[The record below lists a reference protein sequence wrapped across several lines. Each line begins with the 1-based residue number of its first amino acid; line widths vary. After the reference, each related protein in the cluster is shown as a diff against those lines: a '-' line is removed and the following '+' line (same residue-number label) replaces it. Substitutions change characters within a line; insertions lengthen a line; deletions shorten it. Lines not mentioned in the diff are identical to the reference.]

1 MGNKSI
7 QKFFADQNSVIDL
20 SSLGNAKGA
29 KVSLS
34 GPDMNITTPRGSV
47 IIVNGALYSS
57 IKGNNLAVK
66 FKDKT
71 ITGAK
76 ILGSVDLKDIQ
87 LERIDSSLVDSAQV
101 EKKGNGKRR
110 NKKEEEELKKQ
121 LDDAENA
128 KKEADKAKEEAEKA
142 KEAAEK
148 ALNEAFEVQNSSK
161 QIEEMLQNFLAD
173 NVAKDNLAQQSDASQ
188 QNTQAKA
195 TQASKQNDAEK
206 VLPQPINKN
215 TSTGK
220 SNSSKNEE
228 NKLDAESV
236 KEPLKVTL
244 ALAAESNSGSKD
256 DSITN
261 FTKPQFVGSTA
272 PNATVI
278 IKINGI
284 AVGQAVADSLG
295 NFTFTAP
302 ETLTDGTYN
311 LEAEAKTAD
320 GSGSAKLV
328 ITIDSVTDKPTFEL
342 SPESSV
348 SGHKGLT
355 PTLTPSI
362 VGTAEENAKVDIYV
376 DNKLVASV
384 DVDKDGNWSYEFK
397 DNELSEGE
405 NSIKVVAVDK
415 AGNKNETTDSIIT
428 DTIAPEKPTIELDDS
443 SDSGIKND
451 NITNSTL
458 PTFIGVAEP
467 GSTVSIYLGL
477 KHLGEVIVAKDGT
490 WSYTLT
496 TPLKDGEYN
505 ITATAT
511 DIAGH
516 TSATANLPF
525 TIDTRIS
532 YFSAEIET
540 TNDSGIVGDNV
551 TNNTR
556 PTFTGKT
563 EPNAIIS
570 VINSETGE
578 EVIFK
583 ANDKGEWTF
592 NFTSD
597 SVEGINNL
605 TFTVEDVAG
614 NKKDFSFSYVIDT
627 IAPVPPTVS
636 LEDYVVLP
644 NGIILSGN
652 DLPAL
657 VGTAEPKSTILLM
670 RDGKLYDS
678 IEVDSNGTW
687 NYQFS
692 NKFLQGAYDIEI
704 ISQDAAGNKSSTVK
718 YSFTIQTEV
727 VPPKAELDASDDS
740 GAKGDWITNKHNALT
755 LLGTAD
761 RFATVNIL
769 IDGKTI
775 GVTTAD
781 ADGNWNFDISRN
793 LSDNVYKITVESID
807 PLGRTSSVDYQL
819 TIDSFTPIPTVM
831 LHDSADS
838 GVKGDMIT
846 KINTPLFTGMAEA
859 NAKVS
864 IYVDGVL
871 SGEAIAGDDGVWN
884 FQFTT
889 ALSDGSHDVTVKVE
903 DIAGNTASSSAYNFQ
918 IVTQTQKPTIELVND
933 TGVDN
938 TDHIINEKNPALT
951 GTAAPYSTVKLYID
965 GALIAEVRTNKDGRW
980 EYTLKA
986 DQGLVDGDHRITA
999 SVEDIAGNIAHSDPF
1014 LISVDT
1020 AISIPIVSLSPDSDS
1035 GISDD
1040 NLTNIVKPTLHLK
1053 DIDPD
1058 IISVQVWDAMSD
1070 TQIGVATQQPDGSW
1084 AYTFTSDLT
1093 EGLHQ
1098 VYVKVE
1104 DIAGNKANSAIFD
1117 FTIDTTV
1124 STPVISLLSKDDTG
1138 VTGDNLTNINKPGF
1152 AISGVDADA
1161 HRVVVQVMHNGVSE
1175 EIELSHLNGSW
1186 LFIPGNT
1193 WADGSYTLTVK
1204 VEDKAGNTNYSAPLT
1219 VVIDTQIAIDGVEL
1233 VNDSGVKG
1241 DNMTNDDRPH
1251 FRVTVPTDVNEVR
1264 LSIDGGNSW
1273 VQATPGVAGS
1283 WEYIWPTDLADGQ
1296 YTLTVEATDKAGNTV
1311 TKTIDFAVDTTLSV
1325 PVIVLDSADDT
1336 GIQGD
1341 NMTNSTQPTFAL
1353 QHIDDDAV
1361 RVTVSVEHGGVTTT
1375 FDATKGTGGWTFT
1388 PPTSWADG
1396 DYTLSVSVED
1406 KAGNTSHS
1414 ASLTVTVDTQI
1425 AINNIELVNDS
1436 GIPDDNLTNN
1446 VRPHFQVTVP
1456 TDVNV
1461 VRLSIDGGKTWFN
1474 ATQSAT
1480 PGVWDYIWPDDVAD
1494 GGYTLTVEA
1503 TDEAGNKATQTL
1515 DFTIDTTLSVP
1526 TLSLDSADDSGIAG
1540 DNITNVK
1547 TPGFTLNNI
1556 DTDVSRVIVEVM
1568 HNGIKQEVP
1577 LVQTGGQW
1585 RFAPTSD
1592 WADGDYILTVK
1603 VEDRAGNVKQSA
1615 PLTVTVDTHIAID
1628 RIELVNDSGIPG
1640 DNLTNEA
1647 RPHFQVT
1654 VPADVNGVRLSIDGG
1669 KTWFDATQSAT
1680 SGVWD
1685 YTWLTNVANGPHTLM
1700 VEASDKAGNKTTQKL
1715 DFTIDTILSE
1725 PTITLDSA
1733 DDSAAGDN
1741 ITNVKMPGFTLGN
1754 IDADVTKVVV
1764 TVAHDGKNQQIELIK
1779 NGGVW
1784 RFTPGAAWTDGDYT
1798 LTVKVEDKA
1807 GNTNYSAPL
1816 TVTID
1821 TQTSIDRIE
1830 LLNDTGIVG
1839 DNLTNEA
1846 RPQFHIT
1853 VPTDVNSVQLSLD
1866 GGINW
1871 VNATLTSDGV
1881 WEYIWPTDLVE
1892 NTYTLTVKATDVA
1905 GNTATETL
1913 NFIIDTT
1920 LSTPTITLDSADDS
1934 GTANDNKTN
1943 VKTPGF
1949 IIGGIDSDVTQVV
1962 VQVMRDGHSEEVELT
1977 QTNGQ
1982 WRFVPG
1988 SAWTDGD
1995 YTLTVT
2001 VKDEAGNI
2009 RHSAPLTVTIDTQ
2022 ITIDHI
2028 ELVNDSGIPDDNLT
2042 NNVRPHFQVTVP
2054 TDVNVVRLSIDG
2066 GKTWF
2071 NATQSATPGVWD
2083 YTWLA
2088 DVGEGKHTLTVEAT
2102 DKAGNK
2108 TTQQLDFIIDT
2119 LLSEPTI
2126 VLDNTDDSGTK
2137 GDHLTNVN
2145 KPTFLLG
2152 NIDADARY
2160 VTVEVQ
2166 HGGTKEVLT
2175 ATKDATGNWSV
2186 TPTGTWADGDYTL
2199 TVRVED
2205 EAGNEKHSASLTV
2218 TVDTQITIDVIE
2230 LVNDNGIP
2238 GDNMTNDAHPQFR
2251 VTVPGDVNEVSLS
2264 IDGGVTWVKA
2274 TQSATPGVWNY
2285 TWPGTVPDGD
2295 YTLNVK
2301 ATDNAGNTV
2310 TETLHFTIDTTLS
2323 TPVIVLDSAD
2333 DSGVHGDNMT
2343 NHTQPTFALQHI
2355 DDDAVRVTVSVEHGG
2370 VTTTFDATK
2379 DAGGWTF
2386 TPTGA
2391 WADGDYTLSVSV
2403 EDKAGNTSH
2412 SASLTVTVDT
2422 QIAINNIELVN
2433 DSGIPDDNLT
2443 NNVRPHFQVTVPTDV
2458 NVVRLSID
2466 GGKTWFNA
2474 TQSATPGVWDYI
2486 WPDDVADG
2494 GYTLTVEATDEAG
2507 NKATQTLDF
2516 TIDTTLSVPTLSLD
2530 SADDS
2535 GIAGDN
2541 ITNVKTPGFTLNN
2554 IDTDVSRVIVEVMHN
2569 GIKQEVPLVQTG
2581 GQWRFAPTSDWADGD
2596 YILTVKV
2603 EDRAGNVKQ
2612 SAPLTVTVDTHIA
2625 IDRIE
2630 LVNDSGIPG
2639 DNLTNE
2645 ARPHFQVT
2653 VPADV
2658 NGVRLSIDGGKTWF
2672 DATQSATSGVWDY
2685 TWLTNV
2691 ANGPHTLMVEASDKA
2706 GNKTTQKL
2714 DFTIDTIL
2722 SEPTITLDSADDS
2735 AAGDNITNVKMP
2747 GFTLGNIDADVTKV
2761 VVTVA
2766 HDGKNQQIEL
2776 IKNGGVWRFTPGAA
2790 WTDGDYTLTVKVE
2803 DKAGNTNYSAPL
2815 TVTIDTQTSIDRIE
2829 LLNDTGI
2836 VGDNLTNE
2844 ARPQFHITV
2853 PTDVN
2858 SVQLSLDGGI
2868 NWVNATLTSDG
2879 VWEYIWPTDLVENT
2893 YTLTV
2898 KATDVAG
2905 NTATETLNFIIDTTL
2920 STPTI
2925 TLDSADDS
2933 GTANDNKTN
2942 VKTPGFIIGGID
2954 SDVTQVVVQVMRDGH
2969 SEEVELTQTNGQ
2981 WRFVPGSAWTDGDYT
2996 LTVTVKDEA
3005 GNIRHSAPLTVTID
3019 TQITIDHIELVN
3031 DSGIPDDNLTNNVRP
3046 HFQVTV
3052 PTDVN
3057 VVRLSIDGG
3066 KTWFNATQSAT
3077 PGVWDYTWLADVG
3090 EGKHT
3095 LTVEATDKAGNKTT
3109 QQLDFI
3115 IDTLLSEPTIVL
3127 DNTDDSGTKGDN
3139 LTNVNKP
3146 TFLLGN
3152 IDADAR
3158 YVTVEVQ
3165 HGGTKEVLTATKGAT
3180 GIWSV
3185 TPTGTWADGD
3195 YTLTVRVEDDAGN
3208 VKYSAPLTVTVDTQ
3222 ITIDVIE
3229 LVNDN
3234 GIPGDNLTNDVRPH
3248 FRVTVPG
3255 DVNEVRLSIDG
3266 GNTWVRATQGTA
3278 GIWDYTW
3285 PKDVTDGL
3293 HTLTVE
3299 ATDKA
3304 GNKTTQT
3311 LDFTID
3317 TRLSTPTIAMDSRD
3331 DTGAIGDHITS
3342 VKRPGFTI
3350 GNIDADA
3357 HSVILR
3363 ITQGGNSQEV
3373 TLTQVGGQWRF
3384 TPDADWAD
3392 GSYTLTVEVTDNAG
3406 NVRQSTPLVVTV
3418 DTQTSITDITLVNDH
3433 GVPDDNLTNSTRPQF
3448 EITVPADVN
3457 SVQLSIDGGAN
3468 WVSATQGI
3476 EGVWGYT
3483 WPTDMGDGKHTLTVM
3498 VTDRAGNTATQTLE
3512 FFIDT
3517 RLSTPTIALDSTDDT
3532 GTPGDDMTNRTRP
3545 TFILQNIDSD
3555 VINVTV
3561 SVTHNGTT
3569 TSFTATQGAG
3579 GWSFTPPAPWGDGD
3593 YTLTV
3598 TVEDRAGNTRP
3609 STPLTVT
3616 VDTQIAIDRIEL
3628 VNDSGVPGD
3637 NVTKHVRPQFQISV
3651 PDDVEKVLL
3660 SIDGG
3665 TTWVTAIKSS
3675 TAGIWDYTWPT
3686 DMPEGQH
3693 TLTVEVTDG
3702 AGNKMTETLNFTIDI
3717 TLLTPTI
3724 ELAPDQ
3730 DTGQN
3735 KNDNLTSVTQP
3746 VFVLGSIDKD
3756 VRHVELSIE
3765 HNGTFKTVVLTESAD
3780 GWRYRPDSALA
3791 DGSYTFTVT
3800 VTDVAGNQ
3808 QTSAPL
3814 KVTIDGTLTTPVI
3827 ELAAGE
3833 DSGTV
3838 GDRLTNHDRPV
3849 FDIHQVDSDVTR
3861 VMVKV
3866 TYNGK
3871 THEEAAVF
3879 TNGQWR
3885 FTPSASW
3892 ADGSYQ
3898 LAVVVEDL
3906 AGNVKE
3912 SAPFEV
3918 RIDTTTTINN
3928 IVLLNDTGVQNDQL
3942 TNVAKP
3948 SFRIDVPG
3956 DVVQVRVTLDGGAN
3970 WNVIRKNADG
3980 QWIFDSPNTLV
3991 DGTYTLRVE
4000 ATDEAGNIANKDL
4013 VFNIDTNIQVPTIA
4027 LDAGQDTGANTA
4039 DNITNISRPTFTI
4052 GNVDPDVIKVVV
4064 TIDGHDYNATKVGAG
4079 WQFTPGNAIP
4089 DGSYNITVTVEDKAG
4104 NTATSKPLPVV
4115 IDTTAEIESVTLV
4128 TDSGDSDVDNIT
4140 KVDKPQF
4147 SIVTAD
4153 DITHVRVK
4161 IDNAANWI
4169 ELTKGGDGR
4178 WIFNVGSALPDGQHT
4193 LLVDVTDIAGN
4204 VAQETLQFT
4213 IDTTLREP
4221 TIVLD
4226 PTHDTGDDTNDNLTR
4241 INKPVFIIGNVDNDV
4256 SHIVVHID
4264 GRDYTI
4270 ENTGGNLTFTP
4281 DQPLSDGQHTISV
4294 TVTDI
4299 AGNTKTSAE
4308 LRIEIDTQVQIDS
4321 VTLTTDSGVNDHDN
4335 VTNATRP
4342 SFEIATPDDVT
4353 SVLVS
4358 FDGVNWTPIS
4368 KNAAGQWEFT
4378 AGSALPDG
4386 HYTLHVQA
4394 TDRAGNTANS
4404 TLGFTVDT
4412 QIDGLSV
4419 VMLDDA
4425 GKDSTDGITNITSP
4439 RFEISAREPLQ
4450 SVTVILNGKSSTLT
4464 QGAGNKWLFTPD
4476 TPLVDGTYKIE
4487 IVAEDIAGNKIS
4499 KEVSFTIDTI
4509 VSDPSIDLLD
4519 ADDTGESAVDNITSV
4534 TTPRFVIGN
4543 VPADIDTVV
4552 IRINGVS
4559 YSVTANGNNLW
4570 EFQVPVALNDGVYE
4584 AVVVFR
4590 DIAGNTSETKLP
4602 FTIDTTTS
4610 VSVRMEPAS
4619 DTGNSNSDNLTNK
4632 QNPKFEGTAEPNAK
4646 LVITIVD
4653 DKSGREVLKQTI
4665 TVGADGNWS
4674 VTPNILPDG
4683 MYTINVVATDVA
4695 GNTAQTQERFTID
4708 TVTID
4713 PTIRLSDPSI
4723 DDQHEATSLRPEFK
4737 GFAEAFSTIMI
4748 QWDGKVVG
4756 SANANANGEWSWT
4769 PPSVLAPGSYVVS
4782 IVAKD
4787 KAGNESSQV
4796 DFPVVIPV
4804 IDVTPPTIKLS
4815 EESDSG
4821 ALGDFTTNNKTPTLI
4836 GSTLPNT
4843 IVSIYVD
4850 GVKVGEATADT
4861 AGRYTF
4867 QLSEMKDGHYV
4878 VQVGIVNPRDN
4889 SELRSTAVD
4898 VTIDTEVA
4906 ELVWNISGM
4915 HEGGYINTVTP
4926 EIGGTSEPNSK
4937 ITIFVNGVE
4946 KAIAYTTGA
4955 GHWGVVLPALGN
4967 DGNYELTFKVED
4979 VAGNIRE
4986 FGPQNVI
4993 LDTVISPL
5001 TVVLREADDS
5011 GKVGDWITNKSHVTI
5026 DGTAEAGST
5035 LTIRNPQGVV
5045 IATLVV
5051 GNDGRWSAE
5060 LDLREGSN
5068 AFVVVSEDKAGNSQQ
5083 KEILIEHDTQIE
5095 ISDISLSRDTN
5106 SGDKYDLITNNKS
5119 PVLVAM
5125 TDPGATVQVYINGVL
5140 QGTVEASSSGN
5151 ISYTMPAN
5159 SADGEYQVQFVATD
5173 TAGNRVES
5181 AITTVTI
5188 DSQIA
5193 VFDIDEDSLP
5203 ALSNNRA
5210 LSVSGVGEA
5219 GSQVSIF
5226 VDGKLVNVVMVEAD
5240 GTWRAP
5246 ILLQD
5251 DGTFNIHFS
5260 ITDVAGNTEVSKDYS
5275 VDVDSSTDFPTLNL
5289 EDASNSGSLDD
5300 LITNH
5305 NKPVL
5310 VGTAEAGATI
5320 HIYVDEKIVANV
5332 LVLEDGTWSYQFDNA
5347 LKDGEYSIRVVAE
5360 DPAGNTAE
5368 SPRLLVTI
5376 DTSTFIDN
5384 PAMVAGSDNGIFSN
5398 DSITS
5403 QTRPTFSIFGEMN
5416 QSVQIFIDG
5425 VLVDTITVTDR
5436 NQVYRPESPLGD
5448 GSHSIYYVITDKAG
5462 NTATSK
5468 TLNFTI
5474 DTFNT
5479 TPVAIDSIG
5488 GQTLAEM
5495 TGSDG
5500 KIYITDTTRNL
5511 LFSGSA
5517 EPNSKIEIIINGLNV
5532 GEVWVNEKGHWQ
5544 MPVNPLYFTEG
5555 QLDITVK
5562 STDRAGNVNQE
5573 KYSIWVDTHI
5583 KVFTSELDDNKS
5595 SSKTEWWSNSDLITM
5610 RGTGEIGATVSL
5622 IVAGVTL
5629 ATAVVAATGRWEL
5642 STDKLPEGTYDISL
5656 VIEDSAG
5663 NRWEDVREIFIDRTP
5678 PNAPVVTYSDIV
5690 NDLIIMQ
5697 GTAEAKSQLIITDS
5711 EGNTYTLT
5719 VPDNGKWS
5727 MAIPYPS
5734 EGKFTI
5740 TSVDAIGNRSDDVP
5754 LDIMKEVPVISL
5766 SPDSDSGTV
5775 GDNITRDKQP
5785 TFIIGNLESDV
5796 VVVQVDI
5803 NGTVYNAEKNA
5814 DGVWFFTPGTPLAD
5828 GSYTIS
5834 VIASDAAGNQKNS
5847 LPITVTIDSTLT
5859 VPEIA
5864 LAAGED
5870 NGASDSDNVTNH
5882 TQPKFTLQHIDADV
5896 TGVTVNVTHNG
5907 VTDIYQATQGADGW
5921 TFTPPAAW
5929 NDGNYTLSVTV
5940 VDRAGNSQQ
5949 SASLAVTV
5957 DSTVTV
5963 TADSQHDDASDDA
5976 TATAVTPP
5984 ESETVNAESA
5994 THLRTEPSAAE
6005 ESVVKVTAYSITLLN
6020 ADSGDEIDRSIS
6032 QTPSFEISVPENIVN
6047 VSIMFEGEEFTLPI
6061 TNQKAIFEVPL
6072 SLEDGEYTM
6081 DVKFIDKDNDFLI
6094 KEKTFSVDHS
6104 SADIVNA
6111 MNVRGKTE
6119 DDINDSPS
6127 TSSVGHNN
6135 NGAIDVFAVN
6145 EVTLPVDNQEE
6156 HA

>member
-1 MGNKSI
+1 
-7 QKFFADQNSVIDL
+7 
-20 SSLGNAKGA
+20 
-29 KVSLS
+29 
-34 GPDMNITTPRGSV
+34 MNITTPRGSV

-2126 VLDNTDDSGTK
+2126 VLDSTDDSGTK

-2422 QIAINNIELVN
+2422 QIAINN
-2433 DSGIPDDNLT
+2433 
-2443 NNVRPHFQVTVPTDV
+2443 
-2458 NVVRLSID
+2458 
-2466 GGKTWFNA
+2466 
-2474 TQSATPGVWDYI
+2474 
-2486 WPDDVADG
+2486 
-2494 GYTLTVEATDEAG
+2494 
-2507 NKATQTLDF
+2507 
-2516 TIDTTLSVPTLSLD
+2516 
-2530 SADDS
+2530 
-2535 GIAGDN
+2535 
-2541 ITNVKTPGFTLNN
+2541 
-2554 IDTDVSRVIVEVMHN
+2554 
-2569 GIKQEVPLVQTG
+2569 
-2581 GQWRFAPTSDWADGD
+2581 
-2596 YILTVKV
+2596 
-2603 EDRAGNVKQ
+2603 
-2612 SAPLTVTVDTHIA
+2612 
-2625 IDRIE
+2625 
-2630 LVNDSGIPG
+2630 
-2639 DNLTNE
+2639 
-2645 ARPHFQVT
+2645 
-2653 VPADV
+2653 
-2658 NGVRLSIDGGKTWF
+2658 
-2672 DATQSATSGVWDY
+2672 
-2685 TWLTNV
+2685 
-2691 ANGPHTLMVEASDKA
+2691 
-2706 GNKTTQKL
+2706 
-2714 DFTIDTIL
+2714 
-2722 SEPTITLDSADDS
+2722 
-2735 AAGDNITNVKMP
+2735 
-2747 GFTLGNIDADVTKV
+2747 
-2761 VVTVA
+2761 
-2766 HDGKNQQIEL
+2766 
-2776 IKNGGVWRFTPGAA
+2776 
-2790 WTDGDYTLTVKVE
+2790 
-2803 DKAGNTNYSAPL
+2803 
-2815 TVTIDTQTSIDRIE
+2815 
-2829 LLNDTGI
+2829 
-2836 VGDNLTNE
+2836 
-2844 ARPQFHITV
+2844 
-2853 PTDVN
+2853 
-2858 SVQLSLDGGI
+2858 
-2868 NWVNATLTSDG
+2868 
-2879 VWEYIWPTDLVENT
+2879 
-2893 YTLTV
+2893 
-2898 KATDVAG
+2898 
-2905 NTATETLNFIIDTTL
+2905 
-2920 STPTI
+2920 
-2925 TLDSADDS
+2925 
-2933 GTANDNKTN
+2933 
-2942 VKTPGFIIGGID
+2942 
-2954 SDVTQVVVQVMRDGH
+2954 
-2969 SEEVELTQTNGQ
+2969 
-2981 WRFVPGSAWTDGDYT
+2981 
-2996 LTVTVKDEA
+2996 
-3005 GNIRHSAPLTVTID
+3005 
-3019 TQITIDHIELVN
+3019 IELVN

-4270 ENTGGNLTFTP
+4270 ENTGENLTFTP

-4559 YSVTANGNNLW
+4559 YPVTANGNNLW

>member
-2126 VLDNTDDSGTK
+2126 VLDSTDDSGTK

-2474 TQSATPGVWDYI
+2474 TQS
-2486 WPDDVADG
+2486 
-2494 GYTLTVEATDEAG
+2494 
-2507 NKATQTLDF
+2507 
-2516 TIDTTLSVPTLSLD
+2516 S
-2530 SADDS
+2530 
-2535 GIAGDN
+2535 
-2541 ITNVKTPGFTLNN
+2541 
-2554 IDTDVSRVIVEVMHN
+2554 
-2569 GIKQEVPLVQTG
+2569 
-2581 GQWRFAPTSDWADGD
+2581 
-2596 YILTVKV
+2596 
-2603 EDRAGNVKQ
+2603 
-2612 SAPLTVTVDTHIA
+2612 
-2625 IDRIE
+2625 
-2630 LVNDSGIPG
+2630 
-2639 DNLTNE
+2639 
-2645 ARPHFQVT
+2645 
-2653 VPADV
+2653 
-2658 NGVRLSIDGGKTWF
+2658 
-2672 DATQSATSGVWDY
+2672 
-2685 TWLTNV
+2685 
-2691 ANGPHTLMVEASDKA
+2691 
-2706 GNKTTQKL
+2706 
-2714 DFTIDTIL
+2714 
-2722 SEPTITLDSADDS
+2722 
-2735 AAGDNITNVKMP
+2735 
-2747 GFTLGNIDADVTKV
+2747 
-2761 VVTVA
+2761 
-2766 HDGKNQQIEL
+2766 
-2776 IKNGGVWRFTPGAA
+2776 
-2790 WTDGDYTLTVKVE
+2790 
-2803 DKAGNTNYSAPL
+2803 
-2815 TVTIDTQTSIDRIE
+2815 
-2829 LLNDTGI
+2829 
-2836 VGDNLTNE
+2836 
-2844 ARPQFHITV
+2844 
-2853 PTDVN
+2853 
-2858 SVQLSLDGGI
+2858 
-2868 NWVNATLTSDG
+2868 
-2879 VWEYIWPTDLVENT
+2879 
-2893 YTLTV
+2893 
-2898 KATDVAG
+2898 
-2905 NTATETLNFIIDTTL
+2905 
-2920 STPTI
+2920 
-2925 TLDSADDS
+2925 
-2933 GTANDNKTN
+2933 
-2942 VKTPGFIIGGID
+2942 
-2954 SDVTQVVVQVMRDGH
+2954 
-2969 SEEVELTQTNGQ
+2969 
-2981 WRFVPGSAWTDGDYT
+2981 
-2996 LTVTVKDEA
+2996 
-3005 GNIRHSAPLTVTID
+3005 
-3019 TQITIDHIELVN
+3019 
-3031 DSGIPDDNLTNNVRP
+3031 
-3046 HFQVTV
+3046 
-3052 PTDVN
+3052 
-3057 VVRLSIDGG
+3057 
-3066 KTWFNATQSAT
+3066 T

-4559 YSVTANGNNLW
+4559 YPVTANGNNLW

>member
-428 DTIAPEKPTIELDDS
+428 DTIPPEKPTIELDDS

-451 NITNSTL
+451 NVTNSTL

-540 TNDSGIVGDNV
+540 TDDSGIVGDNV

-597 SVEGINNL
+597 SVEGVNNL

-627 IAPVPPTVS
+627 VAPVPPTVS
-636 LEDYVVLP
+636 LEDFVVLP

-1035 GISDD
+1035 GIADD

-1104 DIAGNKANSAIFD
+1104 DIAGNKANSAVFD

-1186 LFIPGNT
+1186 LFTPGNT

-1204 VEDKAGNTNYSAPLT
+1204 VEDKAGNTSYSAPLT

-1325 PVIVLDSADDT
+1325 PVIVLNSADDT
-1336 GIQGD
+1336 GVQGD
-1341 NMTNSTQPTFAL
+1341 NMTNRTQPTFAL

-1436 GIPDDNLTNN
+1436 GIPNDNLTNN

-1480 PGVWDYIWPDDVAD
+1480 TGVWDYIWPDDVAD

-1700 VEASDKAGNKTTQKL
+1700 VEATDKAGNKTTQKL
-1715 DFTIDTILSE
+1715 DFIIDTLLSE

-2022 ITIDHI
+2022 I
-2028 ELVNDSGIPDDNLT
+2028 
-2042 NNVRPHFQVTVP
+2042 
-2054 TDVNVVRLSIDG
+2054 
-2066 GKTWF
+2066 
-2071 NATQSATPGVWD
+2071 A
-2083 YTWLA
+2083 
-2088 DVGEGKHTLTVEAT
+2088 
-2102 DKAGNK
+2102 
-2108 TTQQLDFIIDT
+2108 
-2119 LLSEPTI
+2119 
-2126 VLDNTDDSGTK
+2126 
-2137 GDHLTNVN
+2137 
-2145 KPTFLLG
+2145 
-2152 NIDADARY
+2152 
-2160 VTVEVQ
+2160 
-2166 HGGTKEVLT
+2166 
-2175 ATKDATGNWSV
+2175 
-2186 TPTGTWADGDYTL
+2186 
-2199 TVRVED
+2199 
-2205 EAGNEKHSASLTV
+2205 
-2218 TVDTQITIDVIE
+2218 
-2230 LVNDNGIP
+2230 
-2238 GDNMTNDAHPQFR
+2238 
-2251 VTVPGDVNEVSLS
+2251 
-2264 IDGGVTWVKA
+2264 
-2274 TQSATPGVWNY
+2274 
-2285 TWPGTVPDGD
+2285 
-2295 YTLNVK
+2295 
-2301 ATDNAGNTV
+2301 
-2310 TETLHFTIDTTLS
+2310 
-2323 TPVIVLDSAD
+2323 
-2333 DSGVHGDNMT
+2333 
-2343 NHTQPTFALQHI
+2343 
-2355 DDDAVRVTVSVEHGG
+2355 
-2370 VTTTFDATK
+2370 
-2379 DAGGWTF
+2379 
-2386 TPTGA
+2386 
-2391 WADGDYTLSVSV
+2391 
-2403 EDKAGNTSH
+2403 
-2412 SASLTVTVDT
+2412 
-2422 QIAINNIELVN
+2422 
-2433 DSGIPDDNLT
+2433 
-2443 NNVRPHFQVTVPTDV
+2443 
-2458 NVVRLSID
+2458 
-2466 GGKTWFNA
+2466 
-2474 TQSATPGVWDYI
+2474 
-2486 WPDDVADG
+2486 
-2494 GYTLTVEATDEAG
+2494 
-2507 NKATQTLDF
+2507 
-2516 TIDTTLSVPTLSLD
+2516 
-2530 SADDS
+2530 
-2535 GIAGDN
+2535 
-2541 ITNVKTPGFTLNN
+2541 
-2554 IDTDVSRVIVEVMHN
+2554 
-2569 GIKQEVPLVQTG
+2569 
-2581 GQWRFAPTSDWADGD
+2581 
-2596 YILTVKV
+2596 
-2603 EDRAGNVKQ
+2603 
-2612 SAPLTVTVDTHIA
+2612 
-2625 IDRIE
+2625 
-2630 LVNDSGIPG
+2630 
-2639 DNLTNE
+2639 
-2645 ARPHFQVT
+2645 
-2653 VPADV
+2653 
-2658 NGVRLSIDGGKTWF
+2658 
-2672 DATQSATSGVWDY
+2672 
-2685 TWLTNV
+2685 
-2691 ANGPHTLMVEASDKA
+2691 
-2706 GNKTTQKL
+2706 
-2714 DFTIDTIL
+2714 
-2722 SEPTITLDSADDS
+2722 
-2735 AAGDNITNVKMP
+2735 
-2747 GFTLGNIDADVTKV
+2747 
-2761 VVTVA
+2761 
-2766 HDGKNQQIEL
+2766 
-2776 IKNGGVWRFTPGAA
+2776 
-2790 WTDGDYTLTVKVE
+2790 
-2803 DKAGNTNYSAPL
+2803 
-2815 TVTIDTQTSIDRIE
+2815 
-2829 LLNDTGI
+2829 
-2836 VGDNLTNE
+2836 
-2844 ARPQFHITV
+2844 
-2853 PTDVN
+2853 
-2858 SVQLSLDGGI
+2858 
-2868 NWVNATLTSDG
+2868 
-2879 VWEYIWPTDLVENT
+2879 
-2893 YTLTV
+2893 
-2898 KATDVAG
+2898 
-2905 NTATETLNFIIDTTL
+2905 
-2920 STPTI
+2920 
-2925 TLDSADDS
+2925 
-2933 GTANDNKTN
+2933 
-2942 VKTPGFIIGGID
+2942 
-2954 SDVTQVVVQVMRDGH
+2954 
-2969 SEEVELTQTNGQ
+2969 
-2981 WRFVPGSAWTDGDYT
+2981 
-2996 LTVTVKDEA
+2996 
-3005 GNIRHSAPLTVTID
+3005 
-3019 TQITIDHIELVN
+3019 IDHIELVN

-3165 HGGTKEVLTATKGAT
+3165 HGGTKEVLTATKDATGNWSVTPTGTWADGDYTLTVRVEDDAGNEKHSASLTVTVDTQITIDVIELVNDNGIPGDNMTNDAHPQFRVTVPGDVNEVSLSIDGGVTWVKATQSATPGVWNYTWPGTVPDGDYTLNVKATDNAGNTVTETLHFTIDTTLSVPVIVLNSADDTGVQGDNMTNSTQPTFALQHIDDDAVRVTVSVEHGGVTTTFDATKGVGGWSFTPTGAWADGDYTLSVSVEDKAGNTSHSASLTVTVDTQIAINNIELVNDSGIPDDNLTNNVRPHFQVKVPTDVNEVRLSIDGGKTWFNATQSATPGVWDYTWLADVGEGKHTLTVEATDKAGNQTTQKLDFIIDTMLSEPTIVLDSTDDSGTKGDNLTNANKPTFILGNIDADARYVTVEVQYGGTKEVLTATKGAT

-3195 YTLTVRVEDDAGN
+3195 YMLTVRVEDDAGN

-3317 TRLSTPTIAMDSRD
+3317 TRLSTPTITMDSRD

-3350 GNIDADA
+3350 GNIDSDA
-3357 HSVILR
+3357 QSVILR

-3392 GSYTLTVEVTDNAG
+3392 GSYTLTVEVMDNAG
-3406 NVRQSTPLVVTV
+3406 NVRQSTPLIVTV

-3468 WVSATQGI
+3468 WVSAAQGI

-3616 VDTQIAIDRIEL
+3616 VDTQIAIDHIEL

-3717 TLLTPTI
+3717 TLMTPTI

-3849 FDIHQVDSDVTR
+3849 FDIRQVDSDVTR

-4308 LRIEIDTQVQIDS
+4308 LKIEIDTQVQIDS

-4519 ADDTGESAVDNITSV
+4519 ADDTGESTVDNITSV
-4534 TTPRFVIGN
+4534 TKPRFVIGN

-4559 YSVTANGNNLW
+4559 YPVTANGNNLW

-5001 TVVLREADDS
+5001 TVVLLEADDS

-5583 KVFTSELDDNKS
+5583 QVFTSELDDNKS
-5595 SSKTEWWSNSDLITM
+5595 SSKTDWWSNSSTITM
-5610 RGTGEIGATVSL
+5610 RGMGEIGATVSL

-5629 ATAVVAATGRWEL
+5629 ATAVVAANGQWEL
-5642 STDKLPEGTYDISL
+5642 STDQLPEGKYDITLS
-5656 VIEDSAG
+5656 IEDNAG
-5663 NRWEDVREIFIDRTP
+5663 NRKEEVHEIFIDRTP

-5711 EGNTYTLT
+5711 NGNTYTLT

-5870 NGASDSDNVTNH
+5870 NGASGSDNVTNH

-5896 TGVTVNVTHNG
+5896 TGVTVNVTHNS
-5907 VTDIYQATQGADGW
+5907 VTDTYQATQGADGW

-5994 THLRTEPSAAE
+5994 TYLRTVPSAAE
-6005 ESVVKVTAYSITLLN
+6005 ESVVKETAYSITLLN

-6111 MNVRGKTE
+6111 MNARGKTE

>member
-428 DTIAPEKPTIELDDS
+428 DTIPPEKPTIELDDS

-652 DLPAL
+652 NLPAL

-1058 IISVQVWDAMSD
+1058 IISVQVWDAASD

-1104 DIAGNKANSAIFD
+1104 DIAGNKANSAVFD

-1375 FDATKGTGGWTFT
+1375 FDATKGTGGWSFT
-1388 PPTSWADG
+1388 PTGAWADG

-1436 GIPDDNLTNN
+1436 GIPNDNLTNN

-1480 PGVWDYIWPDDVAD
+1480 PGAWDYIWPDDVAD

-1503 TDEAGNKATQTL
+1503 TDKAGNKTTQEL

-2022 ITIDHI
+2022 IAIDHI

-2042 NNVRPHFQVTVP
+2042 NEARPHFQVTVP

-2119 LLSEPTI
+2119 MLSEPTI

-2137 GDHLTNVN
+2137 GDNLTNVN

-2218 TVDTQITIDVIE
+2218 TVDTQITIDAIE

-2323 TPVIVLDSAD
+2323 VPVIVLNSAD
-2333 DSGVHGDNMT
+2333 DTGVQGDNMT
-2343 NHTQPTFALQHI
+2343 NSSQPTFALQHI

-2379 DAGGWTF
+2379 GVGGWSF

-2443 NNVRPHFQVTVPTDV
+2443 NNVRPHFQVKVPTDV
-2458 NVVRLSID
+2458 N
-2466 GGKTWFNA
+2466 
-2474 TQSATPGVWDYI
+2474 
-2486 WPDDVADG
+2486 
-2494 GYTLTVEATDEAG
+2494 E
-2507 NKATQTLDF
+2507 
-2516 TIDTTLSVPTLSLD
+2516 
-2530 SADDS
+2530 
-2535 GIAGDN
+2535 
-2541 ITNVKTPGFTLNN
+2541 
-2554 IDTDVSRVIVEVMHN
+2554 
-2569 GIKQEVPLVQTG
+2569 
-2581 GQWRFAPTSDWADGD
+2581 
-2596 YILTVKV
+2596 
-2603 EDRAGNVKQ
+2603 
-2612 SAPLTVTVDTHIA
+2612 
-2625 IDRIE
+2625 
-2630 LVNDSGIPG
+2630 
-2639 DNLTNE
+2639 
-2645 ARPHFQVT
+2645 
-2653 VPADV
+2653 
-2658 NGVRLSIDGGKTWF
+2658 
-2672 DATQSATSGVWDY
+2672 
-2685 TWLTNV
+2685 
-2691 ANGPHTLMVEASDKA
+2691 
-2706 GNKTTQKL
+2706 
-2714 DFTIDTIL
+2714 
-2722 SEPTITLDSADDS
+2722 
-2735 AAGDNITNVKMP
+2735 
-2747 GFTLGNIDADVTKV
+2747 
-2761 VVTVA
+2761 
-2766 HDGKNQQIEL
+2766 
-2776 IKNGGVWRFTPGAA
+2776 
-2790 WTDGDYTLTVKVE
+2790 
-2803 DKAGNTNYSAPL
+2803 
-2815 TVTIDTQTSIDRIE
+2815 
-2829 LLNDTGI
+2829 
-2836 VGDNLTNE
+2836 
-2844 ARPQFHITV
+2844 
-2853 PTDVN
+2853 
-2858 SVQLSLDGGI
+2858 
-2868 NWVNATLTSDG
+2868 
-2879 VWEYIWPTDLVENT
+2879 
-2893 YTLTV
+2893 
-2898 KATDVAG
+2898 
-2905 NTATETLNFIIDTTL
+2905 
-2920 STPTI
+2920 
-2925 TLDSADDS
+2925 
-2933 GTANDNKTN
+2933 
-2942 VKTPGFIIGGID
+2942 
-2954 SDVTQVVVQVMRDGH
+2954 
-2969 SEEVELTQTNGQ
+2969 
-2981 WRFVPGSAWTDGDYT
+2981 
-2996 LTVTVKDEA
+2996 
-3005 GNIRHSAPLTVTID
+3005 
-3019 TQITIDHIELVN
+3019 
-3031 DSGIPDDNLTNNVRP
+3031 
-3046 HFQVTV
+3046 
-3052 PTDVN
+3052 
-3057 VVRLSIDGG
+3057 VRLSIDGG

-3095 LTVEATDKAGNKTT
+3095 LTVEATDKAGNQTT
-3109 QQLDFI
+3109 QKLDFI
-3115 IDTLLSEPTIVL
+3115 IDTMLSEPTIVL
-3127 DNTDDSGTKGDN
+3127 DSTDDSGTKGDN
-3139 LTNVNKP
+3139 LTNANKP
-3146 TFLLGN
+3146 TFILGN

-3165 HGGTKEVLTATKGAT
+3165 YGGTKEVLTATKGAT

-3195 YTLTVRVEDDAGN
+3195 YMLTVRVEDDAGN

-3317 TRLSTPTIAMDSRD
+3317 TRLSTPTITMDSRD

-3350 GNIDADA
+3350 GNIDSDA
-3357 HSVILR
+3357 QSVILR

-3406 NVRQSTPLVVTV
+3406 NVRQSTPLIVTV

-3468 WVSATQGI
+3468 WVSAAQGI

-3616 VDTQIAIDRIEL
+3616 VDTQIAIDHIEL

-3717 TLLTPTI
+3717 TLMTPTI

-4308 LRIEIDTQVQIDS
+4308 LKIEIDTQVQIDS

-4464 QGAGNKWLFTPD
+4464 QGADNKWLFTPD

-4534 TTPRFVIGN
+4534 TKPRFVIGN

-4559 YSVTANGNNLW
+4559 YPVTANGNNLW

-4898 VTIDTEVA
+4898 LTIDTEVA

-5300 LITNH
+5300 LITSH

-5384 PAMVAGSDNGIFSN
+5384 PVMMAGSDNGIFSN

-5403 QTRPTFSIFGEMN
+5403 QTRPAFSIYGEMN

-5474 DTFNT
+5474 DTLNT

-5583 KVFTSELDDNKS
+5583 QVFTSELDDNKS
-5595 SSKTEWWSNSDLITM
+5595 SSKTDWWSNSSTITM
-5610 RGTGEIGATVSL
+5610 RGMGEIGATVSL

-5629 ATAVVAATGRWEL
+5629 ATAVVAANGQWEL
-5642 STDKLPEGTYDISL
+5642 STDQLPEGKYDITLS
-5656 VIEDSAG
+5656 IEDNAG
-5663 NRWEDVREIFIDRTP
+5663 NRKEEVHEIFIDRTP

-5711 EGNTYTLT
+5711 NGNTYTLT

-5740 TSVDAIGNRSDDVP
+5740 TSVDAIGNRSDDVS

-5870 NGASDSDNVTNH
+5870 NGVSDSDNVTNH

-5907 VTDIYQATQGADGW
+5907 VTDTYQATQGADGW

-5929 NDGNYTLSVTV
+5929 NDGTYTLSVTV

-5976 TATAVTPP
+5976 TPTAVTPL
-5984 ESETVNAESA
+5984 ESETVNAESD
-5994 THLRTEPSAAE
+5994 THLRTVPSAAE
-6005 ESVVKVTAYSITLLN
+6005 ESVVKETAYSITLLN

-6047 VSIMFEGEEFTLPI
+6047 VSVMFEGEEFTLPI

-6111 MNVRGKTE
+6111 MNARGKAE

>member
-121 LDDAENA
+121 LDEAENA

-161 QIEEMLQNFLAD
+161 QMEEMLQEFLAD

-451 NITNSTL
+451 SITNSTL

-540 TNDSGIVGDNV
+540 TDDSGIVGDNV

-597 SVEGINNL
+597 SVEGVNNL

-627 IAPVPPTVS
+627 VAPVPPTVS
-636 LEDYVVLP
+636 LEDFVVLP

-1035 GISDD
+1035 GIADD

-1104 DIAGNKANSAIFD
+1104 DIAGNKANSAVFD

-1186 LFIPGNT
+1186 LFTPGNT

-1264 LSIDGGNSW
+1264 LCIDGGNSW

-1375 FDATKGTGGWTFT
+1375 FDATKGTGGWSFT
-1388 PPTSWADG
+1388 PTGAWADG

-1436 GIPDDNLTNN
+1436 GIPNDNLTNN

-1480 PGVWDYIWPDDVAD
+1480 PGAWDYIWPDDVAD

-1503 TDEAGNKATQTL
+1503 TDKAGNKTTQEL

-1556 DTDVSRVIVEVM
+1556 DTDVSRVTVEVM

-1680 SGVWD
+1680 PGVWD

-1715 DFTIDTILSE
+1715 DFIIDTMLSE

-2022 ITIDHI
+2022 IAIDHI

-2042 NNVRPHFQVTVP
+2042 N
-2054 TDVNVVRLSIDG
+2054 
-2066 GKTWF
+2066 
-2071 NATQSATPGVWD
+2071 
-2083 YTWLA
+2083 
-2088 DVGEGKHTLTVEAT
+2088 EA
-2102 DKAGNK
+2102 
-2108 TTQQLDFIIDT
+2108 
-2119 LLSEPTI
+2119 
-2126 VLDNTDDSGTK
+2126 
-2137 GDHLTNVN
+2137 
-2145 KPTFLLG
+2145 
-2152 NIDADARY
+2152 
-2160 VTVEVQ
+2160 
-2166 HGGTKEVLT
+2166 
-2175 ATKDATGNWSV
+2175 
-2186 TPTGTWADGDYTL
+2186 
-2199 TVRVED
+2199 
-2205 EAGNEKHSASLTV
+2205 
-2218 TVDTQITIDVIE
+2218 
-2230 LVNDNGIP
+2230 
-2238 GDNMTNDAHPQFR
+2238 
-2251 VTVPGDVNEVSLS
+2251 
-2264 IDGGVTWVKA
+2264 
-2274 TQSATPGVWNY
+2274 
-2285 TWPGTVPDGD
+2285 
-2295 YTLNVK
+2295 
-2301 ATDNAGNTV
+2301 
-2310 TETLHFTIDTTLS
+2310 
-2323 TPVIVLDSAD
+2323 
-2333 DSGVHGDNMT
+2333 
-2343 NHTQPTFALQHI
+2343 
-2355 DDDAVRVTVSVEHGG
+2355 
-2370 VTTTFDATK
+2370 
-2379 DAGGWTF
+2379 
-2386 TPTGA
+2386 
-2391 WADGDYTLSVSV
+2391 
-2403 EDKAGNTSH
+2403 
-2412 SASLTVTVDT
+2412 
-2422 QIAINNIELVN
+2422 
-2433 DSGIPDDNLT
+2433 
-2443 NNVRPHFQVTVPTDV
+2443 
-2458 NVVRLSID
+2458 
-2466 GGKTWFNA
+2466 
-2474 TQSATPGVWDYI
+2474 
-2486 WPDDVADG
+2486 
-2494 GYTLTVEATDEAG
+2494 
-2507 NKATQTLDF
+2507 
-2516 TIDTTLSVPTLSLD
+2516 
-2530 SADDS
+2530 
-2535 GIAGDN
+2535 
-2541 ITNVKTPGFTLNN
+2541 
-2554 IDTDVSRVIVEVMHN
+2554 
-2569 GIKQEVPLVQTG
+2569 
-2581 GQWRFAPTSDWADGD
+2581 
-2596 YILTVKV
+2596 
-2603 EDRAGNVKQ
+2603 
-2612 SAPLTVTVDTHIA
+2612 
-2625 IDRIE
+2625 
-2630 LVNDSGIPG
+2630 
-2639 DNLTNE
+2639 
-2645 ARPHFQVT
+2645 
-2653 VPADV
+2653 
-2658 NGVRLSIDGGKTWF
+2658 
-2672 DATQSATSGVWDY
+2672 
-2685 TWLTNV
+2685 
-2691 ANGPHTLMVEASDKA
+2691 
-2706 GNKTTQKL
+2706 
-2714 DFTIDTIL
+2714 
-2722 SEPTITLDSADDS
+2722 
-2735 AAGDNITNVKMP
+2735 
-2747 GFTLGNIDADVTKV
+2747 
-2761 VVTVA
+2761 
-2766 HDGKNQQIEL
+2766 
-2776 IKNGGVWRFTPGAA
+2776 
-2790 WTDGDYTLTVKVE
+2790 
-2803 DKAGNTNYSAPL
+2803 
-2815 TVTIDTQTSIDRIE
+2815 
-2829 LLNDTGI
+2829 
-2836 VGDNLTNE
+2836 
-2844 ARPQFHITV
+2844 
-2853 PTDVN
+2853 
-2858 SVQLSLDGGI
+2858 
-2868 NWVNATLTSDG
+2868 
-2879 VWEYIWPTDLVENT
+2879 
-2893 YTLTV
+2893 
-2898 KATDVAG
+2898 
-2905 NTATETLNFIIDTTL
+2905 
-2920 STPTI
+2920 
-2925 TLDSADDS
+2925 
-2933 GTANDNKTN
+2933 
-2942 VKTPGFIIGGID
+2942 
-2954 SDVTQVVVQVMRDGH
+2954 
-2969 SEEVELTQTNGQ
+2969 
-2981 WRFVPGSAWTDGDYT
+2981 
-2996 LTVTVKDEA
+2996 
-3005 GNIRHSAPLTVTID
+3005 
-3019 TQITIDHIELVN
+3019 
-3031 DSGIPDDNLTNNVRP
+3031 RP

-3165 HGGTKEVLTATKGAT
+3165 HGGTKEVLTATKDATGNWSVTPTGTWADGDYTLTVRVEDEAGNEKHSASLTVTVDTQITIDAIELVNDNGIPGDNMTNDAHPQFRVTVPGDVNEVSLSIDGGVTWVKATQSATPGVWNYTWPGTVPDGDYTLNVKATDNAGNTVTETLHFTIDTTLSTPVIVLDSADDTGIQGDNMTNRTQPTFNLQHIDDDAVRVTVSVEHGGVTTTFDATKGVGGWTFTPPTSWGAGDYTLSVSVEDKAGNTSHSASLTVTVDTQIAINNIELVNDSGIPDDNLTNNVRPQFQVKVPTDVNEVRLSIDGGKTWFNATQSATPGVWDYTWLADVGEGKHTLTVEATDKAGNQTTQKLDFIIDTLLSEPTIVLDSTDDSGTKGDNLTNANKPTFLLGNIDADARYVTVEVQHGSTKEVLTATKGAT

-3195 YTLTVRVEDDAGN
+3195 YTLTVRVEDEAGN

-3222 ITIDVIE
+3222 ITIDAIE

-3317 TRLSTPTIAMDSRD
+3317 TRLSTPTITMDSRD

-3350 GNIDADA
+3350 GNIDSDA
-3357 HSVILR
+3357 QSVILR

-3406 NVRQSTPLVVTV
+3406 NVRQSTPLIVTV

-3468 WVSATQGI
+3468 WVSAAQGI

-3483 WPTDMGDGKHTLTVM
+3483 WPTDMGDGKHILTVM

-3616 VDTQIAIDRIEL
+3616 VDTQIAIDHIEL

-3693 TLTVEVTDG
+3693 TLIVEVTDG
-3702 AGNKMTETLNFTIDI
+3702 AGNKMTGTLDFTIDI

-3746 VFVLGSIDKD
+3746 IFVLGSIDKD

-3849 FDIHQVDSDVTR
+3849 FDIRQVDSDVTR

-3956 DVVQVRVTLDGGAN
+3956 DVIQVRVTLDGGAN

-4000 ATDEAGNIANKDL
+4000 ATDQAGNIANKDL

-4178 WIFNVGSALPDGQHT
+4178 WIFNVGSALPDGKHT

-4308 LRIEIDTQVQIDS
+4308 LQIEIDTQVQIDS

-4534 TTPRFVIGN
+4534 TKPRFVIGN

-4559 YSVTANGNNLW
+4559 YPVTANGNNLW

-4619 DTGNSNSDNLTNK
+4619 DTGSSNSDNLTNK

-4653 DKSGREVLKQTI
+4653 DKSGREVLKHTI

-4723 DDQHEATSLRPEFK
+4723 DDQYEATSLRPEFK
-4737 GFAEAFSTIMI
+4737 GLAEAFSTIMI

-4821 ALGDFTTNNKTPTLI
+4821 ALGDFTTNNKTPTLV
-4836 GSTLPNT
+4836 GNTLPNA

-4967 DGNYELTFKVED
+4967 DGNYVLTFKVED

-5083 KEILIEHDTQIE
+5083 KDILIEHDTQIE

-5300 LITNH
+5300 LITSH

-5384 PAMVAGSDNGIFSN
+5384 PVMMAGSDNGIFSN

-5403 QTRPTFSIFGEMN
+5403 QTRPAFSIYGEMN

-5532 GEVWVNEKGHWQ
+5532 GEVWVNDKGHWQ

-5583 KVFTSELDDNKS
+5583 QVFTSELDDNKS
-5595 SSKTEWWSNSDLITM
+5595 SSKTDWWSNSSTITM
-5610 RGTGEIGATVSL
+5610 RGMGEIGATVSL

-5629 ATAVVAATGRWEL
+5629 ATAVVAANGQWEL
-5642 STDKLPEGTYDISL
+5642 STDQLPEGKYDITLS
-5656 VIEDSAG
+5656 IEDNAG
-5663 NRWEDVREIFIDRTP
+5663 NRKEEVHEIFIDRTP

-5711 EGNTYTLT
+5711 NGNTYTLT

-5754 LDIMKEVPVISL
+5754 LDIMKETPVISL

-5775 GDNITRDKQP
+5775 GDNITRDNQP

-5864 LAAGED
+5864 LAAGEG
-5870 NGASDSDNVTNH
+5870 NGASDSDNVTNHNH

-5929 NDGNYTLSVTV
+5929 NDGTYTLSVTV
-5940 VDRAGNSQQ
+5940 VDRAGNSLQ
-5949 SASLAVTV
+5949 SASLEVTV

-5994 THLRTEPSAAE
+5994 THLRTVPSAAE
-6005 ESVVKVTAYSITLLN
+6005 ESVVKETAYSITLLN

-6047 VSIMFEGEEFTLPI
+6047 VSVMFEGEEFTLPI

-6081 DVKFIDKDNDFLI
+6081 DVKFIDKDDDFLI

-6111 MNVRGKTE
+6111 MNARGKTE

>member
-244 ALAAESNSGSKD
+244 ALATESNSGSKD

-627 IAPVPPTVS
+627 VAPVPPTVS
-636 LEDYVVLP
+636 LEDFVVLP

-1035 GISDD
+1035 GVSDD

-1058 IISVQVWDAMSD
+1058 IISVQVWDAASD

-1104 DIAGNKANSAIFD
+1104 DIAGNKANSAVFD

-1204 VEDKAGNTNYSAPLT
+1204 VEDKAGNTSYSAPLT

-1233 VNDSGVKG
+1233 VNDRGVKG

-1375 FDATKGTGGWTFT
+1375 FDATKGTGGWSFT
-1388 PPTSWADG
+1388 PTGAWADG

-1436 GIPDDNLTNN
+1436 GIPNDNLTNN

-1480 PGVWDYIWPDDVAD
+1480 PGAWDYIWPDDVAD

-1503 TDEAGNKATQTL
+1503 TDKAGNKTTQEL

-2126 VLDNTDDSGTK
+2126 VLDSTDDSGTK
-2137 GDHLTNVN
+2137 GDNLTNVN

-2323 TPVIVLDSAD
+2323 VPVIVLNSAD
-2333 DSGVHGDNMT
+2333 DTGVQGDNMT
-2343 NHTQPTFALQHI
+2343 NSTQPTFALQHI

-2379 DAGGWTF
+2379 GTGGWSF

-2443 NNVRPHFQVTVPTDV
+2443 NNVRPHFQVKVPMDV
-2458 NVVRLSID
+2458 N
-2466 GGKTWFNA
+2466 
-2474 TQSATPGVWDYI
+2474 
-2486 WPDDVADG
+2486 
-2494 GYTLTVEATDEAG
+2494 E
-2507 NKATQTLDF
+2507 
-2516 TIDTTLSVPTLSLD
+2516 
-2530 SADDS
+2530 
-2535 GIAGDN
+2535 
-2541 ITNVKTPGFTLNN
+2541 
-2554 IDTDVSRVIVEVMHN
+2554 
-2569 GIKQEVPLVQTG
+2569 
-2581 GQWRFAPTSDWADGD
+2581 
-2596 YILTVKV
+2596 
-2603 EDRAGNVKQ
+2603 
-2612 SAPLTVTVDTHIA
+2612 
-2625 IDRIE
+2625 
-2630 LVNDSGIPG
+2630 
-2639 DNLTNE
+2639 
-2645 ARPHFQVT
+2645 
-2653 VPADV
+2653 
-2658 NGVRLSIDGGKTWF
+2658 
-2672 DATQSATSGVWDY
+2672 
-2685 TWLTNV
+2685 
-2691 ANGPHTLMVEASDKA
+2691 
-2706 GNKTTQKL
+2706 
-2714 DFTIDTIL
+2714 
-2722 SEPTITLDSADDS
+2722 
-2735 AAGDNITNVKMP
+2735 
-2747 GFTLGNIDADVTKV
+2747 
-2761 VVTVA
+2761 
-2766 HDGKNQQIEL
+2766 
-2776 IKNGGVWRFTPGAA
+2776 
-2790 WTDGDYTLTVKVE
+2790 
-2803 DKAGNTNYSAPL
+2803 
-2815 TVTIDTQTSIDRIE
+2815 
-2829 LLNDTGI
+2829 
-2836 VGDNLTNE
+2836 
-2844 ARPQFHITV
+2844 
-2853 PTDVN
+2853 
-2858 SVQLSLDGGI
+2858 
-2868 NWVNATLTSDG
+2868 
-2879 VWEYIWPTDLVENT
+2879 
-2893 YTLTV
+2893 
-2898 KATDVAG
+2898 
-2905 NTATETLNFIIDTTL
+2905 
-2920 STPTI
+2920 
-2925 TLDSADDS
+2925 
-2933 GTANDNKTN
+2933 
-2942 VKTPGFIIGGID
+2942 
-2954 SDVTQVVVQVMRDGH
+2954 
-2969 SEEVELTQTNGQ
+2969 
-2981 WRFVPGSAWTDGDYT
+2981 
-2996 LTVTVKDEA
+2996 
-3005 GNIRHSAPLTVTID
+3005 
-3019 TQITIDHIELVN
+3019 
-3031 DSGIPDDNLTNNVRP
+3031 
-3046 HFQVTV
+3046 
-3052 PTDVN
+3052 
-3057 VVRLSIDGG
+3057 VRLSIDGG

-3095 LTVEATDKAGNKTT
+3095 LTVEATDKAGNQTT
-3109 QQLDFI
+3109 QKLDFI

-3127 DNTDDSGTKGDN
+3127 DSTDDSGTKGDN
-3139 LTNVNKP
+3139 LTNANKP
-3146 TFLLGN
+3146 TFILGN

-3165 HGGTKEVLTATKGAT
+3165 YGGTKEVLTATKGAT

-3317 TRLSTPTIAMDSRD
+3317 TRLSTPTITMDSRD

-3350 GNIDADA
+3350 GNIDSDA
-3357 HSVILR
+3357 QSVILR

-3406 NVRQSTPLVVTV
+3406 NVRQSTPLIVTV

-3468 WVSATQGI
+3468 WVSAAQGI

-3616 VDTQIAIDRIEL
+3616 VDTQIAIDHIEL

-3717 TLLTPTI
+3717 TLMTPTI

-3849 FDIHQVDSDVTR
+3849 FDIRQVDSDVTR

-4534 TTPRFVIGN
+4534 TKPRFVIGN

-4559 YSVTANGNNLW
+4559 YPVTANGNNLW

-4821 ALGDFTTNNKTPTLI
+4821 ALGDFTTNNKTPTLV
-4836 GSTLPNT
+4836 GNTLPNA

-4967 DGNYELTFKVED
+4967 DGNYVLTFKVED

-5300 LITNH
+5300 LITSH

-5384 PAMVAGSDNGIFSN
+5384 PVMMAGSDNGIFSN

-5403 QTRPTFSIFGEMN
+5403 QTRPAFSIYGEMN

-5474 DTFNT
+5474 DTLNT

-5532 GEVWVNEKGHWQ
+5532 GEVWVNDKGHWQ

-5583 KVFTSELDDNKS
+5583 QVFTSELDDNKS
-5595 SSKTEWWSNSDLITM
+5595 SSKTDWWSNSSTITM
-5610 RGTGEIGATVSL
+5610 RGMGEIGATVSL

-5629 ATAVVAATGRWEL
+5629 ATAVVAANGQWEL
-5642 STDKLPEGTYDISL
+5642 STDQLPEGKYDITLS
-5656 VIEDSAG
+5656 IEDNAG
-5663 NRWEDVREIFIDRTP
+5663 NRKEEVHEIFIDRTP

-5711 EGNTYTLT
+5711 NGNTYTLT

-5740 TSVDAIGNRSDDVP
+5740 TSVDAIGNRSDDVS

-5870 NGASDSDNVTNH
+5870 NGVSDSDNVTNH

-5907 VTDIYQATQGADGW
+5907 VTDTYQATQGADGW

-5929 NDGNYTLSVTV
+5929 NDGTYTLSVTV

-5994 THLRTEPSAAE
+5994 THLRTVPSAAE
-6005 ESVVKVTAYSITLLN
+6005 ESVVKETAYSITLLN

-6111 MNVRGKTE
+6111 MNARGKTE

>member
-302 ETLTDGTYN
+302 ETLTDGAYN

-428 DTIAPEKPTIELDDS
+428 DTIPPEKPTIELDDS

-636 LEDYVVLP
+636 LEDFVVLP

-1035 GISDD
+1035 GIADD

-1104 DIAGNKANSAIFD
+1104 DIAGNKANSAVFD

-1186 LFIPGNT
+1186 LFTPGNT

-1204 VEDKAGNTNYSAPLT
+1204 VEDKAGNTSYSAPLT

-1325 PVIVLDSADDT
+1325 PVIVLNSADDT
-1336 GIQGD
+1336 GVQGD
-1341 NMTNSTQPTFAL
+1341 NMTNRTQPTFAL

-1480 PGVWDYIWPDDVAD
+1480 PGAWDYIWPDDVAD

-1503 TDEAGNKATQTL
+1503 TDKAGNKTTQEL

-1715 DFTIDTILSE
+1715 DFIIDTLLSE

-2102 DKAGNK
+2102 DKAGNQ
-2108 TTQQLDFIIDT
+2108 TTQKLDFIIDT
-2119 LLSEPTI
+2119 MLSEPTI
-2126 VLDNTDDSGTK
+2126 VLDSTDDSGTK
-2137 GDHLTNVN
+2137 GDNLTNAN
-2145 KPTFLLG
+2145 KPTFILG

-2166 HGGTKEVLT
+2166 
-2175 ATKDATGNWSV
+2175 
-2186 TPTGTWADGDYTL
+2186 Y
-2199 TVRVED
+2199 
-2205 EAGNEKHSASLTV
+2205 
-2218 TVDTQITIDVIE
+2218 
-2230 LVNDNGIP
+2230 
-2238 GDNMTNDAHPQFR
+2238 
-2251 VTVPGDVNEVSLS
+2251 
-2264 IDGGVTWVKA
+2264 
-2274 TQSATPGVWNY
+2274 
-2285 TWPGTVPDGD
+2285 
-2295 YTLNVK
+2295 
-2301 ATDNAGNTV
+2301 
-2310 TETLHFTIDTTLS
+2310 
-2323 TPVIVLDSAD
+2323 
-2333 DSGVHGDNMT
+2333 
-2343 NHTQPTFALQHI
+2343 
-2355 DDDAVRVTVSVEHGG
+2355 
-2370 VTTTFDATK
+2370 
-2379 DAGGWTF
+2379 
-2386 TPTGA
+2386 
-2391 WADGDYTLSVSV
+2391 
-2403 EDKAGNTSH
+2403 
-2412 SASLTVTVDT
+2412 
-2422 QIAINNIELVN
+2422 
-2433 DSGIPDDNLT
+2433 
-2443 NNVRPHFQVTVPTDV
+2443 
-2458 NVVRLSID
+2458 
-2466 GGKTWFNA
+2466 
-2474 TQSATPGVWDYI
+2474 
-2486 WPDDVADG
+2486 
-2494 GYTLTVEATDEAG
+2494 
-2507 NKATQTLDF
+2507 
-2516 TIDTTLSVPTLSLD
+2516 
-2530 SADDS
+2530 
-2535 GIAGDN
+2535 
-2541 ITNVKTPGFTLNN
+2541 
-2554 IDTDVSRVIVEVMHN
+2554 
-2569 GIKQEVPLVQTG
+2569 
-2581 GQWRFAPTSDWADGD
+2581 
-2596 YILTVKV
+2596 
-2603 EDRAGNVKQ
+2603 
-2612 SAPLTVTVDTHIA
+2612 
-2625 IDRIE
+2625 
-2630 LVNDSGIPG
+2630 
-2639 DNLTNE
+2639 
-2645 ARPHFQVT
+2645 
-2653 VPADV
+2653 
-2658 NGVRLSIDGGKTWF
+2658 
-2672 DATQSATSGVWDY
+2672 
-2685 TWLTNV
+2685 
-2691 ANGPHTLMVEASDKA
+2691 
-2706 GNKTTQKL
+2706 
-2714 DFTIDTIL
+2714 
-2722 SEPTITLDSADDS
+2722 
-2735 AAGDNITNVKMP
+2735 
-2747 GFTLGNIDADVTKV
+2747 
-2761 VVTVA
+2761 
-2766 HDGKNQQIEL
+2766 
-2776 IKNGGVWRFTPGAA
+2776 
-2790 WTDGDYTLTVKVE
+2790 
-2803 DKAGNTNYSAPL
+2803 
-2815 TVTIDTQTSIDRIE
+2815 
-2829 LLNDTGI
+2829 
-2836 VGDNLTNE
+2836 
-2844 ARPQFHITV
+2844 
-2853 PTDVN
+2853 
-2858 SVQLSLDGGI
+2858 
-2868 NWVNATLTSDG
+2868 
-2879 VWEYIWPTDLVENT
+2879 
-2893 YTLTV
+2893 
-2898 KATDVAG
+2898 
-2905 NTATETLNFIIDTTL
+2905 
-2920 STPTI
+2920 
-2925 TLDSADDS
+2925 
-2933 GTANDNKTN
+2933 
-2942 VKTPGFIIGGID
+2942 
-2954 SDVTQVVVQVMRDGH
+2954 
-2969 SEEVELTQTNGQ
+2969 
-2981 WRFVPGSAWTDGDYT
+2981 
-2996 LTVTVKDEA
+2996 
-3005 GNIRHSAPLTVTID
+3005 
-3019 TQITIDHIELVN
+3019 
-3031 DSGIPDDNLTNNVRP
+3031 
-3046 HFQVTV
+3046 
-3052 PTDVN
+3052 
-3057 VVRLSIDGG
+3057 
-3066 KTWFNATQSAT
+3066 
-3077 PGVWDYTWLADVG
+3077 
-3090 EGKHT
+3090 
-3095 LTVEATDKAGNKTT
+3095 
-3109 QQLDFI
+3109 
-3115 IDTLLSEPTIVL
+3115 
-3127 DNTDDSGTKGDN
+3127 
-3139 LTNVNKP
+3139 
-3146 TFLLGN
+3146 
-3152 IDADAR
+3152 
-3158 YVTVEVQ
+3158 
-3165 HGGTKEVLTATKGAT
+3165 GGTKEVLTATKGAT

-3234 GIPGDNLTNDVRPH
+3234 GIPGDNLTNDDRPH

-3317 TRLSTPTIAMDSRD
+3317 TRLSTPTITMDSRD

-3350 GNIDADA
+3350 GNIDSDA
-3357 HSVILR
+3357 QSVILR

-3406 NVRQSTPLVVTV
+3406 NVRQSTPLIVTV

-3468 WVSATQGI
+3468 WVSAAQGI

-3616 VDTQIAIDRIEL
+3616 VDTQIAIDHIEL

-3717 TLLTPTI
+3717 TLMTPTI

-3849 FDIHQVDSDVTR
+3849 FDIRQVDSDVTR

-4308 LRIEIDTQVQIDS
+4308 LKIEIDTQVQIDS

-4534 TTPRFVIGN
+4534 TKPRFVIGN

-4559 YSVTANGNNLW
+4559 YPVTANGNNLW

-4821 ALGDFTTNNKTPTLI
+4821 ALGDFTTNNKTPTLV
-4836 GSTLPNT
+4836 GNTLPNA

-4967 DGNYELTFKVED
+4967 DGNYVLTFKVED

-5035 LTIRNPQGVV
+5035 LTIRSPQGVV

-5083 KEILIEHDTQIE
+5083 KDILIEHDTQIE

-5332 LVLEDGTWSYQFDNA
+5332 LVLEDGTWSYQFDNV

-5403 QTRPTFSIFGEMN
+5403 QTRPTFSISGEMN

-5583 KVFTSELDDNKS
+5583 QVFTSELDDNKS
-5595 SSKTEWWSNSDLITM
+5595 SSKTDWWSNSSTITM
-5610 RGTGEIGATVSL
+5610 RGMGEIGATVSL

-5629 ATAVVAATGRWEL
+5629 ATAVVAANGQWEL
-5642 STDKLPEGTYDISL
+5642 STDQLPEGKYDITLS
-5656 VIEDSAG
+5656 IEDNAG
-5663 NRWEDVREIFIDRTP
+5663 NRKEEVHEIFIDRTP

-5711 EGNTYTLT
+5711 NGNTYTLT

-5740 TSVDAIGNRSDDVP
+5740 TSVDAIGNRSDDVS

-5870 NGASDSDNVTNH
+5870 NGVSDSDNVTNH

-5907 VTDIYQATQGADGW
+5907 VTDTYQATQGADGW

-5929 NDGNYTLSVTV
+5929 NDGTYTLSVTV

-5994 THLRTEPSAAE
+5994 THLRTVPSAAE
-6005 ESVVKVTAYSITLLN
+6005 ESVVKETAYSITLLN

-6111 MNVRGKTE
+6111 MNARGKTE

>member
-161 QIEEMLQNFLAD
+161 QMEEMLQEFLAD

-428 DTIAPEKPTIELDDS
+428 DTIPPEKPTIELDDS

-451 NITNSTL
+451 NVTNSTL

-636 LEDYVVLP
+636 LEDFVVLP

-1035 GISDD
+1035 GIADD

-1058 IISVQVWDAMSD
+1058 IISVQVWDAASD

-1104 DIAGNKANSAIFD
+1104 DIAGNKANSAVFD

-1186 LFIPGNT
+1186 LFTPGNT

-1204 VEDKAGNTNYSAPLT
+1204 VEDKAGNTSYSAPLT

-1325 PVIVLDSADDT
+1325 PVIVLNSADDT
-1336 GIQGD
+1336 GVQGD
-1341 NMTNSTQPTFAL
+1341 NMTNRTQPTFAL

-1388 PPTSWADG
+1388 PTGAWADG

-1461 VRLSIDGGKTWFN
+1461 VRLSIDGGKTWVT
-1474 ATQSAT
+1474 AAQKAA
-1480 PGVWDYIWPDDVAD
+1480 GVWEYIWPDDVTD
-1494 GGYTLTVEA
+1494 GSHTLTVEA

-1628 RIELVNDSGIPG
+1628 RIELVNDSGIPD

-1700 VEASDKAGNKTTQKL
+1700 VEATDKAGNKTTQKL
-1715 DFTIDTILSE
+1715 DFIIDTLLSE

-2022 ITIDHI
+2022 IAIDHI

-2108 TTQQLDFIIDT
+2108 TTQKLDFIIDT

-2126 VLDNTDDSGTK
+2126 VLDSTDDSGTK
-2137 GDHLTNVN
+2137 GDNLTNVN

-2205 EAGNEKHSASLTV
+2205 DAGNVKYSASLTV

-2230 LVNDNGIP
+2230 LVNDSGTR
-2238 GDNMTNDAHPQFR
+2238 GDNLTNDANPHFR
-2251 VTVPGDVNEVSLS
+2251 ITVPGDVNEVSLS

-2274 TQSATPGVWNY
+2274 TQSVTPGVWNY

-2343 NHTQPTFALQHI
+2343 NRTQPTFALQHI

-2443 NNVRPHFQVTVPTDV
+2443 NNVRPHFQVKVPTDV
-2458 NVVRLSID
+2458 N
-2466 GGKTWFNA
+2466 
-2474 TQSATPGVWDYI
+2474 
-2486 WPDDVADG
+2486 
-2494 GYTLTVEATDEAG
+2494 E
-2507 NKATQTLDF
+2507 
-2516 TIDTTLSVPTLSLD
+2516 
-2530 SADDS
+2530 
-2535 GIAGDN
+2535 
-2541 ITNVKTPGFTLNN
+2541 
-2554 IDTDVSRVIVEVMHN
+2554 
-2569 GIKQEVPLVQTG
+2569 
-2581 GQWRFAPTSDWADGD
+2581 
-2596 YILTVKV
+2596 
-2603 EDRAGNVKQ
+2603 
-2612 SAPLTVTVDTHIA
+2612 
-2625 IDRIE
+2625 
-2630 LVNDSGIPG
+2630 
-2639 DNLTNE
+2639 
-2645 ARPHFQVT
+2645 
-2653 VPADV
+2653 
-2658 NGVRLSIDGGKTWF
+2658 
-2672 DATQSATSGVWDY
+2672 
-2685 TWLTNV
+2685 
-2691 ANGPHTLMVEASDKA
+2691 
-2706 GNKTTQKL
+2706 
-2714 DFTIDTIL
+2714 
-2722 SEPTITLDSADDS
+2722 
-2735 AAGDNITNVKMP
+2735 
-2747 GFTLGNIDADVTKV
+2747 
-2761 VVTVA
+2761 
-2766 HDGKNQQIEL
+2766 
-2776 IKNGGVWRFTPGAA
+2776 
-2790 WTDGDYTLTVKVE
+2790 
-2803 DKAGNTNYSAPL
+2803 
-2815 TVTIDTQTSIDRIE
+2815 
-2829 LLNDTGI
+2829 
-2836 VGDNLTNE
+2836 
-2844 ARPQFHITV
+2844 
-2853 PTDVN
+2853 
-2858 SVQLSLDGGI
+2858 
-2868 NWVNATLTSDG
+2868 
-2879 VWEYIWPTDLVENT
+2879 
-2893 YTLTV
+2893 
-2898 KATDVAG
+2898 
-2905 NTATETLNFIIDTTL
+2905 
-2920 STPTI
+2920 
-2925 TLDSADDS
+2925 
-2933 GTANDNKTN
+2933 
-2942 VKTPGFIIGGID
+2942 
-2954 SDVTQVVVQVMRDGH
+2954 
-2969 SEEVELTQTNGQ
+2969 
-2981 WRFVPGSAWTDGDYT
+2981 
-2996 LTVTVKDEA
+2996 
-3005 GNIRHSAPLTVTID
+3005 
-3019 TQITIDHIELVN
+3019 
-3031 DSGIPDDNLTNNVRP
+3031 
-3046 HFQVTV
+3046 
-3052 PTDVN
+3052 
-3057 VVRLSIDGG
+3057 VRLSIDGG

-3095 LTVEATDKAGNKTT
+3095 LTVEATDKAGNQTT
-3109 QQLDFI
+3109 QKLDFI
-3115 IDTLLSEPTIVL
+3115 IDTMLSEPTIVL
-3127 DNTDDSGTKGDN
+3127 DSTDDSGTKGDN
-3139 LTNVNKP
+3139 LTNANKP
-3146 TFLLGN
+3146 TFILGN

-3165 HGGTKEVLTATKGAT
+3165 YGGTKEVLTATKGAT

-3195 YTLTVRVEDDAGN
+3195 YMLTVRVEDDAGN

-3317 TRLSTPTIAMDSRD
+3317 TRLSTPTITMDSRD

-3350 GNIDADA
+3350 GNIDSDA
-3357 HSVILR
+3357 QSVILR

-3406 NVRQSTPLVVTV
+3406 NVRQSTPLIVTV

-3468 WVSATQGI
+3468 WVSAAQGI

-3693 TLTVEVTDG
+3693 TLIVEVTDG
-3702 AGNKMTETLNFTIDI
+3702 AGNKMTGTLDFTIDI

-3746 VFVLGSIDKD
+3746 IFVLGSIDKD

-3849 FDIHQVDSDVTR
+3849 FDIRQVDSDVTR

-4153 DITHVRVK
+4153 DITQVRVK

-4308 LRIEIDTQVQIDS
+4308 LKIEIDTQVQIDS

-4358 FDGVNWTPIS
+4358 FDGVNWTPVS
-4368 KNAAGQWEFT
+4368 KNAAGQWQFT
-4378 AGSALPDG
+4378 AGSALSDG

-4499 KEVSFTIDTI
+4499 KEVSFTIDTV
-4509 VSDPSIDLLD
+4509 VSDPRIDLLD

-4534 TTPRFVIGN
+4534 TKPRFVIGN

-4559 YSVTANGNNLW
+4559 YPVTANGNNLW

-4619 DTGNSNSDNLTNK
+4619 DTGSSNSDNLTNK

-4653 DKSGREVLKQTI
+4653 DKSGREVLKHTI

-4723 DDQHEATSLRPEFK
+4723 DDQYEATSLRPEFK
-4737 GFAEAFSTIMI
+4737 GLAEAFSTIMI

-4821 ALGDFTTNNKTPTLI
+4821 ALGDFTTNNKTPTLV
-4836 GSTLPNT
+4836 GNTLPNA

-5083 KEILIEHDTQIE
+5083 KDILIEHDTQIE

-5251 DGTFNIHFS
+5251 DGKFNIHFS

-5300 LITNH
+5300 LITSH

-5384 PAMVAGSDNGIFSN
+5384 PVMMAGSDNGIFSN

-5403 QTRPTFSIFGEMN
+5403 QTRPAFSIFGEMN

-5532 GEVWVNEKGHWQ
+5532 GEVWVNDKGHWQ

-5583 KVFTSELDDNKS
+5583 QVFTSELDDNKS
-5595 SSKTEWWSNSDLITM
+5595 SSKTDWWSNSSTITM
-5610 RGTGEIGATVSL
+5610 RGMGEIGATVSL

-5629 ATAVVAATGRWEL
+5629 ATAVVAANGQWEL
-5642 STDKLPEGTYDISL
+5642 STDQLPEGKYDITLS
-5656 VIEDSAG
+5656 IEDNAG
-5663 NRWEDVREIFIDRTP
+5663 NRKEEVHEIFIDRTP

-5697 GTAEAKSQLIITDS
+5697 GAAEAKSQLIITDS
-5711 EGNTYTLT
+5711 NGNTYTLT

-5882 TQPKFTLQHIDADV
+5882 NHTQPKFTLQHIDADV

-5907 VTDIYQATQGADGW
+5907 VTDTYQATQGADGW

-5929 NDGNYTLSVTV
+5929 NDGTYTLSVTV
-5940 VDRAGNSQQ
+5940 VDRAGNSLQ
-5949 SASLAVTV
+5949 SASLEVTV

-5976 TATAVTPP
+5976 TPTAVTPP

-5994 THLRTEPSAAE
+5994 THLRTVASAAE
-6005 ESVVKVTAYSITLLN
+6005 ESVVKETAYSITLLN

-6047 VSIMFEGEEFTLPI
+6047 VSVMFEGEEFTLPI

-6081 DVKFIDKDNDFLI
+6081 DVKFIDKDDDFLI

-6111 MNVRGKTE
+6111 MNARGKTE

>member
-1 MGNKSI
+1 
-7 QKFFADQNSVIDL
+7 QNSVIDL

-428 DTIAPEKPTIELDDS
+428 DTIPPEKPTIELDDS

-636 LEDYVVLP
+636 LEDFVVLP

-1035 GISDD
+1035 GIADD

-1104 DIAGNKANSAIFD
+1104 DIAGNKANSAVFD

-1186 LFIPGNT
+1186 LFTPGNT

-1204 VEDKAGNTNYSAPLT
+1204 VEDKAGNTSYSAPLT

-1325 PVIVLDSADDT
+1325 PVIVLNSADDT
-1336 GIQGD
+1336 GVQGD
-1341 NMTNSTQPTFAL
+1341 NMTNRTQPTFAL

-1480 PGVWDYIWPDDVAD
+1480 PGAWDYIWPDDVAD

-1503 TDEAGNKATQTL
+1503 TDKAGNKTTQEL

-1715 DFTIDTILSE
+1715 DFIIDTLLSE

-2126 VLDNTDDSGTK
+2126 VLDSTDDSGTK
-2137 GDHLTNVN
+2137 GDNLTNVN

-2323 TPVIVLDSAD
+2323 VPVIVLNSAD
-2333 DSGVHGDNMT
+2333 DTGVQGDNMT
-2343 NHTQPTFALQHI
+2343 NSTQPTFALQHI

-2379 DAGGWTF
+2379 GVGGWSF

-2443 NNVRPHFQVTVPTDV
+2443 NNVRPHFQVKVPTDV
-2458 NVVRLSID
+2458 N
-2466 GGKTWFNA
+2466 
-2474 TQSATPGVWDYI
+2474 
-2486 WPDDVADG
+2486 
-2494 GYTLTVEATDEAG
+2494 E
-2507 NKATQTLDF
+2507 
-2516 TIDTTLSVPTLSLD
+2516 
-2530 SADDS
+2530 
-2535 GIAGDN
+2535 
-2541 ITNVKTPGFTLNN
+2541 
-2554 IDTDVSRVIVEVMHN
+2554 
-2569 GIKQEVPLVQTG
+2569 
-2581 GQWRFAPTSDWADGD
+2581 
-2596 YILTVKV
+2596 
-2603 EDRAGNVKQ
+2603 
-2612 SAPLTVTVDTHIA
+2612 
-2625 IDRIE
+2625 
-2630 LVNDSGIPG
+2630 
-2639 DNLTNE
+2639 
-2645 ARPHFQVT
+2645 
-2653 VPADV
+2653 
-2658 NGVRLSIDGGKTWF
+2658 
-2672 DATQSATSGVWDY
+2672 
-2685 TWLTNV
+2685 
-2691 ANGPHTLMVEASDKA
+2691 
-2706 GNKTTQKL
+2706 
-2714 DFTIDTIL
+2714 
-2722 SEPTITLDSADDS
+2722 
-2735 AAGDNITNVKMP
+2735 
-2747 GFTLGNIDADVTKV
+2747 
-2761 VVTVA
+2761 
-2766 HDGKNQQIEL
+2766 
-2776 IKNGGVWRFTPGAA
+2776 
-2790 WTDGDYTLTVKVE
+2790 
-2803 DKAGNTNYSAPL
+2803 
-2815 TVTIDTQTSIDRIE
+2815 
-2829 LLNDTGI
+2829 
-2836 VGDNLTNE
+2836 
-2844 ARPQFHITV
+2844 
-2853 PTDVN
+2853 
-2858 SVQLSLDGGI
+2858 
-2868 NWVNATLTSDG
+2868 
-2879 VWEYIWPTDLVENT
+2879 
-2893 YTLTV
+2893 
-2898 KATDVAG
+2898 
-2905 NTATETLNFIIDTTL
+2905 
-2920 STPTI
+2920 
-2925 TLDSADDS
+2925 
-2933 GTANDNKTN
+2933 
-2942 VKTPGFIIGGID
+2942 
-2954 SDVTQVVVQVMRDGH
+2954 
-2969 SEEVELTQTNGQ
+2969 
-2981 WRFVPGSAWTDGDYT
+2981 
-2996 LTVTVKDEA
+2996 
-3005 GNIRHSAPLTVTID
+3005 
-3019 TQITIDHIELVN
+3019 
-3031 DSGIPDDNLTNNVRP
+3031 
-3046 HFQVTV
+3046 
-3052 PTDVN
+3052 
-3057 VVRLSIDGG
+3057 VRLSIDGG

-3095 LTVEATDKAGNKTT
+3095 LTVEATDKAGNQTT
-3109 QQLDFI
+3109 QKLDFI
-3115 IDTLLSEPTIVL
+3115 IDTMLSEPTIVL
-3127 DNTDDSGTKGDN
+3127 DSTDDSGTKGDN
-3139 LTNVNKP
+3139 LTNANKP
-3146 TFLLGN
+3146 TFILGN

-3165 HGGTKEVLTATKGAT
+3165 YGGTKEVLTATKGAT

-3317 TRLSTPTIAMDSRD
+3317 TRLSTPTITMDSRD

-3350 GNIDADA
+3350 GNIDSDA
-3357 HSVILR
+3357 QSVILR

-3406 NVRQSTPLVVTV
+3406 NVRQSTPLIVTV

-3468 WVSATQGI
+3468 WVSAAQGI

-3616 VDTQIAIDRIEL
+3616 VDTQIAIDHIEL

-3717 TLLTPTI
+3717 TLMTPTI

-3849 FDIHQVDSDVTR
+3849 FDIRQVDSDVTR

-4308 LRIEIDTQVQIDS
+4308 LKIEIDTQVQIDS

-4534 TTPRFVIGN
+4534 TKPRFVIGN

-4559 YSVTANGNNLW
+4559 YPVTANGNNLW

-4821 ALGDFTTNNKTPTLI
+4821 ALGDFTTNNKTPTLV
-4836 GSTLPNT
+4836 GNTLPNA

-4967 DGNYELTFKVED
+4967 DGNYVLTFKVED

-5035 LTIRNPQGVV
+5035 LTIRSPQGVV

-5083 KEILIEHDTQIE
+5083 KDILIEHDTQIE

-5332 LVLEDGTWSYQFDNA
+5332 LVLEDGTWSYQFDNV

-5403 QTRPTFSIFGEMN
+5403 QTRPTFSISGEMN

-5583 KVFTSELDDNKS
+5583 QVFTSELDDNKS
-5595 SSKTEWWSNSDLITM
+5595 SSKTDWWSNSSTITM
-5610 RGTGEIGATVSL
+5610 RGMGEIGATVSL

-5629 ATAVVAATGRWEL
+5629 ATAVVAANGQWEL
-5642 STDKLPEGTYDISL
+5642 STDQLPEGKYDITLS
-5656 VIEDSAG
+5656 IEDNAG
-5663 NRWEDVREIFIDRTP
+5663 NRKEEVHEIFIDRTP

-5711 EGNTYTLT
+5711 NGNTYTLT

-5740 TSVDAIGNRSDDVP
+5740 TSVDAIGNRSDDVS

-5870 NGASDSDNVTNH
+5870 NGVSDSDNVTNH

-5907 VTDIYQATQGADGW
+5907 VTDTYQATQGADGW

-5929 NDGNYTLSVTV
+5929 NDGTYTLSVTV

-5994 THLRTEPSAAE
+5994 THLRTVPSAAE
-6005 ESVVKVTAYSITLLN
+6005 ESVVKETAYSITLLN

-6111 MNVRGKTE
+6111 MNARGKTE

-6145 EVTLPVDNQEE
+6145 EVTLPVDN
-6156 HA
+6156 

>member
-34 GPDMNITTPRGSV
+34 GPDMNITTPHGSV

-540 TNDSGIVGDNV
+540 TDDSGIVGDNV

-597 SVEGINNL
+597 SVEGVNNL

-627 IAPVPPTVS
+627 VAPVPPTVS
-636 LEDYVVLP
+636 LEDFVVLP

-692 NKFLQGAYDIEI
+692 NKFLQGSYDIEI

-1035 GISDD
+1035 GIADD

-1104 DIAGNKANSAIFD
+1104 DIAGNKANSAVFD

-1186 LFIPGNT
+1186 LFTPGNT

-1204 VEDKAGNTNYSAPLT
+1204 VEDKAGNTSYSAPLT

-1375 FDATKGTGGWTFT
+1375 FDATKGTGGWSFT
-1388 PPTSWADG
+1388 PTGAWADG

-1436 GIPDDNLTNN
+1436 GIPNDNLTNN

-1480 PGVWDYIWPDDVAD
+1480 PGAWDYIWPDDVAD

-1503 TDEAGNKATQTL
+1503 TDKAGNKTTQEL

-1577 LVQTGGQW
+1577 LVQTGGQ
-1585 RFAPTSD
+1585 
-1592 WADGDYILTVK
+1592 
-1603 VEDRAGNVKQSA
+1603 
-1615 PLTVTVDTHIAID
+1615 
-1628 RIELVNDSGIPG
+1628 
-1640 DNLTNEA
+1640 
-1647 RPHFQVT
+1647 
-1654 VPADVNGVRLSIDGG
+1654 
-1669 KTWFDATQSAT
+1669 
-1680 SGVWD
+1680 
-1685 YTWLTNVANGPHTLM
+1685 
-1700 VEASDKAGNKTTQKL
+1700 
-1715 DFTIDTILSE
+1715 
-1725 PTITLDSA
+1725 
-1733 DDSAAGDN
+1733 
-1741 ITNVKMPGFTLGN
+1741 
-1754 IDADVTKVVV
+1754 
-1764 TVAHDGKNQQIELIK
+1764 
-1779 NGGVW
+1779 W

-2126 VLDNTDDSGTK
+2126 VLDSTDDSGTK

-2323 TPVIVLDSAD
+2323 VPVIVLNSAD
-2333 DSGVHGDNMT
+2333 DTGVQGDNMT
-2343 NHTQPTFALQHI
+2343 NSTQPTFALQHI

-2379 DAGGWTF
+2379 GVGGWSF

-2443 NNVRPHFQVTVPTDV
+2443 NNVRPHFQVKVPTDV
-2458 NVVRLSID
+2458 N
-2466 GGKTWFNA
+2466 
-2474 TQSATPGVWDYI
+2474 
-2486 WPDDVADG
+2486 
-2494 GYTLTVEATDEAG
+2494 E
-2507 NKATQTLDF
+2507 
-2516 TIDTTLSVPTLSLD
+2516 
-2530 SADDS
+2530 
-2535 GIAGDN
+2535 
-2541 ITNVKTPGFTLNN
+2541 
-2554 IDTDVSRVIVEVMHN
+2554 
-2569 GIKQEVPLVQTG
+2569 
-2581 GQWRFAPTSDWADGD
+2581 
-2596 YILTVKV
+2596 
-2603 EDRAGNVKQ
+2603 
-2612 SAPLTVTVDTHIA
+2612 
-2625 IDRIE
+2625 
-2630 LVNDSGIPG
+2630 
-2639 DNLTNE
+2639 
-2645 ARPHFQVT
+2645 
-2653 VPADV
+2653 
-2658 NGVRLSIDGGKTWF
+2658 
-2672 DATQSATSGVWDY
+2672 
-2685 TWLTNV
+2685 
-2691 ANGPHTLMVEASDKA
+2691 
-2706 GNKTTQKL
+2706 
-2714 DFTIDTIL
+2714 
-2722 SEPTITLDSADDS
+2722 
-2735 AAGDNITNVKMP
+2735 
-2747 GFTLGNIDADVTKV
+2747 
-2761 VVTVA
+2761 
-2766 HDGKNQQIEL
+2766 
-2776 IKNGGVWRFTPGAA
+2776 
-2790 WTDGDYTLTVKVE
+2790 
-2803 DKAGNTNYSAPL
+2803 
-2815 TVTIDTQTSIDRIE
+2815 
-2829 LLNDTGI
+2829 
-2836 VGDNLTNE
+2836 
-2844 ARPQFHITV
+2844 
-2853 PTDVN
+2853 
-2858 SVQLSLDGGI
+2858 
-2868 NWVNATLTSDG
+2868 
-2879 VWEYIWPTDLVENT
+2879 
-2893 YTLTV
+2893 
-2898 KATDVAG
+2898 
-2905 NTATETLNFIIDTTL
+2905 
-2920 STPTI
+2920 
-2925 TLDSADDS
+2925 
-2933 GTANDNKTN
+2933 
-2942 VKTPGFIIGGID
+2942 
-2954 SDVTQVVVQVMRDGH
+2954 
-2969 SEEVELTQTNGQ
+2969 
-2981 WRFVPGSAWTDGDYT
+2981 
-2996 LTVTVKDEA
+2996 
-3005 GNIRHSAPLTVTID
+3005 
-3019 TQITIDHIELVN
+3019 
-3031 DSGIPDDNLTNNVRP
+3031 
-3046 HFQVTV
+3046 
-3052 PTDVN
+3052 
-3057 VVRLSIDGG
+3057 VRLSIDGG

-3095 LTVEATDKAGNKTT
+3095 LTVEATDKAGNQTT
-3109 QQLDFI
+3109 QKLDFI
-3115 IDTLLSEPTIVL
+3115 IDTMLSEPTIVL
-3127 DNTDDSGTKGDN
+3127 DSTDDSGTKGDN
-3139 LTNVNKP
+3139 LTNANKP
-3146 TFLLGN
+3146 TFILGN

-3165 HGGTKEVLTATKGAT
+3165 YGGTKEVLTATKGAT

-3392 GSYTLTVEVTDNAG
+3392 GSYTLTVEVQDNAG

-3517 RLSTPTIALDSTDDT
+3517 RLSTPTIELDSTDDT

-3717 TLLTPTI
+3717 TLMTPTI

-3849 FDIHQVDSDVTR
+3849 FDIRQVDSDVTR

-4308 LRIEIDTQVQIDS
+4308 LKIEIDTQVQIDS

-4534 TTPRFVIGN
+4534 TKPRFVIGN

-4559 YSVTANGNNLW
+4559 YPVTANGNNLW

-4821 ALGDFTTNNKTPTLI
+4821 ALGDFTTNNKTPTLV
-4836 GSTLPNT
+4836 GNTLPNA

-4967 DGNYELTFKVED
+4967 DGNYVLTFKVED

-5035 LTIRNPQGVV
+5035 LTIRSPQGVV

-5083 KEILIEHDTQIE
+5083 KDILIEHDTQIE

-5403 QTRPTFSIFGEMN
+5403 QTRPTFSISGEMN

-5583 KVFTSELDDNKS
+5583 QVFTSELDDNKS
-5595 SSKTEWWSNSDLITM
+5595 SSKTDWWSNSSTITM
-5610 RGTGEIGATVSL
+5610 RGMGEIGATVSL

-5629 ATAVVAATGRWEL
+5629 ATAVVAANGQWEL
-5642 STDKLPEGTYDISL
+5642 STDQLPEGKYDITLS
-5656 VIEDSAG
+5656 IEDNAG
-5663 NRWEDVREIFIDRTP
+5663 NRKEEVHEIFIDRTP

-5711 EGNTYTLT
+5711 NGNTYTLT

-5814 DGVWFFTPGTPLAD
+5814 DGVWFFTPGTPLTD

-5929 NDGNYTLSVTV
+5929 NDGTYTLSVTV

-5994 THLRTEPSAAE
+5994 THLRTVPSAAE
-6005 ESVVKVTAYSITLLN
+6005 ESVVKETAYSITLLN

-6047 VSIMFEGEEFTLPI
+6047 VSVMFEGEEFTLPI

>member
-2126 VLDNTDDSGTK
+2126 VLDSTDDSGTK

-2422 QIAINNIELVN
+2422 QIAINN
-2433 DSGIPDDNLT
+2433 
-2443 NNVRPHFQVTVPTDV
+2443 
-2458 NVVRLSID
+2458 
-2466 GGKTWFNA
+2466 
-2474 TQSATPGVWDYI
+2474 
-2486 WPDDVADG
+2486 
-2494 GYTLTVEATDEAG
+2494 
-2507 NKATQTLDF
+2507 
-2516 TIDTTLSVPTLSLD
+2516 
-2530 SADDS
+2530 
-2535 GIAGDN
+2535 
-2541 ITNVKTPGFTLNN
+2541 
-2554 IDTDVSRVIVEVMHN
+2554 
-2569 GIKQEVPLVQTG
+2569 
-2581 GQWRFAPTSDWADGD
+2581 
-2596 YILTVKV
+2596 
-2603 EDRAGNVKQ
+2603 
-2612 SAPLTVTVDTHIA
+2612 
-2625 IDRIE
+2625 
-2630 LVNDSGIPG
+2630 
-2639 DNLTNE
+2639 
-2645 ARPHFQVT
+2645 
-2653 VPADV
+2653 
-2658 NGVRLSIDGGKTWF
+2658 
-2672 DATQSATSGVWDY
+2672 
-2685 TWLTNV
+2685 
-2691 ANGPHTLMVEASDKA
+2691 
-2706 GNKTTQKL
+2706 
-2714 DFTIDTIL
+2714 
-2722 SEPTITLDSADDS
+2722 
-2735 AAGDNITNVKMP
+2735 
-2747 GFTLGNIDADVTKV
+2747 
-2761 VVTVA
+2761 
-2766 HDGKNQQIEL
+2766 
-2776 IKNGGVWRFTPGAA
+2776 
-2790 WTDGDYTLTVKVE
+2790 
-2803 DKAGNTNYSAPL
+2803 
-2815 TVTIDTQTSIDRIE
+2815 
-2829 LLNDTGI
+2829 
-2836 VGDNLTNE
+2836 
-2844 ARPQFHITV
+2844 
-2853 PTDVN
+2853 
-2858 SVQLSLDGGI
+2858 
-2868 NWVNATLTSDG
+2868 
-2879 VWEYIWPTDLVENT
+2879 
-2893 YTLTV
+2893 
-2898 KATDVAG
+2898 
-2905 NTATETLNFIIDTTL
+2905 
-2920 STPTI
+2920 
-2925 TLDSADDS
+2925 
-2933 GTANDNKTN
+2933 
-2942 VKTPGFIIGGID
+2942 
-2954 SDVTQVVVQVMRDGH
+2954 
-2969 SEEVELTQTNGQ
+2969 
-2981 WRFVPGSAWTDGDYT
+2981 
-2996 LTVTVKDEA
+2996 
-3005 GNIRHSAPLTVTID
+3005 
-3019 TQITIDHIELVN
+3019 IELVN

-4559 YSVTANGNNLW
+4559 YPVTANGNNLW

-6047 VSIMFEGEEFTLPI
+6047 VSIMFEGEEFTLPM

>member
-34 GPDMNITTPRGSV
+34 GPDMNITTPHGSV

-121 LDDAENA
+121 LDEAENA

-451 NITNSTL
+451 SITNSTL

-540 TNDSGIVGDNV
+540 TDDSGIVGDNV

-627 IAPVPPTVS
+627 VAPVPPTIS

-1058 IISVQVWDAMSD
+1058 IISVQVWDAASD

-1104 DIAGNKANSAIFD
+1104 DIAGNKANSAVFD

-1186 LFIPGNT
+1186 LFTPGNT

-1325 PVIVLDSADDT
+1325 PVIVLNSADDT
-1336 GIQGD
+1336 GVQGD

-1375 FDATKGTGGWTFT
+1375 FDATKGVGGWSFT
-1388 PPTSWADG
+1388 PTGAWADG

-1436 GIPDDNLTNN
+1436 GIPNDNLTNN

-1474 ATQSAT
+1474 ATQNAT

-1503 TDEAGNKATQTL
+1503 TDEAGNKTTQTL

-1556 DTDVSRVIVEVM
+1556 DTDVSRVTVEVM

-1715 DFTIDTILSE
+1715 DFIIDTMLSE

-2022 ITIDHI
+2022 IAIDHI
-2028 ELVNDSGIPDDNLT
+2028 ELVNDSGIPNDNLT

-2119 LLSEPTI
+2119 MLSEPTI

-2137 GDHLTNVN
+2137 GDNLTNVN

-2218 TVDTQITIDVIE
+2218 TVDTQITIDAIE

-2295 YTLNVK
+2295 YSLNVK

-2333 DSGVHGDNMT
+2333 DTGIQGDNMT
-2343 NHTQPTFALQHI
+2343 NRTQPTFNLQHI

-2379 DAGGWTF
+2379 GVGGWTF
-2386 TPTGA
+2386 TPPTSWGA
-2391 WADGDYTLSVSV
+2391 GDYTLSVSV

-2443 NNVRPHFQVTVPTDV
+2443 NSVRPQFQVKVPTDV
-2458 NVVRLSID
+2458 N
-2466 GGKTWFNA
+2466 
-2474 TQSATPGVWDYI
+2474 
-2486 WPDDVADG
+2486 
-2494 GYTLTVEATDEAG
+2494 E
-2507 NKATQTLDF
+2507 
-2516 TIDTTLSVPTLSLD
+2516 
-2530 SADDS
+2530 
-2535 GIAGDN
+2535 
-2541 ITNVKTPGFTLNN
+2541 
-2554 IDTDVSRVIVEVMHN
+2554 
-2569 GIKQEVPLVQTG
+2569 
-2581 GQWRFAPTSDWADGD
+2581 
-2596 YILTVKV
+2596 
-2603 EDRAGNVKQ
+2603 
-2612 SAPLTVTVDTHIA
+2612 
-2625 IDRIE
+2625 
-2630 LVNDSGIPG
+2630 
-2639 DNLTNE
+2639 
-2645 ARPHFQVT
+2645 
-2653 VPADV
+2653 
-2658 NGVRLSIDGGKTWF
+2658 
-2672 DATQSATSGVWDY
+2672 
-2685 TWLTNV
+2685 
-2691 ANGPHTLMVEASDKA
+2691 
-2706 GNKTTQKL
+2706 
-2714 DFTIDTIL
+2714 
-2722 SEPTITLDSADDS
+2722 
-2735 AAGDNITNVKMP
+2735 
-2747 GFTLGNIDADVTKV
+2747 
-2761 VVTVA
+2761 
-2766 HDGKNQQIEL
+2766 
-2776 IKNGGVWRFTPGAA
+2776 
-2790 WTDGDYTLTVKVE
+2790 
-2803 DKAGNTNYSAPL
+2803 
-2815 TVTIDTQTSIDRIE
+2815 
-2829 LLNDTGI
+2829 
-2836 VGDNLTNE
+2836 
-2844 ARPQFHITV
+2844 
-2853 PTDVN
+2853 
-2858 SVQLSLDGGI
+2858 
-2868 NWVNATLTSDG
+2868 
-2879 VWEYIWPTDLVENT
+2879 
-2893 YTLTV
+2893 
-2898 KATDVAG
+2898 
-2905 NTATETLNFIIDTTL
+2905 
-2920 STPTI
+2920 
-2925 TLDSADDS
+2925 
-2933 GTANDNKTN
+2933 
-2942 VKTPGFIIGGID
+2942 
-2954 SDVTQVVVQVMRDGH
+2954 
-2969 SEEVELTQTNGQ
+2969 
-2981 WRFVPGSAWTDGDYT
+2981 
-2996 LTVTVKDEA
+2996 
-3005 GNIRHSAPLTVTID
+3005 
-3019 TQITIDHIELVN
+3019 
-3031 DSGIPDDNLTNNVRP
+3031 
-3046 HFQVTV
+3046 
-3052 PTDVN
+3052 
-3057 VVRLSIDGG
+3057 VRLSIDGG

-3095 LTVEATDKAGNKTT
+3095 LTVEATDKAGNQTT
-3109 QQLDFI
+3109 QKLDFI

-3127 DNTDDSGTKGDN
+3127 DSTDDSGTKGDN
-3139 LTNVNKP
+3139 LTNANKP

-3165 HGGTKEVLTATKGAT
+3165 HGSTKEVLTATKGAT

-3195 YTLTVRVEDDAGN
+3195 YTLTVRVEDEAGN

-3317 TRLSTPTIAMDSRD
+3317 TRLSTPTITMDSRD

-3392 GSYTLTVEVTDNAG
+3392 GSYTLTVEVQDNAG
-3406 NVRQSTPLVVTV
+3406 NVRQSTPLIVTV

-3468 WVSATQGI
+3468 WVSAAQGI

-3616 VDTQIAIDRIEL
+3616 VDTQIAIDHIEL

-3693 TLTVEVTDG
+3693 TLIVEVTDG
-3702 AGNKMTETLNFTIDI
+3702 AGNKMTGTLDFTIDI

-3849 FDIHQVDSDVTR
+3849 FDIRQVDSDVTR

-3912 SAPFEV
+3912 SAPLEV

-3956 DVVQVRVTLDGGAN
+3956 DVIQVRVTLDGGAN

-4178 WIFNVGSALPDGQHT
+4178 WIFNVGSALPDGKHT

-4308 LRIEIDTQVQIDS
+4308 LQIEIDTQVQIDS

-4425 GKDSTDGITNITSP
+4425 GEDSTDGITNITSP

-4534 TTPRFVIGN
+4534 TKPRFVIGN

-4559 YSVTANGNNLW
+4559 YPVTANGNNLW

-4619 DTGNSNSDNLTNK
+4619 DTGSSNSDNLTNK

-4653 DKSGREVLKQTI
+4653 DKSGREVLKHTI

-4723 DDQHEATSLRPEFK
+4723 DDQYEATSLRPEFK
-4737 GFAEAFSTIMI
+4737 GLAEAFSTIMI

-4821 ALGDFTTNNKTPTLI
+4821 ALGDFTTNNKTPTLV
-4836 GSTLPNT
+4836 GNTLPNA

-4967 DGNYELTFKVED
+4967 DGNYVLTFKVED

-5083 KEILIEHDTQIE
+5083 KDILIEHDTQIE

-5300 LITNH
+5300 LITSH

-5384 PAMVAGSDNGIFSN
+5384 PVMMAGSDNGIFSN

-5403 QTRPTFSIFGEMN
+5403 QTRPAFSIYGEMN

-5500 KIYITDTTRNL
+5500 KIYITDTTRSL

-5532 GEVWVNEKGHWQ
+5532 GEVWVNDKGHWQ

-5583 KVFTSELDDNKS
+5583 QVFTSELDDNKS
-5595 SSKTEWWSNSDLITM
+5595 SSKTDWWSNSSTITM
-5610 RGTGEIGATVSL
+5610 RGMGEIGATVSL

-5629 ATAVVAATGRWEL
+5629 ATAVVAANGQWEL
-5642 STDKLPEGTYDISL
+5642 STDQLPEGKYDITLS
-5656 VIEDSAG
+5656 IEDNAG
-5663 NRWEDVREIFIDRTP
+5663 NRKEEVHEIFIDRTP

-5711 EGNTYTLT
+5711 NGNTYTLT

-5754 LDIMKEVPVISL
+5754 LDIMKETPVISL

-5775 GDNITRDKQP
+5775 GDNITRDNQP

-5828 GSYTIS
+5828 GSYTVS

-5864 LAAGED
+5864 LAAGEG
-5870 NGASDSDNVTNH
+5870 NGASDSDNVTNHNH

-5929 NDGNYTLSVTV
+5929 NDGTYTLSVTV
-5940 VDRAGNSQQ
+5940 VDRAGNSLQ
-5949 SASLAVTV
+5949 SASLEVTV

-5994 THLRTEPSAAE
+5994 THLRTVPSAAE
-6005 ESVVKVTAYSITLLN
+6005 ESVVKETAYSITLLN

-6047 VSIMFEGEEFTLPI
+6047 VSVMFEGEEFTLPI

-6081 DVKFIDKDNDFLI
+6081 DVKFLDKDDDFLI

-6111 MNVRGKTE
+6111 MNARGKTE

-6135 NGAIDVFAVN
+6135 NGAIEVFAVN

>member
-206 VLPQPINKN
+206 VPPQPINKN

-244 ALAAESNSGSKD
+244 ALATESNSGSKD

-627 IAPVPPTVS
+627 VAPVPPTVS
-636 LEDYVVLP
+636 LEDFVVLP

-1035 GISDD
+1035 GVSDD

-1058 IISVQVWDAMSD
+1058 IISVQVWDAASD

-1104 DIAGNKANSAIFD
+1104 DIAGNKANSAVFD

-1204 VEDKAGNTNYSAPLT
+1204 VEDKAGNTSYSAPLT

-1375 FDATKGTGGWTFT
+1375 FDATKGTGGWSFT
-1388 PPTSWADG
+1388 PTGAWADG

-1436 GIPDDNLTNN
+1436 GIPNDNLTNN

-1480 PGVWDYIWPDDVAD
+1480 PGAWDYIWPDDVAD

-1503 TDEAGNKATQTL
+1503 TDKAGNKTTQEL

-2126 VLDNTDDSGTK
+2126 VLDSTDDSGTK
-2137 GDHLTNVN
+2137 GDNLTNVN

-2323 TPVIVLDSAD
+2323 VPVIVLNSAD
-2333 DSGVHGDNMT
+2333 DTGVQGDNMT
-2343 NHTQPTFALQHI
+2343 NSTQPTFALQHI

-2379 DAGGWTF
+2379 GTGGWSF

-2443 NNVRPHFQVTVPTDV
+2443 NNVRPHFQVKVPMDV
-2458 NVVRLSID
+2458 N
-2466 GGKTWFNA
+2466 
-2474 TQSATPGVWDYI
+2474 
-2486 WPDDVADG
+2486 
-2494 GYTLTVEATDEAG
+2494 E
-2507 NKATQTLDF
+2507 
-2516 TIDTTLSVPTLSLD
+2516 
-2530 SADDS
+2530 
-2535 GIAGDN
+2535 
-2541 ITNVKTPGFTLNN
+2541 
-2554 IDTDVSRVIVEVMHN
+2554 
-2569 GIKQEVPLVQTG
+2569 
-2581 GQWRFAPTSDWADGD
+2581 
-2596 YILTVKV
+2596 
-2603 EDRAGNVKQ
+2603 
-2612 SAPLTVTVDTHIA
+2612 
-2625 IDRIE
+2625 
-2630 LVNDSGIPG
+2630 
-2639 DNLTNE
+2639 
-2645 ARPHFQVT
+2645 
-2653 VPADV
+2653 
-2658 NGVRLSIDGGKTWF
+2658 
-2672 DATQSATSGVWDY
+2672 
-2685 TWLTNV
+2685 
-2691 ANGPHTLMVEASDKA
+2691 
-2706 GNKTTQKL
+2706 
-2714 DFTIDTIL
+2714 
-2722 SEPTITLDSADDS
+2722 
-2735 AAGDNITNVKMP
+2735 
-2747 GFTLGNIDADVTKV
+2747 
-2761 VVTVA
+2761 
-2766 HDGKNQQIEL
+2766 
-2776 IKNGGVWRFTPGAA
+2776 
-2790 WTDGDYTLTVKVE
+2790 
-2803 DKAGNTNYSAPL
+2803 
-2815 TVTIDTQTSIDRIE
+2815 
-2829 LLNDTGI
+2829 
-2836 VGDNLTNE
+2836 
-2844 ARPQFHITV
+2844 
-2853 PTDVN
+2853 
-2858 SVQLSLDGGI
+2858 
-2868 NWVNATLTSDG
+2868 
-2879 VWEYIWPTDLVENT
+2879 
-2893 YTLTV
+2893 
-2898 KATDVAG
+2898 
-2905 NTATETLNFIIDTTL
+2905 
-2920 STPTI
+2920 
-2925 TLDSADDS
+2925 
-2933 GTANDNKTN
+2933 
-2942 VKTPGFIIGGID
+2942 
-2954 SDVTQVVVQVMRDGH
+2954 
-2969 SEEVELTQTNGQ
+2969 
-2981 WRFVPGSAWTDGDYT
+2981 
-2996 LTVTVKDEA
+2996 
-3005 GNIRHSAPLTVTID
+3005 
-3019 TQITIDHIELVN
+3019 
-3031 DSGIPDDNLTNNVRP
+3031 
-3046 HFQVTV
+3046 
-3052 PTDVN
+3052 
-3057 VVRLSIDGG
+3057 VRLSIDGG

-3095 LTVEATDKAGNKTT
+3095 LTVEATDKAGNQTT
-3109 QQLDFI
+3109 QKLDFI

-3127 DNTDDSGTKGDN
+3127 DSTDDSGTKGDN
-3139 LTNVNKP
+3139 LTNANKP
-3146 TFLLGN
+3146 TFILGN

-3165 HGGTKEVLTATKGAT
+3165 YGGTKEVLTATKGAT

-3317 TRLSTPTIAMDSRD
+3317 TRLSTPTITMDSRD

-3350 GNIDADA
+3350 GNIDSDA
-3357 HSVILR
+3357 QSVILR

-3406 NVRQSTPLVVTV
+3406 NVRQSTPLIVTV

-3468 WVSATQGI
+3468 WVSAAQGI

-3616 VDTQIAIDRIEL
+3616 VDTQIAIDHIEL

-3717 TLLTPTI
+3717 TLMTPTI

-3849 FDIHQVDSDVTR
+3849 FDIRQVDSDVTR

-4534 TTPRFVIGN
+4534 TKPRFVIGN

-4559 YSVTANGNNLW
+4559 YPVTANGNNLW

-4821 ALGDFTTNNKTPTLI
+4821 ALGDFTTNNKTPTLV
-4836 GSTLPNT
+4836 GNTLPNA

-4967 DGNYELTFKVED
+4967 DGNYVLTFKVED

-5300 LITNH
+5300 LITSH

-5384 PAMVAGSDNGIFSN
+5384 PVMMAGSDNGIFSN

-5403 QTRPTFSIFGEMN
+5403 QTRPAFSIYGEMN

-5474 DTFNT
+5474 DTLNT

-5532 GEVWVNEKGHWQ
+5532 GEVWVNDKGHWQ

-5583 KVFTSELDDNKS
+5583 QVFTSELDDNKS
-5595 SSKTEWWSNSDLITM
+5595 SSKTDWWSNSSTITM
-5610 RGTGEIGATVSL
+5610 RGMGEIGATVSL

-5629 ATAVVAATGRWEL
+5629 ATAVVAANGQWEL
-5642 STDKLPEGTYDISL
+5642 STDQLPEGKYDITLS
-5656 VIEDSAG
+5656 IEDNAG
-5663 NRWEDVREIFIDRTP
+5663 NRKEEVHEIFIDRTP

-5711 EGNTYTLT
+5711 NGNTYTLT

-5740 TSVDAIGNRSDDVP
+5740 TSVDAIGNRSDDVS

-5870 NGASDSDNVTNH
+5870 NGVSDSDNVTNH

-5907 VTDIYQATQGADGW
+5907 VTDTYQATQGADGW

-5929 NDGNYTLSVTV
+5929 NDGTYTLSVTV

-5994 THLRTEPSAAE
+5994 THLRTVPSAAE
-6005 ESVVKVTAYSITLLN
+6005 ESVVKETAYSITLLN

-6111 MNVRGKTE
+6111 MNARGKTE

>member
-1 MGNKSI
+1 
-7 QKFFADQNSVIDL
+7 QNSVIDL

-428 DTIAPEKPTIELDDS
+428 DTIPPEKPTIELDDS

-636 LEDYVVLP
+636 LEDFVVLP

-1058 IISVQVWDAMSD
+1058 IISVQVWDAASD

-1104 DIAGNKANSAIFD
+1104 DIAGNKANSAVFD

-1375 FDATKGTGGWTFT
+1375 LDATKGTGGWSFT
-1388 PPTSWADG
+1388 PTGAWADG

-1436 GIPDDNLTNN
+1436 GIPNDNLTNN

-1480 PGVWDYIWPDDVAD
+1480 PGAWDYIWPDDVAD

-1503 TDEAGNKATQTL
+1503 TDKAGNKTTQEL

-1628 RIELVNDSGIPG
+1628 RIELVNDSGIPD

-2126 VLDNTDDSGTK
+2126 VLDSTDDSGTK

-2333 DSGVHGDNMT
+2333 DTGIQGDNMT
-2343 NHTQPTFALQHI
+2343 NRTQPTFNLQHI

-2379 DAGGWTF
+2379 GVGGWTF
-2386 TPTGA
+2386 TPPTSWGA
-2391 WADGDYTLSVSV
+2391 GDYTLSVSV

-2443 NNVRPHFQVTVPTDV
+2443 NNVRPHFQVKVPTDV
-2458 NVVRLSID
+2458 N
-2466 GGKTWFNA
+2466 
-2474 TQSATPGVWDYI
+2474 
-2486 WPDDVADG
+2486 
-2494 GYTLTVEATDEAG
+2494 E
-2507 NKATQTLDF
+2507 
-2516 TIDTTLSVPTLSLD
+2516 
-2530 SADDS
+2530 
-2535 GIAGDN
+2535 
-2541 ITNVKTPGFTLNN
+2541 
-2554 IDTDVSRVIVEVMHN
+2554 
-2569 GIKQEVPLVQTG
+2569 
-2581 GQWRFAPTSDWADGD
+2581 
-2596 YILTVKV
+2596 
-2603 EDRAGNVKQ
+2603 
-2612 SAPLTVTVDTHIA
+2612 
-2625 IDRIE
+2625 
-2630 LVNDSGIPG
+2630 
-2639 DNLTNE
+2639 
-2645 ARPHFQVT
+2645 
-2653 VPADV
+2653 
-2658 NGVRLSIDGGKTWF
+2658 
-2672 DATQSATSGVWDY
+2672 
-2685 TWLTNV
+2685 
-2691 ANGPHTLMVEASDKA
+2691 
-2706 GNKTTQKL
+2706 
-2714 DFTIDTIL
+2714 
-2722 SEPTITLDSADDS
+2722 
-2735 AAGDNITNVKMP
+2735 
-2747 GFTLGNIDADVTKV
+2747 
-2761 VVTVA
+2761 
-2766 HDGKNQQIEL
+2766 
-2776 IKNGGVWRFTPGAA
+2776 
-2790 WTDGDYTLTVKVE
+2790 
-2803 DKAGNTNYSAPL
+2803 
-2815 TVTIDTQTSIDRIE
+2815 
-2829 LLNDTGI
+2829 
-2836 VGDNLTNE
+2836 
-2844 ARPQFHITV
+2844 
-2853 PTDVN
+2853 
-2858 SVQLSLDGGI
+2858 
-2868 NWVNATLTSDG
+2868 
-2879 VWEYIWPTDLVENT
+2879 
-2893 YTLTV
+2893 
-2898 KATDVAG
+2898 
-2905 NTATETLNFIIDTTL
+2905 
-2920 STPTI
+2920 
-2925 TLDSADDS
+2925 
-2933 GTANDNKTN
+2933 
-2942 VKTPGFIIGGID
+2942 
-2954 SDVTQVVVQVMRDGH
+2954 
-2969 SEEVELTQTNGQ
+2969 
-2981 WRFVPGSAWTDGDYT
+2981 
-2996 LTVTVKDEA
+2996 
-3005 GNIRHSAPLTVTID
+3005 
-3019 TQITIDHIELVN
+3019 
-3031 DSGIPDDNLTNNVRP
+3031 
-3046 HFQVTV
+3046 
-3052 PTDVN
+3052 
-3057 VVRLSIDGG
+3057 VRLSIDGG

-3095 LTVEATDKAGNKTT
+3095 LTVEATDKAGNQTT
-3109 QQLDFI
+3109 QKLDFI

-3127 DNTDDSGTKGDN
+3127 DSTDDSGTKGDN
-3139 LTNVNKP
+3139 LTNANKP
-3146 TFLLGN
+3146 TFILGN

-3278 GIWDYTW
+3278 GTWDYTW

-3317 TRLSTPTIAMDSRD
+3317 TRLSTPTITMDSRD

-3392 GSYTLTVEVTDNAG
+3392 GSYTLTVEVQDNAG
-3406 NVRQSTPLVVTV
+3406 NVRQSTPLIVTV

-3468 WVSATQGI
+3468 WVSAAQGI

-3616 VDTQIAIDRIEL
+3616 VDTQIAIDHIEL

-3717 TLLTPTI
+3717 TLMTPTI

-3849 FDIHQVDSDVTR
+3849 FDIRQVDSDVTR

-4000 ATDEAGNIANKDL
+4000 ATDEAGNIANKD
-4013 VFNIDTNIQVPTIA
+4013 
-4027 LDAGQDTGANTA
+4027 
-4039 DNITNISRPTFTI
+4039 
-4052 GNVDPDVIKVVV
+4052 
-4064 TIDGHDYNATKVGAG
+4064 
-4079 WQFTPGNAIP
+4079 
-4089 DGSYNITVTVEDKAG
+4089 
-4104 NTATSKPLPVV
+4104 
-4115 IDTTAEIESVTLV
+4115 
-4128 TDSGDSDVDNIT
+4128 
-4140 KVDKPQF
+4140 
-4147 SIVTAD
+4147 
-4153 DITHVRVK
+4153 
-4161 IDNAANWI
+4161 
-4169 ELTKGGDGR
+4169 
-4178 WIFNVGSALPDGQHT
+4178 
-4193 LLVDVTDIAGN
+4193 
-4204 VAQETLQFT
+4204 
-4213 IDTTLREP
+4213 
-4221 TIVLD
+4221 
-4226 PTHDTGDDTNDNLTR
+4226 
-4241 INKPVFIIGNVDNDV
+4241 
-4256 SHIVVHID
+4256 
-4264 GRDYTI
+4264 
-4270 ENTGGNLTFTP
+4270 
-4281 DQPLSDGQHTISV
+4281 
-4294 TVTDI
+4294 
-4299 AGNTKTSAE
+4299 
-4308 LRIEIDTQVQIDS
+4308 
-4321 VTLTTDSGVNDHDN
+4321 
-4335 VTNATRP
+4335 
-4342 SFEIATPDDVT
+4342 
-4353 SVLVS
+4353 
-4358 FDGVNWTPIS
+4358 
-4368 KNAAGQWEFT
+4368 
-4378 AGSALPDG
+4378 
-4386 HYTLHVQA
+4386 
-4394 TDRAGNTANS
+4394 
-4404 TLGFTVDT
+4404 
-4412 QIDGLSV
+4412 
-4419 VMLDDA
+4419 
-4425 GKDSTDGITNITSP
+4425 
-4439 RFEISAREPLQ
+4439 
-4450 SVTVILNGKSSTLT
+4450 
-4464 QGAGNKWLFTPD
+4464 
-4476 TPLVDGTYKIE
+4476 
-4487 IVAEDIAGNKIS
+4487 
-4499 KEVSFTIDTI
+4499 
-4509 VSDPSIDLLD
+4509 
-4519 ADDTGESAVDNITSV
+4519 
-4534 TTPRFVIGN
+4534 
-4543 VPADIDTVV
+4543 
-4552 IRINGVS
+4552 
-4559 YSVTANGNNLW
+4559 
-4570 EFQVPVALNDGVYE
+4570 
-4584 AVVVFR
+4584 
-4590 DIAGNTSETKLP
+4590 
-4602 FTIDTTTS
+4602 
-4610 VSVRMEPAS
+4610 
-4619 DTGNSNSDNLTNK
+4619 
-4632 QNPKFEGTAEPNAK
+4632 
-4646 LVITIVD
+4646 
-4653 DKSGREVLKQTI
+4653 
-4665 TVGADGNWS
+4665 
-4674 VTPNILPDG
+4674 
-4683 MYTINVVATDVA
+4683 
-4695 GNTAQTQERFTID
+4695 
-4708 TVTID
+4708 
-4713 PTIRLSDPSI
+4713 
-4723 DDQHEATSLRPEFK
+4723 
-4737 GFAEAFSTIMI
+4737 
-4748 QWDGKVVG
+4748 
-4756 SANANANGEWSWT
+4756 
-4769 PPSVLAPGSYVVS
+4769 
-4782 IVAKD
+4782 
-4787 KAGNESSQV
+4787 
-4796 DFPVVIPV
+4796 
-4804 IDVTPPTIKLS
+4804 
-4815 EESDSG
+4815 
-4821 ALGDFTTNNKTPTLI
+4821 
-4836 GSTLPNT
+4836 
-4843 IVSIYVD
+4843 
-4850 GVKVGEATADT
+4850 
-4861 AGRYTF
+4861 
-4867 QLSEMKDGHYV
+4867 
-4878 VQVGIVNPRDN
+4878 
-4889 SELRSTAVD
+4889 
-4898 VTIDTEVA
+4898 
-4906 ELVWNISGM
+4906 
-4915 HEGGYINTVTP
+4915 
-4926 EIGGTSEPNSK
+4926 
-4937 ITIFVNGVE
+4937 
-4946 KAIAYTTGA
+4946 
-4955 GHWGVVLPALGN
+4955 
-4967 DGNYELTFKVED
+4967 
-4979 VAGNIRE
+4979 
-4986 FGPQNVI
+4986 
-4993 LDTVISPL
+4993 
-5001 TVVLREADDS
+5001 
-5011 GKVGDWITNKSHVTI
+5011 
-5026 DGTAEAGST
+5026 
-5035 LTIRNPQGVV
+5035 
-5045 IATLVV
+5045 
-5051 GNDGRWSAE
+5051 
-5060 LDLREGSN
+5060 
-5068 AFVVVSEDKAGNSQQ
+5068 
-5083 KEILIEHDTQIE
+5083 
-5095 ISDISLSRDTN
+5095 
-5106 SGDKYDLITNNKS
+5106 
-5119 PVLVAM
+5119 
-5125 TDPGATVQVYINGVL
+5125 
-5140 QGTVEASSSGN
+5140 
-5151 ISYTMPAN
+5151 
-5159 SADGEYQVQFVATD
+5159 
-5173 TAGNRVES
+5173 
-5181 AITTVTI
+5181 
-5188 DSQIA
+5188 
-5193 VFDIDEDSLP
+5193 
-5203 ALSNNRA
+5203 
-5210 LSVSGVGEA
+5210 
-5219 GSQVSIF
+5219 
-5226 VDGKLVNVVMVEAD
+5226 
-5240 GTWRAP
+5240 
-5246 ILLQD
+5246 
-5251 DGTFNIHFS
+5251 
-5260 ITDVAGNTEVSKDYS
+5260 
-5275 VDVDSSTDFPTLNL
+5275 
-5289 EDASNSGSLDD
+5289 
-5300 LITNH
+5300 
-5305 NKPVL
+5305 
-5310 VGTAEAGATI
+5310 
-5320 HIYVDEKIVANV
+5320 
-5332 LVLEDGTWSYQFDNA
+5332 
-5347 LKDGEYSIRVVAE
+5347 
-5360 DPAGNTAE
+5360 
-5368 SPRLLVTI
+5368 
-5376 DTSTFIDN
+5376 
-5384 PAMVAGSDNGIFSN
+5384 
-5398 DSITS
+5398 
-5403 QTRPTFSIFGEMN
+5403 
-5416 QSVQIFIDG
+5416 
-5425 VLVDTITVTDR
+5425 
-5436 NQVYRPESPLGD
+5436 
-5448 GSHSIYYVITDKAG
+5448 
-5462 NTATSK
+5462 
-5468 TLNFTI
+5468 
-5474 DTFNT
+5474 
-5479 TPVAIDSIG
+5479 
-5488 GQTLAEM
+5488 
-5495 TGSDG
+5495 
-5500 KIYITDTTRNL
+5500 
-5511 LFSGSA
+5511 
-5517 EPNSKIEIIINGLNV
+5517 
-5532 GEVWVNEKGHWQ
+5532 
-5544 MPVNPLYFTEG
+5544 
-5555 QLDITVK
+5555 
-5562 STDRAGNVNQE
+5562 
-5573 KYSIWVDTHI
+5573 
-5583 KVFTSELDDNKS
+5583 
-5595 SSKTEWWSNSDLITM
+5595 
-5610 RGTGEIGATVSL
+5610 
-5622 IVAGVTL
+5622 
-5629 ATAVVAATGRWEL
+5629 
-5642 STDKLPEGTYDISL
+5642 
-5656 VIEDSAG
+5656 
-5663 NRWEDVREIFIDRTP
+5663 
-5678 PNAPVVTYSDIV
+5678 
-5690 NDLIIMQ
+5690 
-5697 GTAEAKSQLIITDS
+5697 
-5711 EGNTYTLT
+5711 
-5719 VPDNGKWS
+5719 
-5727 MAIPYPS
+5727 
-5734 EGKFTI
+5734 
-5740 TSVDAIGNRSDDVP
+5740 
-5754 LDIMKEVPVISL
+5754 
-5766 SPDSDSGTV
+5766 
-5775 GDNITRDKQP
+5775 
-5785 TFIIGNLESDV
+5785 
-5796 VVVQVDI
+5796 
-5803 NGTVYNAEKNA
+5803 
-5814 DGVWFFTPGTPLAD
+5814 
-5828 GSYTIS
+5828 
-5834 VIASDAAGNQKNS
+5834 
-5847 LPITVTIDSTLT
+5847 
-5859 VPEIA
+5859 
-5864 LAAGED
+5864 
-5870 NGASDSDNVTNH
+5870 
-5882 TQPKFTLQHIDADV
+5882 
-5896 TGVTVNVTHNG
+5896 
-5907 VTDIYQATQGADGW
+5907 
-5921 TFTPPAAW
+5921 
-5929 NDGNYTLSVTV
+5929 
-5940 VDRAGNSQQ
+5940 
-5949 SASLAVTV
+5949 
-5957 DSTVTV
+5957 
-5963 TADSQHDDASDDA
+5963 
-5976 TATAVTPP
+5976 
-5984 ESETVNAESA
+5984 
-5994 THLRTEPSAAE
+5994 
-6005 ESVVKVTAYSITLLN
+6005 
-6020 ADSGDEIDRSIS
+6020 
-6032 QTPSFEISVPENIVN
+6032 
-6047 VSIMFEGEEFTLPI
+6047 
-6061 TNQKAIFEVPL
+6061 
-6072 SLEDGEYTM
+6072 
-6081 DVKFIDKDNDFLI
+6081 
-6094 KEKTFSVDHS
+6094 
-6104 SADIVNA
+6104 
-6111 MNVRGKTE
+6111 
-6119 DDINDSPS
+6119 
-6127 TSSVGHNN
+6127 
-6135 NGAIDVFAVN
+6135 
-6145 EVTLPVDNQEE
+6145 
-6156 HA
+6156 

>member
-34 GPDMNITTPRGSV
+34 GPDMNITTPHGSV

-148 ALNEAFEVQNSSK
+148 ALNETFEVQNSSK

-540 TNDSGIVGDNV
+540 TDDSGIVGDNV

-597 SVEGINNL
+597 SVEGVNNL

-627 IAPVPPTVS
+627 VAPVPPTVS
-636 LEDYVVLP
+636 LEDFVVLP

-692 NKFLQGAYDIEI
+692 NKFLQGSYDIEI

-1035 GISDD
+1035 GIADD

-1104 DIAGNKANSAIFD
+1104 DIAGNKANSAVFD

-1186 LFIPGNT
+1186 LFTPGNT

-1204 VEDKAGNTNYSAPLT
+1204 VEDKAGNTSYSAPLT

-1375 FDATKGTGGWTFT
+1375 FDATKGTGGWSFT
-1388 PPTSWADG
+1388 PTGAWADG

-1436 GIPDDNLTNN
+1436 GIPNDNLTNN

-1480 PGVWDYIWPDDVAD
+1480 PGAWDYIWPDDVAD

-1503 TDEAGNKATQTL
+1503 TDKAGNKTTQEL

-2126 VLDNTDDSGTK
+2126 VLDSTDDSGTK

-2323 TPVIVLDSAD
+2323 VPVIVLNSAD
-2333 DSGVHGDNMT
+2333 DTGVQGDNMT
-2343 NHTQPTFALQHI
+2343 NSTQPTFALQHI

-2379 DAGGWTF
+2379 GVGGWSF

-2443 NNVRPHFQVTVPTDV
+2443 NNVRPHFQVKVPTDV
-2458 NVVRLSID
+2458 N
-2466 GGKTWFNA
+2466 
-2474 TQSATPGVWDYI
+2474 
-2486 WPDDVADG
+2486 
-2494 GYTLTVEATDEAG
+2494 E
-2507 NKATQTLDF
+2507 
-2516 TIDTTLSVPTLSLD
+2516 
-2530 SADDS
+2530 
-2535 GIAGDN
+2535 
-2541 ITNVKTPGFTLNN
+2541 
-2554 IDTDVSRVIVEVMHN
+2554 
-2569 GIKQEVPLVQTG
+2569 
-2581 GQWRFAPTSDWADGD
+2581 
-2596 YILTVKV
+2596 
-2603 EDRAGNVKQ
+2603 
-2612 SAPLTVTVDTHIA
+2612 
-2625 IDRIE
+2625 
-2630 LVNDSGIPG
+2630 
-2639 DNLTNE
+2639 
-2645 ARPHFQVT
+2645 
-2653 VPADV
+2653 
-2658 NGVRLSIDGGKTWF
+2658 
-2672 DATQSATSGVWDY
+2672 
-2685 TWLTNV
+2685 
-2691 ANGPHTLMVEASDKA
+2691 
-2706 GNKTTQKL
+2706 
-2714 DFTIDTIL
+2714 
-2722 SEPTITLDSADDS
+2722 
-2735 AAGDNITNVKMP
+2735 
-2747 GFTLGNIDADVTKV
+2747 
-2761 VVTVA
+2761 
-2766 HDGKNQQIEL
+2766 
-2776 IKNGGVWRFTPGAA
+2776 
-2790 WTDGDYTLTVKVE
+2790 
-2803 DKAGNTNYSAPL
+2803 
-2815 TVTIDTQTSIDRIE
+2815 
-2829 LLNDTGI
+2829 
-2836 VGDNLTNE
+2836 
-2844 ARPQFHITV
+2844 
-2853 PTDVN
+2853 
-2858 SVQLSLDGGI
+2858 
-2868 NWVNATLTSDG
+2868 
-2879 VWEYIWPTDLVENT
+2879 
-2893 YTLTV
+2893 
-2898 KATDVAG
+2898 
-2905 NTATETLNFIIDTTL
+2905 
-2920 STPTI
+2920 
-2925 TLDSADDS
+2925 
-2933 GTANDNKTN
+2933 
-2942 VKTPGFIIGGID
+2942 
-2954 SDVTQVVVQVMRDGH
+2954 
-2969 SEEVELTQTNGQ
+2969 
-2981 WRFVPGSAWTDGDYT
+2981 
-2996 LTVTVKDEA
+2996 
-3005 GNIRHSAPLTVTID
+3005 
-3019 TQITIDHIELVN
+3019 
-3031 DSGIPDDNLTNNVRP
+3031 
-3046 HFQVTV
+3046 
-3052 PTDVN
+3052 
-3057 VVRLSIDGG
+3057 VRLSIDGG

-3095 LTVEATDKAGNKTT
+3095 LTVEATDKAGNQTT
-3109 QQLDFI
+3109 QKLDFI
-3115 IDTLLSEPTIVL
+3115 IDTMLSEPTIVL
-3127 DNTDDSGTKGDN
+3127 DSTDDSGTKGDN
-3139 LTNVNKP
+3139 LTNANKP
-3146 TFLLGN
+3146 TFILGN

-3165 HGGTKEVLTATKGAT
+3165 YGGTKEVLTATKGAT

-3392 GSYTLTVEVTDNAG
+3392 GSYTLTVEVQDNAG

-3517 RLSTPTIALDSTDDT
+3517 RLSTPTIELDSTDDT

-3717 TLLTPTI
+3717 TLMTPTI

-3849 FDIHQVDSDVTR
+3849 FDIRQVDSDVTR

-4308 LRIEIDTQVQIDS
+4308 LKIEIDTQVQIDS

-4534 TTPRFVIGN
+4534 TKPRFVIGN

-4559 YSVTANGNNLW
+4559 YPVTANGNNLW

-4821 ALGDFTTNNKTPTLI
+4821 ALGDFTTNNKTPTLV
-4836 GSTLPNT
+4836 GNTLPNA

-4967 DGNYELTFKVED
+4967 DGNYVLTFKVED

-5035 LTIRNPQGVV
+5035 LTIRSPQGVV

-5083 KEILIEHDTQIE
+5083 KDILIEHDTQIE

-5403 QTRPTFSIFGEMN
+5403 QTRPTFSISGEMN

-5583 KVFTSELDDNKS
+5583 QVFTSELDDNKS
-5595 SSKTEWWSNSDLITM
+5595 SSKTDWWSNSSTITM
-5610 RGTGEIGATVSL
+5610 RGMGEIGATVSL

-5629 ATAVVAATGRWEL
+5629 ATAVVAANGQWEL
-5642 STDKLPEGTYDISL
+5642 STDQLPEGKYDITLS
-5656 VIEDSAG
+5656 IEDNAG
-5663 NRWEDVREIFIDRTP
+5663 NRKEEVHEIFIDRTP

-5711 EGNTYTLT
+5711 NGNTYTLT

-5814 DGVWFFTPGTPLAD
+5814 DGVWFFTPGTPLTD

-5929 NDGNYTLSVTV
+5929 NDGTYTLSVTV

-5994 THLRTEPSAAE
+5994 THLRTVPSAAE
-6005 ESVVKVTAYSITLLN
+6005 ESVVKETAYSITLLN

-6047 VSIMFEGEEFTLPI
+6047 VSVMFEGEEFTLPI

>member
-34 GPDMNITTPRGSV
+34 GPDMNITTPHGSV

-451 NITNSTL
+451 SITNSTL

-540 TNDSGIVGDNV
+540 TDDSGIVGDNV

-597 SVEGINNL
+597 SVEGVNNL

-627 IAPVPPTVS
+627 VAPVPPTVS
-636 LEDYVVLP
+636 LEDFVVLP

-1058 IISVQVWDAMSD
+1058 IISVQVWDAASD

-1104 DIAGNKANSAIFD
+1104 DIAGNKANSAVFD

-1375 FDATKGTGGWTFT
+1375 FDATKGTGGWSFT
-1388 PPTSWADG
+1388 PTGAWADG

-1436 GIPDDNLTNN
+1436 GIPNDNLTNN

-1480 PGVWDYIWPDDVAD
+1480 PGAWDYIWPDDVAD

-1503 TDEAGNKATQTL
+1503 TDKAGNKTTQEL

-1628 RIELVNDSGIPG
+1628 L
-1640 DNLTNEA
+1640 
-1647 RPHFQVT
+1647 
-1654 VPADVNGVRLSIDGG
+1654 
-1669 KTWFDATQSAT
+1669 
-1680 SGVWD
+1680 
-1685 YTWLTNVANGPHTLM
+1685 
-1700 VEASDKAGNKTTQKL
+1700 
-1715 DFTIDTILSE
+1715 
-1725 PTITLDSA
+1725 
-1733 DDSAAGDN
+1733 
-1741 ITNVKMPGFTLGN
+1741 
-1754 IDADVTKVVV
+1754 
-1764 TVAHDGKNQQIELIK
+1764 
-1779 NGGVW
+1779 
-1784 RFTPGAAWTDGDYT
+1784 
-1798 LTVKVEDKA
+1798 
-1807 GNTNYSAPL
+1807 
-1816 TVTID
+1816 
-1821 TQTSIDRIE
+1821 
-1830 LLNDTGIVG
+1830 
-1839 DNLTNEA
+1839 
-1846 RPQFHIT
+1846 
-1853 VPTDVNSVQLSLD
+1853 
-1866 GGINW
+1866 
-1871 VNATLTSDGV
+1871 
-1881 WEYIWPTDLVE
+1881 
-1892 NTYTLTVKATDVA
+1892 
-1905 GNTATETL
+1905 
-1913 NFIIDTT
+1913 
-1920 LSTPTITLDSADDS
+1920 
-1934 GTANDNKTN
+1934 
-1943 VKTPGF
+1943 
-1949 IIGGIDSDVTQVV
+1949 
-1962 VQVMRDGHSEEVELT
+1962 
-1977 QTNGQ
+1977 
-1982 WRFVPG
+1982 
-1988 SAWTDGD
+1988 
-1995 YTLTVT
+1995 
-2001 VKDEAGNI
+2001 
-2009 RHSAPLTVTIDTQ
+2009 
-2022 ITIDHI
+2022 I
-2028 ELVNDSGIPDDNLT
+2028 ELVNDSGIPD
-2042 NNVRPHFQVTVP
+2042 
-2054 TDVNVVRLSIDG
+2054 
-2066 GKTWF
+2066 
-2071 NATQSATPGVWD
+2071 
-2083 YTWLA
+2083 
-2088 DVGEGKHTLTVEAT
+2088 
-2102 DKAGNK
+2102 
-2108 TTQQLDFIIDT
+2108 
-2119 LLSEPTI
+2119 
-2126 VLDNTDDSGTK
+2126 
-2137 GDHLTNVN
+2137 
-2145 KPTFLLG
+2145 
-2152 NIDADARY
+2152 
-2160 VTVEVQ
+2160 
-2166 HGGTKEVLT
+2166 
-2175 ATKDATGNWSV
+2175 
-2186 TPTGTWADGDYTL
+2186 
-2199 TVRVED
+2199 
-2205 EAGNEKHSASLTV
+2205 
-2218 TVDTQITIDVIE
+2218 
-2230 LVNDNGIP
+2230 
-2238 GDNMTNDAHPQFR
+2238 
-2251 VTVPGDVNEVSLS
+2251 
-2264 IDGGVTWVKA
+2264 
-2274 TQSATPGVWNY
+2274 
-2285 TWPGTVPDGD
+2285 
-2295 YTLNVK
+2295 
-2301 ATDNAGNTV
+2301 
-2310 TETLHFTIDTTLS
+2310 
-2323 TPVIVLDSAD
+2323 
-2333 DSGVHGDNMT
+2333 
-2343 NHTQPTFALQHI
+2343 
-2355 DDDAVRVTVSVEHGG
+2355 
-2370 VTTTFDATK
+2370 
-2379 DAGGWTF
+2379 
-2386 TPTGA
+2386 
-2391 WADGDYTLSVSV
+2391 
-2403 EDKAGNTSH
+2403 
-2412 SASLTVTVDT
+2412 
-2422 QIAINNIELVN
+2422 
-2433 DSGIPDDNLT
+2433 
-2443 NNVRPHFQVTVPTDV
+2443 
-2458 NVVRLSID
+2458 
-2466 GGKTWFNA
+2466 
-2474 TQSATPGVWDYI
+2474 
-2486 WPDDVADG
+2486 
-2494 GYTLTVEATDEAG
+2494 
-2507 NKATQTLDF
+2507 
-2516 TIDTTLSVPTLSLD
+2516 
-2530 SADDS
+2530 
-2535 GIAGDN
+2535 
-2541 ITNVKTPGFTLNN
+2541 
-2554 IDTDVSRVIVEVMHN
+2554 
-2569 GIKQEVPLVQTG
+2569 
-2581 GQWRFAPTSDWADGD
+2581 
-2596 YILTVKV
+2596 
-2603 EDRAGNVKQ
+2603 
-2612 SAPLTVTVDTHIA
+2612 
-2625 IDRIE
+2625 
-2630 LVNDSGIPG
+2630 

-3165 HGGTKEVLTATKGAT
+3165 HGGTKEVLTATKDATGNWSVTPTGTWADGDYTLTVRVEDEAGNEKHSASLTVTVDTQITIDAIELVNDNGIPGDNMTNDAHPQFRVTVPGDVNEVSLSIDGGVTWVKATQSATPGVWNYTWPGTVPDGDYTLNVKATDNAGNTVTETLHFTIDTTLSTPVIVLDSADDTGIQGDNMTNRTQPTFALQHIDDDAVRVTVSVEHGGVTSTFDATKGVGGWTFTPPTSWGAGDYTLSVSVEDKAGNTSHSASLTVTVDTQIAINNIELVNDSGIPDDNLTNNVRPHFQVKVPTDVNEVRLSIDGGKTWFNATQSATPGVWDYTWLADVGEGKHTLTVEATDKAGNQTTQKLDFIIDTLLSEPTIVLDSTDDSGTKGDNLTNANKPTFILGNIDADARYVTVEVQHGGTKEVLTATKGAT

-3350 GNIDADA
+3350 GNIDSDA
-3357 HSVILR
+3357 QSVILR

-3406 NVRQSTPLVVTV
+3406 NVRQSTPLIVTV

-3468 WVSATQGI
+3468 WVSAAQGI

-3616 VDTQIAIDRIEL
+3616 VDTQIAIDHIEL

-3702 AGNKMTETLNFTIDI
+3702 AGNKMTGTLDFTIDI

-3849 FDIHQVDSDVTR
+3849 FDIRQVDSDVTR

-4064 TIDGHDYNATKVGAG
+4064 TIDGHNYNATKVGAG
-4079 WQFTPGNAIP
+4079 WQFTPGNTIP
-4089 DGSYNITVTVEDKAG
+4089 DGTYNITVTVEDKAG

-4178 WIFNVGSALPDGQHT
+4178 WIFNVGSALPDGKHT

-4308 LRIEIDTQVQIDS
+4308 LQIEIDTQVQIDS

-4534 TTPRFVIGN
+4534 TKPRFVIGN

-4559 YSVTANGNNLW
+4559 YPVTANGNNLW

-4898 VTIDTEVA
+4898 LTIDTEVA

-5300 LITNH
+5300 LITSH

-5384 PAMVAGSDNGIFSN
+5384 PVMMAGSDNGIFSN

-5403 QTRPTFSIFGEMN
+5403 QTRPAFSIYGEMN

-5474 DTFNT
+5474 DTLNT

-5532 GEVWVNEKGHWQ
+5532 GEVWVNDKGHWQ

-5583 KVFTSELDDNKS
+5583 QVFTSELDDNKS
-5595 SSKTEWWSNSDLITM
+5595 SSKTDWWSNSSTITM
-5610 RGTGEIGATVSL
+5610 RGMGEIGATVSL

-5629 ATAVVAATGRWEL
+5629 ATAVVAANGQWEL
-5642 STDKLPEGTYDISL
+5642 STDQLPEGKYDITLS
-5656 VIEDSAG
+5656 IEDNAG
-5663 NRWEDVREIFIDRTP
+5663 NRKEEVHEIFIDRTP

-5711 EGNTYTLT
+5711 NGNTYTLT

-5907 VTDIYQATQGADGW
+5907 VTDTYQATQGADGW

-5929 NDGNYTLSVTV
+5929 NDGTYTLSVTVVDRAGNSQQSALLEVTVDSTLTVPEIALAAGEDNGASDSDNVTNHTQPKFTLQHIDADVTGVTVNVTHNGVTDIHQATQGADGWTFTPPAAWSNGNYTLSVTV

-5963 TADSQHDDASDDA
+5963 TADSQHNDASDDA
-5976 TATAVTPP
+5976 TAIAVTPP
-5984 ESETVNAESA
+5984 ESETVNAESD
-5994 THLRTEPSAAE
+5994 THLRTVPSAAE
-6005 ESVVKVTAYSITLLN
+6005 ESVVKETAYSITLLN

-6047 VSIMFEGEEFTLPI
+6047 VSVMFEGEEFTLPI

-6081 DVKFIDKDNDFLI
+6081 DVKFIDKDDDFLI

-6111 MNVRGKTE
+6111 MNARGKTE

>member
-540 TNDSGIVGDNV
+540 TDDSGIVGDNV

-597 SVEGINNL
+597 SVEGVNNL

-627 IAPVPPTVS
+627 VAPVPPTVS
-636 LEDYVVLP
+636 LEDFVVLP

-1035 GISDD
+1035 GIADD

-1104 DIAGNKANSAIFD
+1104 DIAGNKANSAVFD

-1186 LFIPGNT
+1186 LFTPGNT

-1204 VEDKAGNTNYSAPLT
+1204 VEDKAGNTSYSAPLT

-1375 FDATKGTGGWTFT
+1375 FDATKGVGGWSFT
-1388 PPTSWADG
+1388 PTGAWADG

-1436 GIPDDNLTNN
+1436 GIPNDNLTNN

-1480 PGVWDYIWPDDVAD
+1480 PGAWDYIWPDDVAD

-1503 TDEAGNKATQTL
+1503 TDKAGNKTTQEL

-1881 WEYIWPTDLVE
+1881 WEYIWPTDLIE

-2022 ITIDHI
+2022 I
-2028 ELVNDSGIPDDNLT
+2028 
-2042 NNVRPHFQVTVP
+2042 
-2054 TDVNVVRLSIDG
+2054 
-2066 GKTWF
+2066 
-2071 NATQSATPGVWD
+2071 A
-2083 YTWLA
+2083 
-2088 DVGEGKHTLTVEAT
+2088 
-2102 DKAGNK
+2102 
-2108 TTQQLDFIIDT
+2108 
-2119 LLSEPTI
+2119 
-2126 VLDNTDDSGTK
+2126 
-2137 GDHLTNVN
+2137 
-2145 KPTFLLG
+2145 
-2152 NIDADARY
+2152 
-2160 VTVEVQ
+2160 
-2166 HGGTKEVLT
+2166 
-2175 ATKDATGNWSV
+2175 
-2186 TPTGTWADGDYTL
+2186 
-2199 TVRVED
+2199 
-2205 EAGNEKHSASLTV
+2205 
-2218 TVDTQITIDVIE
+2218 
-2230 LVNDNGIP
+2230 
-2238 GDNMTNDAHPQFR
+2238 
-2251 VTVPGDVNEVSLS
+2251 
-2264 IDGGVTWVKA
+2264 
-2274 TQSATPGVWNY
+2274 
-2285 TWPGTVPDGD
+2285 
-2295 YTLNVK
+2295 
-2301 ATDNAGNTV
+2301 
-2310 TETLHFTIDTTLS
+2310 
-2323 TPVIVLDSAD
+2323 
-2333 DSGVHGDNMT
+2333 
-2343 NHTQPTFALQHI
+2343 
-2355 DDDAVRVTVSVEHGG
+2355 
-2370 VTTTFDATK
+2370 
-2379 DAGGWTF
+2379 
-2386 TPTGA
+2386 
-2391 WADGDYTLSVSV
+2391 
-2403 EDKAGNTSH
+2403 
-2412 SASLTVTVDT
+2412 
-2422 QIAINNIELVN
+2422 
-2433 DSGIPDDNLT
+2433 
-2443 NNVRPHFQVTVPTDV
+2443 
-2458 NVVRLSID
+2458 
-2466 GGKTWFNA
+2466 
-2474 TQSATPGVWDYI
+2474 
-2486 WPDDVADG
+2486 
-2494 GYTLTVEATDEAG
+2494 
-2507 NKATQTLDF
+2507 
-2516 TIDTTLSVPTLSLD
+2516 
-2530 SADDS
+2530 
-2535 GIAGDN
+2535 
-2541 ITNVKTPGFTLNN
+2541 
-2554 IDTDVSRVIVEVMHN
+2554 
-2569 GIKQEVPLVQTG
+2569 
-2581 GQWRFAPTSDWADGD
+2581 
-2596 YILTVKV
+2596 
-2603 EDRAGNVKQ
+2603 
-2612 SAPLTVTVDTHIA
+2612 
-2625 IDRIE
+2625 
-2630 LVNDSGIPG
+2630 
-2639 DNLTNE
+2639 
-2645 ARPHFQVT
+2645 
-2653 VPADV
+2653 
-2658 NGVRLSIDGGKTWF
+2658 
-2672 DATQSATSGVWDY
+2672 
-2685 TWLTNV
+2685 
-2691 ANGPHTLMVEASDKA
+2691 
-2706 GNKTTQKL
+2706 
-2714 DFTIDTIL
+2714 
-2722 SEPTITLDSADDS
+2722 
-2735 AAGDNITNVKMP
+2735 
-2747 GFTLGNIDADVTKV
+2747 
-2761 VVTVA
+2761 
-2766 HDGKNQQIEL
+2766 
-2776 IKNGGVWRFTPGAA
+2776 
-2790 WTDGDYTLTVKVE
+2790 
-2803 DKAGNTNYSAPL
+2803 
-2815 TVTIDTQTSIDRIE
+2815 
-2829 LLNDTGI
+2829 
-2836 VGDNLTNE
+2836 
-2844 ARPQFHITV
+2844 
-2853 PTDVN
+2853 
-2858 SVQLSLDGGI
+2858 
-2868 NWVNATLTSDG
+2868 
-2879 VWEYIWPTDLVENT
+2879 
-2893 YTLTV
+2893 
-2898 KATDVAG
+2898 
-2905 NTATETLNFIIDTTL
+2905 
-2920 STPTI
+2920 
-2925 TLDSADDS
+2925 
-2933 GTANDNKTN
+2933 
-2942 VKTPGFIIGGID
+2942 
-2954 SDVTQVVVQVMRDGH
+2954 
-2969 SEEVELTQTNGQ
+2969 
-2981 WRFVPGSAWTDGDYT
+2981 
-2996 LTVTVKDEA
+2996 
-3005 GNIRHSAPLTVTID
+3005 
-3019 TQITIDHIELVN
+3019 IDHIELVN

-3165 HGGTKEVLTATKGAT
+3165 HGGTKEVLTATKDATGNWSVTPTGTWADGDYTLTVRVEDEAGNEKHSASLTVTVDTQITIDAIELVNDNGIPGDNMTNDAHPQFRVTVPGDVNEVSLSIDGGVTWVKATQSATPGVWNYTWPGTVPDGDYTLNVKATDNAGNTVTETLHFTIDTTLSVPVIVLNSADDTGVQGDNMTNSTQPTFALQHIDDDAVRVTVSVEHGGVTTTFDATKGTGGWSFTPTGAWADGDYTLSVSVEDKAGNTSHSASLTVTVDTQIAINNIELVNDSGIPDDNLTNNVRPHFQVKVPTDVNEVRLSIDGGKTWFNATQSATPGVWDYTWLADVGEGKHTLTVEATDKAGNQTTQKLDFIIDTMLSEPTIVLDSTDDSGTKGDNLTNANKPTFILGNIDADARYVTVEVQYGGTKEVLTATKGAT

-3317 TRLSTPTIAMDSRD
+3317 TRLSTPTITMDSRD

-3350 GNIDADA
+3350 GNIDSDA
-3357 HSVILR
+3357 QSVILR

-3406 NVRQSTPLVVTV
+3406 NVRQSTPLIVTV

-3468 WVSATQGI
+3468 WVSAAQGI

-3616 VDTQIAIDRIEL
+3616 VDTQIAIDHIEL

-3717 TLLTPTI
+3717 TLMTPTI

-3849 FDIHQVDSDVTR
+3849 FDIRQVDSDVTR

-4308 LRIEIDTQVQIDS
+4308 LKIEIDTQVQIDS

-4534 TTPRFVIGN
+4534 TKPRFVIGN

-4559 YSVTANGNNLW
+4559 YPVTANGNNLW

-4821 ALGDFTTNNKTPTLI
+4821 ALGDFTTNNKTPTLV
-4836 GSTLPNT
+4836 GNTLPNA

-4967 DGNYELTFKVED
+4967 DGNYVLTFKVED

-5035 LTIRNPQGVV
+5035 LTIRSPQGVV

-5083 KEILIEHDTQIE
+5083 KDILIEHDTQIE

-5403 QTRPTFSIFGEMN
+5403 QTRPTFSISGEMN

-5583 KVFTSELDDNKS
+5583 QVFTSELDDNKS
-5595 SSKTEWWSNSDLITM
+5595 SSKTDWWSNSSTITM
-5610 RGTGEIGATVSL
+5610 RGMGEIGATVSL

-5629 ATAVVAATGRWEL
+5629 ATAVVAANGQWEL
-5642 STDKLPEGTYDISL
+5642 STDQLPEGKYDITLS
-5656 VIEDSAG
+5656 IEDNAG
-5663 NRWEDVREIFIDRTP
+5663 NRKEEVHEIFIDRTP

-5711 EGNTYTLT
+5711 NGNTYTLT

-5740 TSVDAIGNRSDDVP
+5740 TSVHAIGNRSDDVS

-5870 NGASDSDNVTNH
+5870 NGVSDSDNVTNH

-5907 VTDIYQATQGADGW
+5907 VTDTYQATQGADGW

-5929 NDGNYTLSVTV
+5929 NDGTYTLSVTV

-5994 THLRTEPSAAE
+5994 THLRTVPSAAE
-6005 ESVVKVTAYSITLLN
+6005 ESVVKETAYSITLLN

-6111 MNVRGKTE
+6111 MNARGKTE

>member
-121 LDDAENA
+121 LDEAENA

-161 QIEEMLQNFLAD
+161 QMEEMLQEFLAD

-451 NITNSTL
+451 SITNSTL

-540 TNDSGIVGDNV
+540 TDDSGIVGDNV

-597 SVEGINNL
+597 SVEGVNNL

-627 IAPVPPTVS
+627 VAPVPPTVS
-636 LEDYVVLP
+636 LEDFVVLP

-1035 GISDD
+1035 GIADD

-1104 DIAGNKANSAIFD
+1104 DIAGNKANSAVFD

-1186 LFIPGNT
+1186 LFTPGNT

-1375 FDATKGTGGWTFT
+1375 FDATKGTGGWSFT
-1388 PPTSWADG
+1388 PTGAWADG

-1436 GIPDDNLTNN
+1436 GIPNDNLTNN

-1480 PGVWDYIWPDDVAD
+1480 PGAWDYIWPDDVAD

-1503 TDEAGNKATQTL
+1503 TDKAGNKTTQEL

-1556 DTDVSRVIVEVM
+1556 DTDVSRVTVEVM

-1680 SGVWD
+1680 PGVWD

-1715 DFTIDTILSE
+1715 DFIIDTMLSE

-2022 ITIDHI
+2022 IAIDHI

-2042 NNVRPHFQVTVP
+2042 N
-2054 TDVNVVRLSIDG
+2054 
-2066 GKTWF
+2066 
-2071 NATQSATPGVWD
+2071 
-2083 YTWLA
+2083 
-2088 DVGEGKHTLTVEAT
+2088 EA
-2102 DKAGNK
+2102 
-2108 TTQQLDFIIDT
+2108 
-2119 LLSEPTI
+2119 
-2126 VLDNTDDSGTK
+2126 
-2137 GDHLTNVN
+2137 
-2145 KPTFLLG
+2145 
-2152 NIDADARY
+2152 
-2160 VTVEVQ
+2160 
-2166 HGGTKEVLT
+2166 
-2175 ATKDATGNWSV
+2175 
-2186 TPTGTWADGDYTL
+2186 
-2199 TVRVED
+2199 
-2205 EAGNEKHSASLTV
+2205 
-2218 TVDTQITIDVIE
+2218 
-2230 LVNDNGIP
+2230 
-2238 GDNMTNDAHPQFR
+2238 
-2251 VTVPGDVNEVSLS
+2251 
-2264 IDGGVTWVKA
+2264 
-2274 TQSATPGVWNY
+2274 
-2285 TWPGTVPDGD
+2285 
-2295 YTLNVK
+2295 
-2301 ATDNAGNTV
+2301 
-2310 TETLHFTIDTTLS
+2310 
-2323 TPVIVLDSAD
+2323 
-2333 DSGVHGDNMT
+2333 
-2343 NHTQPTFALQHI
+2343 
-2355 DDDAVRVTVSVEHGG
+2355 
-2370 VTTTFDATK
+2370 
-2379 DAGGWTF
+2379 
-2386 TPTGA
+2386 
-2391 WADGDYTLSVSV
+2391 
-2403 EDKAGNTSH
+2403 
-2412 SASLTVTVDT
+2412 
-2422 QIAINNIELVN
+2422 
-2433 DSGIPDDNLT
+2433 
-2443 NNVRPHFQVTVPTDV
+2443 
-2458 NVVRLSID
+2458 
-2466 GGKTWFNA
+2466 
-2474 TQSATPGVWDYI
+2474 
-2486 WPDDVADG
+2486 
-2494 GYTLTVEATDEAG
+2494 
-2507 NKATQTLDF
+2507 
-2516 TIDTTLSVPTLSLD
+2516 
-2530 SADDS
+2530 
-2535 GIAGDN
+2535 
-2541 ITNVKTPGFTLNN
+2541 
-2554 IDTDVSRVIVEVMHN
+2554 
-2569 GIKQEVPLVQTG
+2569 
-2581 GQWRFAPTSDWADGD
+2581 
-2596 YILTVKV
+2596 
-2603 EDRAGNVKQ
+2603 
-2612 SAPLTVTVDTHIA
+2612 
-2625 IDRIE
+2625 
-2630 LVNDSGIPG
+2630 
-2639 DNLTNE
+2639 
-2645 ARPHFQVT
+2645 
-2653 VPADV
+2653 
-2658 NGVRLSIDGGKTWF
+2658 
-2672 DATQSATSGVWDY
+2672 
-2685 TWLTNV
+2685 
-2691 ANGPHTLMVEASDKA
+2691 
-2706 GNKTTQKL
+2706 
-2714 DFTIDTIL
+2714 
-2722 SEPTITLDSADDS
+2722 
-2735 AAGDNITNVKMP
+2735 
-2747 GFTLGNIDADVTKV
+2747 
-2761 VVTVA
+2761 
-2766 HDGKNQQIEL
+2766 
-2776 IKNGGVWRFTPGAA
+2776 
-2790 WTDGDYTLTVKVE
+2790 
-2803 DKAGNTNYSAPL
+2803 
-2815 TVTIDTQTSIDRIE
+2815 
-2829 LLNDTGI
+2829 
-2836 VGDNLTNE
+2836 
-2844 ARPQFHITV
+2844 
-2853 PTDVN
+2853 
-2858 SVQLSLDGGI
+2858 
-2868 NWVNATLTSDG
+2868 
-2879 VWEYIWPTDLVENT
+2879 
-2893 YTLTV
+2893 
-2898 KATDVAG
+2898 
-2905 NTATETLNFIIDTTL
+2905 
-2920 STPTI
+2920 
-2925 TLDSADDS
+2925 
-2933 GTANDNKTN
+2933 
-2942 VKTPGFIIGGID
+2942 
-2954 SDVTQVVVQVMRDGH
+2954 
-2969 SEEVELTQTNGQ
+2969 
-2981 WRFVPGSAWTDGDYT
+2981 
-2996 LTVTVKDEA
+2996 
-3005 GNIRHSAPLTVTID
+3005 
-3019 TQITIDHIELVN
+3019 
-3031 DSGIPDDNLTNNVRP
+3031 RP

-3165 HGGTKEVLTATKGAT
+3165 HGGTKEVLTATKDATGNWSVTPTGTWADGDYTLTVRVEDEAGNEKHSASLTVTVDTQITIDAIELVNDNGIPGDNMTNDAHPQFRVTVPGDVNEVSLSIDGGVTWVKATQSATPGVWNYTWPGTVPDGDYTLNVKATDNAGNTVTETLHFTIDTTLSTPVIVLDSADDTGIQGDNMTNRTQPTFNLQHIDDDAVRVTVSVEHGGVTTTFDATKGVGGWTFTPPTSWGAGDYTLSVSVEDKAGNTSHSASLTVTVDTQIAINNIELVNDSGIPDDNLTNNVRPQFQVKVPTDVNEVRLSIDGGKTWFNATQSATPGVWDYTWLADVGEGKHTLTVEATDKAGNQTTQKLDFIIDTLLSEPTIVLDSTDDSGTKGDNLTNANKPTFLLGNIDADARYVTVEVQHGSTKEVLTATKGAT

-3195 YTLTVRVEDDAGN
+3195 YTLTVRVEDEAGN

-3222 ITIDVIE
+3222 ITIDAIE

-3317 TRLSTPTIAMDSRD
+3317 TRLSTPTITMDSRD

-3350 GNIDADA
+3350 GNIDSDA
-3357 HSVILR
+3357 QSVILR

-3406 NVRQSTPLVVTV
+3406 NVRQSTPLIVTV

-3468 WVSATQGI
+3468 WVSAAQGI

-3483 WPTDMGDGKHTLTVM
+3483 WPTDMGDGKHILTVM

-3616 VDTQIAIDRIEL
+3616 VDTQIAIDHIEL

-3693 TLTVEVTDG
+3693 TLIVEVTDG
-3702 AGNKMTETLNFTIDI
+3702 AGNKMTGTLDFTIDI

-3746 VFVLGSIDKD
+3746 IFVLGSIDKD

-3849 FDIHQVDSDVTR
+3849 FDIRQVDSDVTR

-3956 DVVQVRVTLDGGAN
+3956 DVIQVRVTLDGGAN

-4000 ATDEAGNIANKDL
+4000 ATDQAGNIANKDL

-4178 WIFNVGSALPDGQHT
+4178 WIFNVGSALPDGKHT

-4308 LRIEIDTQVQIDS
+4308 LQIEIDTQVQIDS

-4534 TTPRFVIGN
+4534 TKPRFVIGN

-4559 YSVTANGNNLW
+4559 YPVTANGNNLW

-4619 DTGNSNSDNLTNK
+4619 DTGSSNSDNLTNK

-4653 DKSGREVLKQTI
+4653 DKSGREVLKHTI

-4723 DDQHEATSLRPEFK
+4723 DDQYEATSLRPEFK
-4737 GFAEAFSTIMI
+4737 GLAEAFSTIMI

-4821 ALGDFTTNNKTPTLI
+4821 ALGDFTTNNKTPTLV
-4836 GSTLPNT
+4836 GNTLPNA

-4967 DGNYELTFKVED
+4967 DGNYVLTFKVED

-5083 KEILIEHDTQIE
+5083 KDILIEHDTQIE

-5300 LITNH
+5300 LITSH

-5384 PAMVAGSDNGIFSN
+5384 PVMMAGSDNGIFSN
-5398 DSITS
+5398 DSI
-5403 QTRPTFSIFGEMN
+5403 
-5416 QSVQIFIDG
+5416 
-5425 VLVDTITVTDR
+5425 
-5436 NQVYRPESPLGD
+5436 
-5448 GSHSIYYVITDKAG
+5448 
-5462 NTATSK
+5462 
-5468 TLNFTI
+5468 
-5474 DTFNT
+5474 
-5479 TPVAIDSIG
+5479 
-5488 GQTLAEM
+5488 
-5495 TGSDG
+5495 
-5500 KIYITDTTRNL
+5500 
-5511 LFSGSA
+5511 
-5517 EPNSKIEIIINGLNV
+5517 
-5532 GEVWVNEKGHWQ
+5532 
-5544 MPVNPLYFTEG
+5544 
-5555 QLDITVK
+5555 
-5562 STDRAGNVNQE
+5562 
-5573 KYSIWVDTHI
+5573 
-5583 KVFTSELDDNKS
+5583 
-5595 SSKTEWWSNSDLITM
+5595 
-5610 RGTGEIGATVSL
+5610 
-5622 IVAGVTL
+5622 
-5629 ATAVVAATGRWEL
+5629 
-5642 STDKLPEGTYDISL
+5642 
-5656 VIEDSAG
+5656 
-5663 NRWEDVREIFIDRTP
+5663 
-5678 PNAPVVTYSDIV
+5678 
-5690 NDLIIMQ
+5690 
-5697 GTAEAKSQLIITDS
+5697 
-5711 EGNTYTLT
+5711 
-5719 VPDNGKWS
+5719 
-5727 MAIPYPS
+5727 
-5734 EGKFTI
+5734 
-5740 TSVDAIGNRSDDVP
+5740 
-5754 LDIMKEVPVISL
+5754 
-5766 SPDSDSGTV
+5766 
-5775 GDNITRDKQP
+5775 
-5785 TFIIGNLESDV
+5785 
-5796 VVVQVDI
+5796 
-5803 NGTVYNAEKNA
+5803 
-5814 DGVWFFTPGTPLAD
+5814 
-5828 GSYTIS
+5828 
-5834 VIASDAAGNQKNS
+5834 
-5847 LPITVTIDSTLT
+5847 
-5859 VPEIA
+5859 
-5864 LAAGED
+5864 
-5870 NGASDSDNVTNH
+5870 
-5882 TQPKFTLQHIDADV
+5882 
-5896 TGVTVNVTHNG
+5896 
-5907 VTDIYQATQGADGW
+5907 
-5921 TFTPPAAW
+5921 
-5929 NDGNYTLSVTV
+5929 
-5940 VDRAGNSQQ
+5940 
-5949 SASLAVTV
+5949 
-5957 DSTVTV
+5957 
-5963 TADSQHDDASDDA
+5963 
-5976 TATAVTPP
+5976 
-5984 ESETVNAESA
+5984 
-5994 THLRTEPSAAE
+5994 
-6005 ESVVKVTAYSITLLN
+6005 
-6020 ADSGDEIDRSIS
+6020 
-6032 QTPSFEISVPENIVN
+6032 
-6047 VSIMFEGEEFTLPI
+6047 
-6061 TNQKAIFEVPL
+6061 
-6072 SLEDGEYTM
+6072 
-6081 DVKFIDKDNDFLI
+6081 
-6094 KEKTFSVDHS
+6094 
-6104 SADIVNA
+6104 
-6111 MNVRGKTE
+6111 
-6119 DDINDSPS
+6119 
-6127 TSSVGHNN
+6127 
-6135 NGAIDVFAVN
+6135 
-6145 EVTLPVDNQEE
+6145 
-6156 HA
+6156 

>member
-34 GPDMNITTPRGSV
+34 GPDMNITTPHGSV

-540 TNDSGIVGDNV
+540 TDDSGIVGDNV

-597 SVEGINNL
+597 SVEGVNNL

-627 IAPVPPTVS
+627 VAPVPPTVS
-636 LEDYVVLP
+636 LEDFVVLP

-1035 GISDD
+1035 GIADD

-1104 DIAGNKANSAIFD
+1104 DIAGNKANSAVFD

-1375 FDATKGTGGWTFT
+1375 FDATKGTGGWSFT
-1388 PPTSWADG
+1388 PTGAWADG

-1436 GIPDDNLTNN
+1436 GIPNDNLTNN

-1480 PGVWDYIWPDDVAD
+1480 PGAWDYIWPDDVAD

-1503 TDEAGNKATQTL
+1503 TDKAGNKTTQEL

-2126 VLDNTDDSGTK
+2126 VLDSTDDSGTK
-2137 GDHLTNVN
+2137 GDNLTNVN

-2323 TPVIVLDSAD
+2323 VPVIVLNSAD
-2333 DSGVHGDNMT
+2333 DTGVQGDNMT
-2343 NHTQPTFALQHI
+2343 NSTQPTFALQHI

-2379 DAGGWTF
+2379 GVGGWSF

-2443 NNVRPHFQVTVPTDV
+2443 NNVRPHFQVKVPTDV
-2458 NVVRLSID
+2458 N
-2466 GGKTWFNA
+2466 
-2474 TQSATPGVWDYI
+2474 
-2486 WPDDVADG
+2486 
-2494 GYTLTVEATDEAG
+2494 E
-2507 NKATQTLDF
+2507 
-2516 TIDTTLSVPTLSLD
+2516 
-2530 SADDS
+2530 
-2535 GIAGDN
+2535 
-2541 ITNVKTPGFTLNN
+2541 
-2554 IDTDVSRVIVEVMHN
+2554 
-2569 GIKQEVPLVQTG
+2569 
-2581 GQWRFAPTSDWADGD
+2581 
-2596 YILTVKV
+2596 
-2603 EDRAGNVKQ
+2603 
-2612 SAPLTVTVDTHIA
+2612 
-2625 IDRIE
+2625 
-2630 LVNDSGIPG
+2630 
-2639 DNLTNE
+2639 
-2645 ARPHFQVT
+2645 
-2653 VPADV
+2653 
-2658 NGVRLSIDGGKTWF
+2658 
-2672 DATQSATSGVWDY
+2672 
-2685 TWLTNV
+2685 
-2691 ANGPHTLMVEASDKA
+2691 
-2706 GNKTTQKL
+2706 
-2714 DFTIDTIL
+2714 
-2722 SEPTITLDSADDS
+2722 
-2735 AAGDNITNVKMP
+2735 
-2747 GFTLGNIDADVTKV
+2747 
-2761 VVTVA
+2761 
-2766 HDGKNQQIEL
+2766 
-2776 IKNGGVWRFTPGAA
+2776 
-2790 WTDGDYTLTVKVE
+2790 
-2803 DKAGNTNYSAPL
+2803 
-2815 TVTIDTQTSIDRIE
+2815 
-2829 LLNDTGI
+2829 
-2836 VGDNLTNE
+2836 
-2844 ARPQFHITV
+2844 
-2853 PTDVN
+2853 
-2858 SVQLSLDGGI
+2858 
-2868 NWVNATLTSDG
+2868 
-2879 VWEYIWPTDLVENT
+2879 
-2893 YTLTV
+2893 
-2898 KATDVAG
+2898 
-2905 NTATETLNFIIDTTL
+2905 
-2920 STPTI
+2920 
-2925 TLDSADDS
+2925 
-2933 GTANDNKTN
+2933 
-2942 VKTPGFIIGGID
+2942 
-2954 SDVTQVVVQVMRDGH
+2954 
-2969 SEEVELTQTNGQ
+2969 
-2981 WRFVPGSAWTDGDYT
+2981 
-2996 LTVTVKDEA
+2996 
-3005 GNIRHSAPLTVTID
+3005 
-3019 TQITIDHIELVN
+3019 
-3031 DSGIPDDNLTNNVRP
+3031 
-3046 HFQVTV
+3046 
-3052 PTDVN
+3052 
-3057 VVRLSIDGG
+3057 VRLSIDGG

-3095 LTVEATDKAGNKTT
+3095 LTVEATDKAGNQTT
-3109 QQLDFI
+3109 QKLDFI
-3115 IDTLLSEPTIVL
+3115 IDTMLSEPTIVL
-3127 DNTDDSGTKGDN
+3127 DSTDDSGTKGDN
-3139 LTNVNKP
+3139 LTNANKP
-3146 TFLLGN
+3146 TFILGN

-3165 HGGTKEVLTATKGAT
+3165 YGGTKEVLTATKGAT

-3248 FRVTVPG
+3248 FSVTVPG

-3317 TRLSTPTIAMDSRD
+3317 TRLSTPTITMDSRD

-3350 GNIDADA
+3350 GNIDSDA
-3357 HSVILR
+3357 QSVILR

-3406 NVRQSTPLVVTV
+3406 NVRQSTPLIVTV

-3468 WVSATQGI
+3468 WVSAAQGI

-3616 VDTQIAIDRIEL
+3616 VDTQIAIDHIEL

-3717 TLLTPTI
+3717 TLMTPTI

-3849 FDIHQVDSDVTR
+3849 FDIRQVDSDVTR

-4270 ENTGGNLTFTP
+4270 ENTGENLTFTP

-4308 LRIEIDTQVQIDS
+4308 LKIEIDTQVQIDS

-4534 TTPRFVIGN
+4534 TKPRFVIGN

-4559 YSVTANGNNLW
+4559 YPVTANGNNLW

-4898 VTIDTEVA
+4898 LTIDTEVA

-5300 LITNH
+5300 LITSH

-5384 PAMVAGSDNGIFSN
+5384 PVMMAGSDNGIFSN

-5403 QTRPTFSIFGEMN
+5403 QTRPAFSIYGEMN

-5474 DTFNT
+5474 DTLNT

-5532 GEVWVNEKGHWQ
+5532 GEVWVNDKGHWQ

-5583 KVFTSELDDNKS
+5583 QVFTSELDDNKS
-5595 SSKTEWWSNSDLITM
+5595 SSKTDWWSNSSTITM
-5610 RGTGEIGATVSL
+5610 RGMGEIGATVSL

-5629 ATAVVAATGRWEL
+5629 ATAVVAANGQWEL
-5642 STDKLPEGTYDISL
+5642 STDQLPEGKYDITLS
-5656 VIEDSAG
+5656 IEDNAG
-5663 NRWEDVREIFIDRTP
+5663 NRKEEVHEIFIDRTP

-5711 EGNTYTLT
+5711 NGNTYTLT

-5929 NDGNYTLSVTV
+5929 NDGTYTLSVTV

-5963 TADSQHDDASDDA
+5963 TADSQHNDASDDA

-5994 THLRTEPSAAE
+5994 THLRTVPSVAE
-6005 ESVVKVTAYSITLLN
+6005 ESVVKETAYSITLLN

-6047 VSIMFEGEEFTLPI
+6047 VSVMFEGEEFTLPI

-6081 DVKFIDKDNDFLI
+6081 DVKFIDKDDDFLI

-6111 MNVRGKTE
+6111 MNARGKAE

>member
-1 MGNKSI
+1 
-7 QKFFADQNSVIDL
+7 QNSVIDL

-428 DTIAPEKPTIELDDS
+428 DTIPPEKPTIELDDS

-1035 GISDD
+1035 GIADD

-1104 DIAGNKANSAIFD
+1104 DIAGNKANSAVFD

-1336 GIQGD
+1336 GVQGD
-1341 NMTNSTQPTFAL
+1341 NMTNRTQPTFAL

-1436 GIPDDNLTNN
+1436 GIPNDNLTNN

-1480 PGVWDYIWPDDVAD
+1480 TGVWDYIWPDDVAD

-2126 VLDNTDDSGTK
+2126 VLDSTDDSGTK
-2137 GDHLTNVN
+2137 GDNLTNVN

-2323 TPVIVLDSAD
+2323 VPVIVLNSAD
-2333 DSGVHGDNMT
+2333 DTGVQGDNMT
-2343 NHTQPTFALQHI
+2343 NSTQPTFALQHI

-2379 DAGGWTF
+2379 GVGGWSF

-2443 NNVRPHFQVTVPTDV
+2443 NNVRPHFQVKVPTDV
-2458 NVVRLSID
+2458 N
-2466 GGKTWFNA
+2466 
-2474 TQSATPGVWDYI
+2474 
-2486 WPDDVADG
+2486 
-2494 GYTLTVEATDEAG
+2494 E
-2507 NKATQTLDF
+2507 
-2516 TIDTTLSVPTLSLD
+2516 
-2530 SADDS
+2530 
-2535 GIAGDN
+2535 
-2541 ITNVKTPGFTLNN
+2541 
-2554 IDTDVSRVIVEVMHN
+2554 
-2569 GIKQEVPLVQTG
+2569 
-2581 GQWRFAPTSDWADGD
+2581 
-2596 YILTVKV
+2596 
-2603 EDRAGNVKQ
+2603 
-2612 SAPLTVTVDTHIA
+2612 
-2625 IDRIE
+2625 
-2630 LVNDSGIPG
+2630 
-2639 DNLTNE
+2639 
-2645 ARPHFQVT
+2645 
-2653 VPADV
+2653 
-2658 NGVRLSIDGGKTWF
+2658 
-2672 DATQSATSGVWDY
+2672 
-2685 TWLTNV
+2685 
-2691 ANGPHTLMVEASDKA
+2691 
-2706 GNKTTQKL
+2706 
-2714 DFTIDTIL
+2714 
-2722 SEPTITLDSADDS
+2722 
-2735 AAGDNITNVKMP
+2735 
-2747 GFTLGNIDADVTKV
+2747 
-2761 VVTVA
+2761 
-2766 HDGKNQQIEL
+2766 
-2776 IKNGGVWRFTPGAA
+2776 
-2790 WTDGDYTLTVKVE
+2790 
-2803 DKAGNTNYSAPL
+2803 
-2815 TVTIDTQTSIDRIE
+2815 
-2829 LLNDTGI
+2829 
-2836 VGDNLTNE
+2836 
-2844 ARPQFHITV
+2844 
-2853 PTDVN
+2853 
-2858 SVQLSLDGGI
+2858 
-2868 NWVNATLTSDG
+2868 
-2879 VWEYIWPTDLVENT
+2879 
-2893 YTLTV
+2893 
-2898 KATDVAG
+2898 
-2905 NTATETLNFIIDTTL
+2905 
-2920 STPTI
+2920 
-2925 TLDSADDS
+2925 
-2933 GTANDNKTN
+2933 
-2942 VKTPGFIIGGID
+2942 
-2954 SDVTQVVVQVMRDGH
+2954 
-2969 SEEVELTQTNGQ
+2969 
-2981 WRFVPGSAWTDGDYT
+2981 
-2996 LTVTVKDEA
+2996 
-3005 GNIRHSAPLTVTID
+3005 
-3019 TQITIDHIELVN
+3019 
-3031 DSGIPDDNLTNNVRP
+3031 
-3046 HFQVTV
+3046 
-3052 PTDVN
+3052 
-3057 VVRLSIDGG
+3057 VRLSIDGG

-3095 LTVEATDKAGNKTT
+3095 LTVEATDKAGNQTT
-3109 QQLDFI
+3109 QKLDFI

-3127 DNTDDSGTKGDN
+3127 DSTDDSGTKGDN
-3139 LTNVNKP
+3139 LTNANKP
-3146 TFLLGN
+3146 TFILGN

-3278 GIWDYTW
+3278 GTWDYTW

-3350 GNIDADA
+3350 GNIDSDA
-3357 HSVILR
+3357 QSVILR

-3406 NVRQSTPLVVTV
+3406 NVRQSTPLIVTV

-3616 VDTQIAIDRIEL
+3616 VDTQIAIDHIEL

-3717 TLLTPTI
+3717 TLMTPTI

-3780 GWRYRPDSALA
+3780 GWRYRPDSALV

-4534 TTPRFVIGN
+4534 TKPRFVIGN

-4559 YSVTANGNNLW
+4559 YPVTANGNNLW

-4898 VTIDTEVA
+4898 LTIDTEVA

-5300 LITNH
+5300 LITSH

-5384 PAMVAGSDNGIFSN
+5384 PVMMAGSDNGIFSN

-5403 QTRPTFSIFGEMN
+5403 QTRPAFSIYGEMN

-5474 DTFNT
+5474 DTLNT

-5532 GEVWVNEKGHWQ
+5532 GEVWVNDKGHWQ

-5583 KVFTSELDDNKS
+5583 QVFTSELDDNKS
-5595 SSKTEWWSNSDLITM
+5595 SSKTDWWSNSSTITM
-5610 RGTGEIGATVSL
+5610 RGMGEIGATVSL

-5629 ATAVVAATGRWEL
+5629 ATAVVAANGQWEL
-5642 STDKLPEGTYDISL
+5642 STDQLPEGKYDITLS
-5656 VIEDSAG
+5656 IEDNAG
-5663 NRWEDVREIFIDRTP
+5663 NRKEEVHEIFIDRTP

-5711 EGNTYTLT
+5711 NGNTYTLT

-5740 TSVDAIGNRSDDVP
+5740 TSVDAIGNRSDDVS

-5870 NGASDSDNVTNH
+5870 NGVSDSDNVTNH

-5907 VTDIYQATQGADGW
+5907 VTDTYQATQGADGW

-5929 NDGNYTLSVTV
+5929 NDGTYTLSVTV

-5976 TATAVTPP
+5976 TPTAVTPL
-5984 ESETVNAESA
+5984 ESETVNAESD
-5994 THLRTEPSAAE
+5994 THLRTVPSAAE
-6005 ESVVKVTAYSITLLN
+6005 ESVVKETAYSITLLN

-6047 VSIMFEGEEFTLPI
+6047 VSVMFEGEEFTLPI

-6111 MNVRGKTE
+6111 MNARGKAE

>member
-2126 VLDNTDDSGTK
+2126 VLDSTDDSGTK

-2422 QIAINNIELVN
+2422 QIAINN
-2433 DSGIPDDNLT
+2433 
-2443 NNVRPHFQVTVPTDV
+2443 
-2458 NVVRLSID
+2458 
-2466 GGKTWFNA
+2466 
-2474 TQSATPGVWDYI
+2474 
-2486 WPDDVADG
+2486 
-2494 GYTLTVEATDEAG
+2494 
-2507 NKATQTLDF
+2507 
-2516 TIDTTLSVPTLSLD
+2516 
-2530 SADDS
+2530 
-2535 GIAGDN
+2535 
-2541 ITNVKTPGFTLNN
+2541 
-2554 IDTDVSRVIVEVMHN
+2554 
-2569 GIKQEVPLVQTG
+2569 
-2581 GQWRFAPTSDWADGD
+2581 
-2596 YILTVKV
+2596 
-2603 EDRAGNVKQ
+2603 
-2612 SAPLTVTVDTHIA
+2612 
-2625 IDRIE
+2625 
-2630 LVNDSGIPG
+2630 
-2639 DNLTNE
+2639 
-2645 ARPHFQVT
+2645 
-2653 VPADV
+2653 
-2658 NGVRLSIDGGKTWF
+2658 
-2672 DATQSATSGVWDY
+2672 
-2685 TWLTNV
+2685 
-2691 ANGPHTLMVEASDKA
+2691 
-2706 GNKTTQKL
+2706 
-2714 DFTIDTIL
+2714 
-2722 SEPTITLDSADDS
+2722 
-2735 AAGDNITNVKMP
+2735 
-2747 GFTLGNIDADVTKV
+2747 
-2761 VVTVA
+2761 
-2766 HDGKNQQIEL
+2766 
-2776 IKNGGVWRFTPGAA
+2776 
-2790 WTDGDYTLTVKVE
+2790 
-2803 DKAGNTNYSAPL
+2803 
-2815 TVTIDTQTSIDRIE
+2815 
-2829 LLNDTGI
+2829 
-2836 VGDNLTNE
+2836 
-2844 ARPQFHITV
+2844 
-2853 PTDVN
+2853 
-2858 SVQLSLDGGI
+2858 
-2868 NWVNATLTSDG
+2868 
-2879 VWEYIWPTDLVENT
+2879 
-2893 YTLTV
+2893 
-2898 KATDVAG
+2898 
-2905 NTATETLNFIIDTTL
+2905 
-2920 STPTI
+2920 
-2925 TLDSADDS
+2925 
-2933 GTANDNKTN
+2933 
-2942 VKTPGFIIGGID
+2942 
-2954 SDVTQVVVQVMRDGH
+2954 
-2969 SEEVELTQTNGQ
+2969 
-2981 WRFVPGSAWTDGDYT
+2981 
-2996 LTVTVKDEA
+2996 
-3005 GNIRHSAPLTVTID
+3005 
-3019 TQITIDHIELVN
+3019 IELVN

-4559 YSVTANGNNLW
+4559 YPVTANGNNLW

-5310 VGTAEAGATI
+5310 VGTAESGATI

>member
-34 GPDMNITTPRGSV
+34 GPDMNITTPHGSV

-540 TNDSGIVGDNV
+540 TDDSGIVGDNV

-597 SVEGINNL
+597 SVEGVNNL

-627 IAPVPPTVS
+627 VAPVPPTVS
-636 LEDYVVLP
+636 LEDFVVLP

-1035 GISDD
+1035 GIADD

-1104 DIAGNKANSAIFD
+1104 DIAGNKANSAVFD

-1241 DNMTNDDRPH
+1241 DNMTNDYRPH

-1375 FDATKGTGGWTFT
+1375 FDATKGTGGWSFT
-1388 PPTSWADG
+1388 PTGAWADG

-1436 GIPDDNLTNN
+1436 GIPNDNLTNN

-1480 PGVWDYIWPDDVAD
+1480 PGAWDYIWPDDVAD

-1503 TDEAGNKATQTL
+1503 TDKAGNKTTQEL

-2126 VLDNTDDSGTK
+2126 VLDSTDDSGTK
-2137 GDHLTNVN
+2137 GDNLTNVN

-2310 TETLHFTIDTTLS
+2310 TKTLHFTIDTTLS
-2323 TPVIVLDSAD
+2323 VPVIVLNSAD
-2333 DSGVHGDNMT
+2333 DTGVQGDNMT
-2343 NHTQPTFALQHI
+2343 NSTQPTFALQHI

-2379 DAGGWTF
+2379 GVGGWSF

-2443 NNVRPHFQVTVPTDV
+2443 NNVRPHFQVKVPTDV
-2458 NVVRLSID
+2458 NEVRLSID
-2466 GGKTWFNA
+2466 GGKTWFN
-2474 TQSATPGVWDYI
+2474 S
-2486 WPDDVADG
+2486 
-2494 GYTLTVEATDEAG
+2494 
-2507 NKATQTLDF
+2507 
-2516 TIDTTLSVPTLSLD
+2516 
-2530 SADDS
+2530 
-2535 GIAGDN
+2535 
-2541 ITNVKTPGFTLNN
+2541 
-2554 IDTDVSRVIVEVMHN
+2554 
-2569 GIKQEVPLVQTG
+2569 
-2581 GQWRFAPTSDWADGD
+2581 
-2596 YILTVKV
+2596 
-2603 EDRAGNVKQ
+2603 
-2612 SAPLTVTVDTHIA
+2612 
-2625 IDRIE
+2625 
-2630 LVNDSGIPG
+2630 
-2639 DNLTNE
+2639 
-2645 ARPHFQVT
+2645 
-2653 VPADV
+2653 
-2658 NGVRLSIDGGKTWF
+2658 
-2672 DATQSATSGVWDY
+2672 
-2685 TWLTNV
+2685 
-2691 ANGPHTLMVEASDKA
+2691 
-2706 GNKTTQKL
+2706 
-2714 DFTIDTIL
+2714 
-2722 SEPTITLDSADDS
+2722 
-2735 AAGDNITNVKMP
+2735 
-2747 GFTLGNIDADVTKV
+2747 
-2761 VVTVA
+2761 
-2766 HDGKNQQIEL
+2766 
-2776 IKNGGVWRFTPGAA
+2776 
-2790 WTDGDYTLTVKVE
+2790 
-2803 DKAGNTNYSAPL
+2803 
-2815 TVTIDTQTSIDRIE
+2815 
-2829 LLNDTGI
+2829 
-2836 VGDNLTNE
+2836 
-2844 ARPQFHITV
+2844 
-2853 PTDVN
+2853 
-2858 SVQLSLDGGI
+2858 
-2868 NWVNATLTSDG
+2868 
-2879 VWEYIWPTDLVENT
+2879 
-2893 YTLTV
+2893 
-2898 KATDVAG
+2898 
-2905 NTATETLNFIIDTTL
+2905 
-2920 STPTI
+2920 
-2925 TLDSADDS
+2925 
-2933 GTANDNKTN
+2933 
-2942 VKTPGFIIGGID
+2942 
-2954 SDVTQVVVQVMRDGH
+2954 
-2969 SEEVELTQTNGQ
+2969 
-2981 WRFVPGSAWTDGDYT
+2981 
-2996 LTVTVKDEA
+2996 
-3005 GNIRHSAPLTVTID
+3005 
-3019 TQITIDHIELVN
+3019 
-3031 DSGIPDDNLTNNVRP
+3031 
-3046 HFQVTV
+3046 
-3052 PTDVN
+3052 
-3057 VVRLSIDGG
+3057 
-3066 KTWFNATQSAT
+3066 TQSAT

-3095 LTVEATDKAGNKTT
+3095 LTVEATDKAGNQTT
-3109 QQLDFI
+3109 QKLDFI
-3115 IDTLLSEPTIVL
+3115 IDTMLSEPTIVL
-3127 DNTDDSGTKGDN
+3127 DSTDDSGTKGDN
-3139 LTNVNKP
+3139 LTNANKP
-3146 TFLLGN
+3146 TFILGN

-3165 HGGTKEVLTATKGAT
+3165 YGGTKEVLTATKGAT

-3317 TRLSTPTIAMDSRD
+3317 TRLSTPTITMDSRD

-3350 GNIDADA
+3350 GNIDSDA
-3357 HSVILR
+3357 QSVILR

-3406 NVRQSTPLVVTV
+3406 NVRQSTPLIVTV

-3468 WVSATQGI
+3468 WVSAAQGI

-3616 VDTQIAIDRIEL
+3616 VDTQIAIDHIEL

-3717 TLLTPTI
+3717 TLMTPTI

-3849 FDIHQVDSDVTR
+3849 FDIRQVDSDVTR

-4308 LRIEIDTQVQIDS
+4308 LKIEIDTQVQIDS

-4534 TTPRFVIGN
+4534 TKPRFVIGN

-4559 YSVTANGNNLW
+4559 YPVTANGNNLW

-4898 VTIDTEVA
+4898 LTIDTEVA

-5300 LITNH
+5300 LITSH

-5384 PAMVAGSDNGIFSN
+5384 PVMMAGSDNGIFSN

-5403 QTRPTFSIFGEMN
+5403 QTRPAFSIYGEMN

-5474 DTFNT
+5474 DTLNT

-5532 GEVWVNEKGHWQ
+5532 GEVWVNDKGHWQ

-5583 KVFTSELDDNKS
+5583 QVFTSELDDNKS
-5595 SSKTEWWSNSDLITM
+5595 SSKTDWWSNSSTITM
-5610 RGTGEIGATVSL
+5610 RGMGEIGATVSL

-5629 ATAVVAATGRWEL
+5629 ATAVVAANGQWEL
-5642 STDKLPEGTYDISL
+5642 STDQLPEGKYDITLS
-5656 VIEDSAG
+5656 IEDNAG
-5663 NRWEDVREIFIDRTP
+5663 NRKEEVHEIFIDRTP

-5711 EGNTYTLT
+5711 NGNTYTLT

-5929 NDGNYTLSVTV
+5929 NDGTYTLSVTV

-5963 TADSQHDDASDDA
+5963 TADSQHNDASDDA

-5994 THLRTEPSAAE
+5994 THLRTVPSVAE
-6005 ESVVKVTAYSITLLN
+6005 ESVVKETAYSITLLN

-6047 VSIMFEGEEFTLPI
+6047 VSVMFEGEEFTLPI

-6081 DVKFIDKDNDFLI
+6081 DVKFIDKDDDFLI

-6111 MNVRGKTE
+6111 MNARGKAE

>member
-302 ETLTDGTYN
+302 ETLTDGAYN

-428 DTIAPEKPTIELDDS
+428 DTIPPEKPTIELDDS

-636 LEDYVVLP
+636 LEDFVVLP

-1035 GISDD
+1035 GIADD

-1104 DIAGNKANSAIFD
+1104 DIAGNKANSAVFD

-1186 LFIPGNT
+1186 LFTPGNT

-1204 VEDKAGNTNYSAPLT
+1204 VEDKAGNTSYSAPLT

-1325 PVIVLDSADDT
+1325 PVIVLNSADDT
-1336 GIQGD
+1336 GVQGD
-1341 NMTNSTQPTFAL
+1341 NMTNRTQPTFAL

-1480 PGVWDYIWPDDVAD
+1480 PGAWDYIWPDDVAD

-1503 TDEAGNKATQTL
+1503 TDKAGNKTTQEL

-1615 PLTVTVDTHIAID
+1615 PLMVTVDTHIAID

-1715 DFTIDTILSE
+1715 DFIIDTLLSE

-2126 VLDNTDDSGTK
+2126 VLDSTDDSGTK
-2137 GDHLTNVN
+2137 GDNLTNVN

-2323 TPVIVLDSAD
+2323 VPVIVLNSAD
-2333 DSGVHGDNMT
+2333 DTGVQGDNMT
-2343 NHTQPTFALQHI
+2343 NSTQPTFALQHI

-2379 DAGGWTF
+2379 GVGGWSF

-2443 NNVRPHFQVTVPTDV
+2443 NNVRPHFQVKVPTDV
-2458 NVVRLSID
+2458 N
-2466 GGKTWFNA
+2466 
-2474 TQSATPGVWDYI
+2474 
-2486 WPDDVADG
+2486 
-2494 GYTLTVEATDEAG
+2494 E
-2507 NKATQTLDF
+2507 
-2516 TIDTTLSVPTLSLD
+2516 
-2530 SADDS
+2530 
-2535 GIAGDN
+2535 
-2541 ITNVKTPGFTLNN
+2541 
-2554 IDTDVSRVIVEVMHN
+2554 
-2569 GIKQEVPLVQTG
+2569 
-2581 GQWRFAPTSDWADGD
+2581 
-2596 YILTVKV
+2596 
-2603 EDRAGNVKQ
+2603 
-2612 SAPLTVTVDTHIA
+2612 
-2625 IDRIE
+2625 
-2630 LVNDSGIPG
+2630 
-2639 DNLTNE
+2639 
-2645 ARPHFQVT
+2645 
-2653 VPADV
+2653 
-2658 NGVRLSIDGGKTWF
+2658 
-2672 DATQSATSGVWDY
+2672 
-2685 TWLTNV
+2685 
-2691 ANGPHTLMVEASDKA
+2691 
-2706 GNKTTQKL
+2706 
-2714 DFTIDTIL
+2714 
-2722 SEPTITLDSADDS
+2722 
-2735 AAGDNITNVKMP
+2735 
-2747 GFTLGNIDADVTKV
+2747 
-2761 VVTVA
+2761 
-2766 HDGKNQQIEL
+2766 
-2776 IKNGGVWRFTPGAA
+2776 
-2790 WTDGDYTLTVKVE
+2790 
-2803 DKAGNTNYSAPL
+2803 
-2815 TVTIDTQTSIDRIE
+2815 
-2829 LLNDTGI
+2829 
-2836 VGDNLTNE
+2836 
-2844 ARPQFHITV
+2844 
-2853 PTDVN
+2853 
-2858 SVQLSLDGGI
+2858 
-2868 NWVNATLTSDG
+2868 
-2879 VWEYIWPTDLVENT
+2879 
-2893 YTLTV
+2893 
-2898 KATDVAG
+2898 
-2905 NTATETLNFIIDTTL
+2905 
-2920 STPTI
+2920 
-2925 TLDSADDS
+2925 
-2933 GTANDNKTN
+2933 
-2942 VKTPGFIIGGID
+2942 
-2954 SDVTQVVVQVMRDGH
+2954 
-2969 SEEVELTQTNGQ
+2969 
-2981 WRFVPGSAWTDGDYT
+2981 
-2996 LTVTVKDEA
+2996 
-3005 GNIRHSAPLTVTID
+3005 
-3019 TQITIDHIELVN
+3019 
-3031 DSGIPDDNLTNNVRP
+3031 
-3046 HFQVTV
+3046 
-3052 PTDVN
+3052 
-3057 VVRLSIDGG
+3057 VRLSIDGG

-3095 LTVEATDKAGNKTT
+3095 LTVEATDKAGNQTT
-3109 QQLDFI
+3109 QKLDFI
-3115 IDTLLSEPTIVL
+3115 IDTMLSEPTIVL
-3127 DNTDDSGTKGDN
+3127 DSTDDSGTKGDN
-3139 LTNVNKP
+3139 LTNANKP
-3146 TFLLGN
+3146 TFILGN

-3165 HGGTKEVLTATKGAT
+3165 YGGTKEVLTATKGAT

-3317 TRLSTPTIAMDSRD
+3317 TRLSTPTITMDSRD

-3350 GNIDADA
+3350 GNIDSDA
-3357 HSVILR
+3357 QSVILR

-3406 NVRQSTPLVVTV
+3406 NVRQSTPLIVTV

-3468 WVSATQGI
+3468 WVSAAQGI

-3616 VDTQIAIDRIEL
+3616 VDTQIAIDHIEL

-3717 TLLTPTI
+3717 TLMTPTI

-3849 FDIHQVDSDVTR
+3849 FDIRQVDSDVTR

-4308 LRIEIDTQVQIDS
+4308 LKIEIDTQVQIDS

-4534 TTPRFVIGN
+4534 TKPRFVIGN

-4559 YSVTANGNNLW
+4559 YPVTANGNNLW

-4821 ALGDFTTNNKTPTLI
+4821 ALGDFTTNNKTPTLV
-4836 GSTLPNT
+4836 GNTLPNA

-4967 DGNYELTFKVED
+4967 DGNYVLTFKVED

-5035 LTIRNPQGVV
+5035 LTIRSPQGVV

-5083 KEILIEHDTQIE
+5083 KDILIEHDTQIE

-5332 LVLEDGTWSYQFDNA
+5332 LVLEDGTWSYQFDNV

-5403 QTRPTFSIFGEMN
+5403 QTRPTFSISGEMN

-5583 KVFTSELDDNKS
+5583 QVFTSELDDNKS
-5595 SSKTEWWSNSDLITM
+5595 SSKTDWWSNSSTITM
-5610 RGTGEIGATVSL
+5610 RGMGEIGATVSL

-5629 ATAVVAATGRWEL
+5629 ATAVVAANGQWEL
-5642 STDKLPEGTYDISL
+5642 STDQLPEGKYDITLS
-5656 VIEDSAG
+5656 IEDNAG
-5663 NRWEDVREIFIDRTP
+5663 NRKEEVHEIFIDRTP

-5711 EGNTYTLT
+5711 NGNTYTLT

-5740 TSVDAIGNRSDDVP
+5740 TSVDAIGNRSDDVS

-5870 NGASDSDNVTNH
+5870 NGVSDSDNVTNH

-5907 VTDIYQATQGADGW
+5907 VTDTYQATQGADGW

-5929 NDGNYTLSVTV
+5929 NDGTYTLSVTV

-5994 THLRTEPSAAE
+5994 THLRTVPSAAE
-6005 ESVVKVTAYSITLLN
+6005 ESVVKETAYSITLLN

-6111 MNVRGKTE
+6111 MNARGKTE

>member
-1 MGNKSI
+1 

-302 ETLTDGTYN
+302 ETLTDGAYN

-428 DTIAPEKPTIELDDS
+428 DTIPPEKPTIELDDS

-636 LEDYVVLP
+636 LEDFVVLP

-1035 GISDD
+1035 GIADD

-1104 DIAGNKANSAIFD
+1104 DIAGNKANSAVFD

-1186 LFIPGNT
+1186 LFTPGNT

-1204 VEDKAGNTNYSAPLT
+1204 VEDKAGNTSYSAPLT

-1325 PVIVLDSADDT
+1325 PVIVLNSADDT
-1336 GIQGD
+1336 GVQGD
-1341 NMTNSTQPTFAL
+1341 NMTNRTQPTFAL

-1480 PGVWDYIWPDDVAD
+1480 PGAWDYIWPDDVAD

-1503 TDEAGNKATQTL
+1503 TDKAGNKTTQEL

-1715 DFTIDTILSE
+1715 DFIIDTLLSE

-2126 VLDNTDDSGTK
+2126 VLDSTDDSGTK
-2137 GDHLTNVN
+2137 GDNLTNVN

-2323 TPVIVLDSAD
+2323 VPVIVLNSAD
-2333 DSGVHGDNMT
+2333 DTGVQGDNMT
-2343 NHTQPTFALQHI
+2343 NSTQPTFALQHI

-2379 DAGGWTF
+2379 GVGGWSF

-2443 NNVRPHFQVTVPTDV
+2443 NNVRPHFQVKVPTDV
-2458 NVVRLSID
+2458 N
-2466 GGKTWFNA
+2466 
-2474 TQSATPGVWDYI
+2474 
-2486 WPDDVADG
+2486 
-2494 GYTLTVEATDEAG
+2494 E
-2507 NKATQTLDF
+2507 
-2516 TIDTTLSVPTLSLD
+2516 
-2530 SADDS
+2530 
-2535 GIAGDN
+2535 
-2541 ITNVKTPGFTLNN
+2541 
-2554 IDTDVSRVIVEVMHN
+2554 
-2569 GIKQEVPLVQTG
+2569 
-2581 GQWRFAPTSDWADGD
+2581 
-2596 YILTVKV
+2596 
-2603 EDRAGNVKQ
+2603 
-2612 SAPLTVTVDTHIA
+2612 
-2625 IDRIE
+2625 
-2630 LVNDSGIPG
+2630 
-2639 DNLTNE
+2639 
-2645 ARPHFQVT
+2645 
-2653 VPADV
+2653 
-2658 NGVRLSIDGGKTWF
+2658 
-2672 DATQSATSGVWDY
+2672 
-2685 TWLTNV
+2685 
-2691 ANGPHTLMVEASDKA
+2691 
-2706 GNKTTQKL
+2706 
-2714 DFTIDTIL
+2714 
-2722 SEPTITLDSADDS
+2722 
-2735 AAGDNITNVKMP
+2735 
-2747 GFTLGNIDADVTKV
+2747 
-2761 VVTVA
+2761 
-2766 HDGKNQQIEL
+2766 
-2776 IKNGGVWRFTPGAA
+2776 
-2790 WTDGDYTLTVKVE
+2790 
-2803 DKAGNTNYSAPL
+2803 
-2815 TVTIDTQTSIDRIE
+2815 
-2829 LLNDTGI
+2829 
-2836 VGDNLTNE
+2836 
-2844 ARPQFHITV
+2844 
-2853 PTDVN
+2853 
-2858 SVQLSLDGGI
+2858 
-2868 NWVNATLTSDG
+2868 
-2879 VWEYIWPTDLVENT
+2879 
-2893 YTLTV
+2893 
-2898 KATDVAG
+2898 
-2905 NTATETLNFIIDTTL
+2905 
-2920 STPTI
+2920 
-2925 TLDSADDS
+2925 
-2933 GTANDNKTN
+2933 
-2942 VKTPGFIIGGID
+2942 
-2954 SDVTQVVVQVMRDGH
+2954 
-2969 SEEVELTQTNGQ
+2969 
-2981 WRFVPGSAWTDGDYT
+2981 
-2996 LTVTVKDEA
+2996 
-3005 GNIRHSAPLTVTID
+3005 
-3019 TQITIDHIELVN
+3019 
-3031 DSGIPDDNLTNNVRP
+3031 
-3046 HFQVTV
+3046 
-3052 PTDVN
+3052 
-3057 VVRLSIDGG
+3057 VRLSIDGG

-3095 LTVEATDKAGNKTT
+3095 LTVEATDKAGNQTT
-3109 QQLDFI
+3109 QKLDFI
-3115 IDTLLSEPTIVL
+3115 IDTMLSEPTIVL
-3127 DNTDDSGTKGDN
+3127 DSTDDSGTKGDN
-3139 LTNVNKP
+3139 LTNANKP
-3146 TFLLGN
+3146 TFILGN

-3165 HGGTKEVLTATKGAT
+3165 YGGTKEVLTATKGAT

-3317 TRLSTPTIAMDSRD
+3317 TRLSTPTITMDSRD

-3350 GNIDADA
+3350 GNIDSDA
-3357 HSVILR
+3357 QSVILR

-3406 NVRQSTPLVVTV
+3406 NVRQSTPLIVTV

-3468 WVSATQGI
+3468 WVSAAQGI

-3616 VDTQIAIDRIEL
+3616 VDTQIAIDHIEL

-3717 TLLTPTI
+3717 TLMTPTI

-3849 FDIHQVDSDVTR
+3849 FDIRQVDSDVTR

-4027 LDAGQDTGANTA
+4027 LDAGQDTGA
-4039 DNITNISRPTFTI
+4039 
-4052 GNVDPDVIKVVV
+4052 
-4064 TIDGHDYNATKVGAG
+4064 
-4079 WQFTPGNAIP
+4079 
-4089 DGSYNITVTVEDKAG
+4089 
-4104 NTATSKPLPVV
+4104 
-4115 IDTTAEIESVTLV
+4115 
-4128 TDSGDSDVDNIT
+4128 
-4140 KVDKPQF
+4140 
-4147 SIVTAD
+4147 
-4153 DITHVRVK
+4153 
-4161 IDNAANWI
+4161 
-4169 ELTKGGDGR
+4169 
-4178 WIFNVGSALPDGQHT
+4178 
-4193 LLVDVTDIAGN
+4193 
-4204 VAQETLQFT
+4204 
-4213 IDTTLREP
+4213 
-4221 TIVLD
+4221 
-4226 PTHDTGDDTNDNLTR
+4226 
-4241 INKPVFIIGNVDNDV
+4241 
-4256 SHIVVHID
+4256 
-4264 GRDYTI
+4264 
-4270 ENTGGNLTFTP
+4270 
-4281 DQPLSDGQHTISV
+4281 
-4294 TVTDI
+4294 
-4299 AGNTKTSAE
+4299 
-4308 LRIEIDTQVQIDS
+4308 
-4321 VTLTTDSGVNDHDN
+4321 
-4335 VTNATRP
+4335 
-4342 SFEIATPDDVT
+4342 
-4353 SVLVS
+4353 
-4358 FDGVNWTPIS
+4358 
-4368 KNAAGQWEFT
+4368 
-4378 AGSALPDG
+4378 
-4386 HYTLHVQA
+4386 
-4394 TDRAGNTANS
+4394 
-4404 TLGFTVDT
+4404 
-4412 QIDGLSV
+4412 
-4419 VMLDDA
+4419 
-4425 GKDSTDGITNITSP
+4425 
-4439 RFEISAREPLQ
+4439 
-4450 SVTVILNGKSSTLT
+4450 
-4464 QGAGNKWLFTPD
+4464 
-4476 TPLVDGTYKIE
+4476 
-4487 IVAEDIAGNKIS
+4487 
-4499 KEVSFTIDTI
+4499 
-4509 VSDPSIDLLD
+4509 
-4519 ADDTGESAVDNITSV
+4519 
-4534 TTPRFVIGN
+4534 
-4543 VPADIDTVV
+4543 
-4552 IRINGVS
+4552 
-4559 YSVTANGNNLW
+4559 
-4570 EFQVPVALNDGVYE
+4570 
-4584 AVVVFR
+4584 
-4590 DIAGNTSETKLP
+4590 
-4602 FTIDTTTS
+4602 
-4610 VSVRMEPAS
+4610 
-4619 DTGNSNSDNLTNK
+4619 
-4632 QNPKFEGTAEPNAK
+4632 
-4646 LVITIVD
+4646 
-4653 DKSGREVLKQTI
+4653 
-4665 TVGADGNWS
+4665 
-4674 VTPNILPDG
+4674 
-4683 MYTINVVATDVA
+4683 
-4695 GNTAQTQERFTID
+4695 
-4708 TVTID
+4708 
-4713 PTIRLSDPSI
+4713 
-4723 DDQHEATSLRPEFK
+4723 
-4737 GFAEAFSTIMI
+4737 
-4748 QWDGKVVG
+4748 
-4756 SANANANGEWSWT
+4756 
-4769 PPSVLAPGSYVVS
+4769 
-4782 IVAKD
+4782 
-4787 KAGNESSQV
+4787 
-4796 DFPVVIPV
+4796 
-4804 IDVTPPTIKLS
+4804 
-4815 EESDSG
+4815 
-4821 ALGDFTTNNKTPTLI
+4821 
-4836 GSTLPNT
+4836 
-4843 IVSIYVD
+4843 
-4850 GVKVGEATADT
+4850 
-4861 AGRYTF
+4861 
-4867 QLSEMKDGHYV
+4867 
-4878 VQVGIVNPRDN
+4878 
-4889 SELRSTAVD
+4889 
-4898 VTIDTEVA
+4898 
-4906 ELVWNISGM
+4906 
-4915 HEGGYINTVTP
+4915 
-4926 EIGGTSEPNSK
+4926 
-4937 ITIFVNGVE
+4937 
-4946 KAIAYTTGA
+4946 
-4955 GHWGVVLPALGN
+4955 
-4967 DGNYELTFKVED
+4967 
-4979 VAGNIRE
+4979 
-4986 FGPQNVI
+4986 
-4993 LDTVISPL
+4993 
-5001 TVVLREADDS
+5001 
-5011 GKVGDWITNKSHVTI
+5011 
-5026 DGTAEAGST
+5026 
-5035 LTIRNPQGVV
+5035 
-5045 IATLVV
+5045 
-5051 GNDGRWSAE
+5051 
-5060 LDLREGSN
+5060 
-5068 AFVVVSEDKAGNSQQ
+5068 
-5083 KEILIEHDTQIE
+5083 
-5095 ISDISLSRDTN
+5095 
-5106 SGDKYDLITNNKS
+5106 
-5119 PVLVAM
+5119 
-5125 TDPGATVQVYINGVL
+5125 
-5140 QGTVEASSSGN
+5140 
-5151 ISYTMPAN
+5151 
-5159 SADGEYQVQFVATD
+5159 
-5173 TAGNRVES
+5173 
-5181 AITTVTI
+5181 
-5188 DSQIA
+5188 
-5193 VFDIDEDSLP
+5193 
-5203 ALSNNRA
+5203 
-5210 LSVSGVGEA
+5210 
-5219 GSQVSIF
+5219 
-5226 VDGKLVNVVMVEAD
+5226 
-5240 GTWRAP
+5240 
-5246 ILLQD
+5246 
-5251 DGTFNIHFS
+5251 
-5260 ITDVAGNTEVSKDYS
+5260 
-5275 VDVDSSTDFPTLNL
+5275 
-5289 EDASNSGSLDD
+5289 
-5300 LITNH
+5300 
-5305 NKPVL
+5305 
-5310 VGTAEAGATI
+5310 
-5320 HIYVDEKIVANV
+5320 
-5332 LVLEDGTWSYQFDNA
+5332 
-5347 LKDGEYSIRVVAE
+5347 
-5360 DPAGNTAE
+5360 
-5368 SPRLLVTI
+5368 
-5376 DTSTFIDN
+5376 
-5384 PAMVAGSDNGIFSN
+5384 
-5398 DSITS
+5398 
-5403 QTRPTFSIFGEMN
+5403 
-5416 QSVQIFIDG
+5416 
-5425 VLVDTITVTDR
+5425 
-5436 NQVYRPESPLGD
+5436 
-5448 GSHSIYYVITDKAG
+5448 
-5462 NTATSK
+5462 
-5468 TLNFTI
+5468 
-5474 DTFNT
+5474 
-5479 TPVAIDSIG
+5479 
-5488 GQTLAEM
+5488 
-5495 TGSDG
+5495 
-5500 KIYITDTTRNL
+5500 
-5511 LFSGSA
+5511 
-5517 EPNSKIEIIINGLNV
+5517 
-5532 GEVWVNEKGHWQ
+5532 
-5544 MPVNPLYFTEG
+5544 
-5555 QLDITVK
+5555 
-5562 STDRAGNVNQE
+5562 
-5573 KYSIWVDTHI
+5573 
-5583 KVFTSELDDNKS
+5583 
-5595 SSKTEWWSNSDLITM
+5595 
-5610 RGTGEIGATVSL
+5610 
-5622 IVAGVTL
+5622 
-5629 ATAVVAATGRWEL
+5629 
-5642 STDKLPEGTYDISL
+5642 
-5656 VIEDSAG
+5656 
-5663 NRWEDVREIFIDRTP
+5663 
-5678 PNAPVVTYSDIV
+5678 
-5690 NDLIIMQ
+5690 
-5697 GTAEAKSQLIITDS
+5697 
-5711 EGNTYTLT
+5711 
-5719 VPDNGKWS
+5719 
-5727 MAIPYPS
+5727 
-5734 EGKFTI
+5734 
-5740 TSVDAIGNRSDDVP
+5740 
-5754 LDIMKEVPVISL
+5754 
-5766 SPDSDSGTV
+5766 
-5775 GDNITRDKQP
+5775 
-5785 TFIIGNLESDV
+5785 
-5796 VVVQVDI
+5796 
-5803 NGTVYNAEKNA
+5803 
-5814 DGVWFFTPGTPLAD
+5814 
-5828 GSYTIS
+5828 
-5834 VIASDAAGNQKNS
+5834 
-5847 LPITVTIDSTLT
+5847 
-5859 VPEIA
+5859 
-5864 LAAGED
+5864 
-5870 NGASDSDNVTNH
+5870 
-5882 TQPKFTLQHIDADV
+5882 
-5896 TGVTVNVTHNG
+5896 
-5907 VTDIYQATQGADGW
+5907 
-5921 TFTPPAAW
+5921 
-5929 NDGNYTLSVTV
+5929 
-5940 VDRAGNSQQ
+5940 
-5949 SASLAVTV
+5949 
-5957 DSTVTV
+5957 
-5963 TADSQHDDASDDA
+5963 
-5976 TATAVTPP
+5976 
-5984 ESETVNAESA
+5984 
-5994 THLRTEPSAAE
+5994 
-6005 ESVVKVTAYSITLLN
+6005 
-6020 ADSGDEIDRSIS
+6020 
-6032 QTPSFEISVPENIVN
+6032 
-6047 VSIMFEGEEFTLPI
+6047 
-6061 TNQKAIFEVPL
+6061 
-6072 SLEDGEYTM
+6072 
-6081 DVKFIDKDNDFLI
+6081 
-6094 KEKTFSVDHS
+6094 
-6104 SADIVNA
+6104 
-6111 MNVRGKTE
+6111 
-6119 DDINDSPS
+6119 
-6127 TSSVGHNN
+6127 
-6135 NGAIDVFAVN
+6135 
-6145 EVTLPVDNQEE
+6145 
-6156 HA
+6156 

>member
-1480 PGVWDYIWPDDVAD
+1480 PGVWDY
-1494 GGYTLTVEA
+1494 
-1503 TDEAGNKATQTL
+1503 
-1515 DFTIDTTLSVP
+1515 
-1526 TLSLDSADDSGIAG
+1526 
-1540 DNITNVK
+1540 
-1547 TPGFTLNNI
+1547 
-1556 DTDVSRVIVEVM
+1556 
-1568 HNGIKQEVP
+1568 
-1577 LVQTGGQW
+1577 
-1585 RFAPTSD
+1585 
-1592 WADGDYILTVK
+1592 
-1603 VEDRAGNVKQSA
+1603 
-1615 PLTVTVDTHIAID
+1615 
-1628 RIELVNDSGIPG
+1628 
-1640 DNLTNEA
+1640 
-1647 RPHFQVT
+1647 
-1654 VPADVNGVRLSIDGG
+1654 
-1669 KTWFDATQSAT
+1669 
-1680 SGVWD
+1680 
-1685 YTWLTNVANGPHTLM
+1685 
-1700 VEASDKAGNKTTQKL
+1700 
-1715 DFTIDTILSE
+1715 
-1725 PTITLDSA
+1725 
-1733 DDSAAGDN
+1733 
-1741 ITNVKMPGFTLGN
+1741 
-1754 IDADVTKVVV
+1754 
-1764 TVAHDGKNQQIELIK
+1764 
-1779 NGGVW
+1779 
-1784 RFTPGAAWTDGDYT
+1784 
-1798 LTVKVEDKA
+1798 
-1807 GNTNYSAPL
+1807 
-1816 TVTID
+1816 
-1821 TQTSIDRIE
+1821 
-1830 LLNDTGIVG
+1830 
-1839 DNLTNEA
+1839 
-1846 RPQFHIT
+1846 
-1853 VPTDVNSVQLSLD
+1853 
-1866 GGINW
+1866 
-1871 VNATLTSDGV
+1871 
-1881 WEYIWPTDLVE
+1881 
-1892 NTYTLTVKATDVA
+1892 
-1905 GNTATETL
+1905 
-1913 NFIIDTT
+1913 
-1920 LSTPTITLDSADDS
+1920 
-1934 GTANDNKTN
+1934 
-1943 VKTPGF
+1943 
-1949 IIGGIDSDVTQVV
+1949 
-1962 VQVMRDGHSEEVELT
+1962 
-1977 QTNGQ
+1977 
-1982 WRFVPG
+1982 
-1988 SAWTDGD
+1988 
-1995 YTLTVT
+1995 
-2001 VKDEAGNI
+2001 
-2009 RHSAPLTVTIDTQ
+2009 
-2022 ITIDHI
+2022 
-2028 ELVNDSGIPDDNLT
+2028 
-2042 NNVRPHFQVTVP
+2042 
-2054 TDVNVVRLSIDG
+2054 
-2066 GKTWF
+2066 
-2071 NATQSATPGVWD
+2071 
-2083 YTWLA
+2083 TWLA

-2137 GDHLTNVN
+2137 GDH
-2145 KPTFLLG
+2145 
-2152 NIDADARY
+2152 
-2160 VTVEVQ
+2160 
-2166 HGGTKEVLT
+2166 
-2175 ATKDATGNWSV
+2175 
-2186 TPTGTWADGDYTL
+2186 
-2199 TVRVED
+2199 
-2205 EAGNEKHSASLTV
+2205 
-2218 TVDTQITIDVIE
+2218 
-2230 LVNDNGIP
+2230 
-2238 GDNMTNDAHPQFR
+2238 
-2251 VTVPGDVNEVSLS
+2251 
-2264 IDGGVTWVKA
+2264 
-2274 TQSATPGVWNY
+2274 
-2285 TWPGTVPDGD
+2285 
-2295 YTLNVK
+2295 
-2301 ATDNAGNTV
+2301 
-2310 TETLHFTIDTTLS
+2310 
-2323 TPVIVLDSAD
+2323 
-2333 DSGVHGDNMT
+2333 
-2343 NHTQPTFALQHI
+2343 
-2355 DDDAVRVTVSVEHGG
+2355 
-2370 VTTTFDATK
+2370 
-2379 DAGGWTF
+2379 
-2386 TPTGA
+2386 
-2391 WADGDYTLSVSV
+2391 
-2403 EDKAGNTSH
+2403 
-2412 SASLTVTVDT
+2412 
-2422 QIAINNIELVN
+2422 
-2433 DSGIPDDNLT
+2433 
-2443 NNVRPHFQVTVPTDV
+2443 
-2458 NVVRLSID
+2458 
-2466 GGKTWFNA
+2466 
-2474 TQSATPGVWDYI
+2474 
-2486 WPDDVADG
+2486 
-2494 GYTLTVEATDEAG
+2494 
-2507 NKATQTLDF
+2507 
-2516 TIDTTLSVPTLSLD
+2516 
-2530 SADDS
+2530 
-2535 GIAGDN
+2535 
-2541 ITNVKTPGFTLNN
+2541 
-2554 IDTDVSRVIVEVMHN
+2554 
-2569 GIKQEVPLVQTG
+2569 
-2581 GQWRFAPTSDWADGD
+2581 
-2596 YILTVKV
+2596 
-2603 EDRAGNVKQ
+2603 
-2612 SAPLTVTVDTHIA
+2612 
-2625 IDRIE
+2625 
-2630 LVNDSGIPG
+2630 
-2639 DNLTNE
+2639 
-2645 ARPHFQVT
+2645 
-2653 VPADV
+2653 
-2658 NGVRLSIDGGKTWF
+2658 
-2672 DATQSATSGVWDY
+2672 
-2685 TWLTNV
+2685 
-2691 ANGPHTLMVEASDKA
+2691 
-2706 GNKTTQKL
+2706 
-2714 DFTIDTIL
+2714 
-2722 SEPTITLDSADDS
+2722 
-2735 AAGDNITNVKMP
+2735 
-2747 GFTLGNIDADVTKV
+2747 
-2761 VVTVA
+2761 
-2766 HDGKNQQIEL
+2766 
-2776 IKNGGVWRFTPGAA
+2776 
-2790 WTDGDYTLTVKVE
+2790 
-2803 DKAGNTNYSAPL
+2803 
-2815 TVTIDTQTSIDRIE
+2815 
-2829 LLNDTGI
+2829 
-2836 VGDNLTNE
+2836 
-2844 ARPQFHITV
+2844 
-2853 PTDVN
+2853 
-2858 SVQLSLDGGI
+2858 
-2868 NWVNATLTSDG
+2868 
-2879 VWEYIWPTDLVENT
+2879 
-2893 YTLTV
+2893 
-2898 KATDVAG
+2898 
-2905 NTATETLNFIIDTTL
+2905 
-2920 STPTI
+2920 
-2925 TLDSADDS
+2925 
-2933 GTANDNKTN
+2933 
-2942 VKTPGFIIGGID
+2942 
-2954 SDVTQVVVQVMRDGH
+2954 
-2969 SEEVELTQTNGQ
+2969 
-2981 WRFVPGSAWTDGDYT
+2981 
-2996 LTVTVKDEA
+2996 
-3005 GNIRHSAPLTVTID
+3005 
-3019 TQITIDHIELVN
+3019 
-3031 DSGIPDDNLTNNVRP
+3031 
-3046 HFQVTV
+3046 
-3052 PTDVN
+3052 
-3057 VVRLSIDGG
+3057 
-3066 KTWFNATQSAT
+3066 
-3077 PGVWDYTWLADVG
+3077 
-3090 EGKHT
+3090 
-3095 LTVEATDKAGNKTT
+3095 
-3109 QQLDFI
+3109 
-3115 IDTLLSEPTIVL
+3115 
-3127 DNTDDSGTKGDN
+3127 

-4559 YSVTANGNNLW
+4559 YPVTANGNNLW

>member
-428 DTIAPEKPTIELDDS
+428 DTIPPEKPTIELDDS

-1035 GISDD
+1035 GIADD

-1104 DIAGNKANSAIFD
+1104 DIAGNKANSAVFD

-1388 PPTSWADG
+1388 PTGAWADG

-1436 GIPDDNLTNN
+1436 GIPNDNLTNN

-1540 DNITNVK
+1540 DNITSVK

-1628 RIELVNDSGIPG
+1628 RIELVNDSGIPD

-1700 VEASDKAGNKTTQKL
+1700 VEAT
-1715 DFTIDTILSE
+1715 
-1725 PTITLDSA
+1725 
-1733 DDSAAGDN
+1733 
-1741 ITNVKMPGFTLGN
+1741 
-1754 IDADVTKVVV
+1754 
-1764 TVAHDGKNQQIELIK
+1764 
-1779 NGGVW
+1779 
-1784 RFTPGAAWTDGDYT
+1784 
-1798 LTVKVEDKA
+1798 
-1807 GNTNYSAPL
+1807 
-1816 TVTID
+1816 
-1821 TQTSIDRIE
+1821 
-1830 LLNDTGIVG
+1830 
-1839 DNLTNEA
+1839 
-1846 RPQFHIT
+1846 
-1853 VPTDVNSVQLSLD
+1853 
-1866 GGINW
+1866 
-1871 VNATLTSDGV
+1871 
-1881 WEYIWPTDLVE
+1881 
-1892 NTYTLTVKATDVA
+1892 
-1905 GNTATETL
+1905 
-1913 NFIIDTT
+1913 
-1920 LSTPTITLDSADDS
+1920 
-1934 GTANDNKTN
+1934 
-1943 VKTPGF
+1943 
-1949 IIGGIDSDVTQVV
+1949 
-1962 VQVMRDGHSEEVELT
+1962 
-1977 QTNGQ
+1977 
-1982 WRFVPG
+1982 
-1988 SAWTDGD
+1988 
-1995 YTLTVT
+1995 
-2001 VKDEAGNI
+2001 
-2009 RHSAPLTVTIDTQ
+2009 
-2022 ITIDHI
+2022 
-2028 ELVNDSGIPDDNLT
+2028 
-2042 NNVRPHFQVTVP
+2042 
-2054 TDVNVVRLSIDG
+2054 
-2066 GKTWF
+2066 
-2071 NATQSATPGVWD
+2071 
-2083 YTWLA
+2083 
-2088 DVGEGKHTLTVEAT
+2088 
-2102 DKAGNK
+2102 
-2108 TTQQLDFIIDT
+2108 
-2119 LLSEPTI
+2119 
-2126 VLDNTDDSGTK
+2126 
-2137 GDHLTNVN
+2137 
-2145 KPTFLLG
+2145 
-2152 NIDADARY
+2152 
-2160 VTVEVQ
+2160 
-2166 HGGTKEVLT
+2166 
-2175 ATKDATGNWSV
+2175 
-2186 TPTGTWADGDYTL
+2186 
-2199 TVRVED
+2199 
-2205 EAGNEKHSASLTV
+2205 
-2218 TVDTQITIDVIE
+2218 
-2230 LVNDNGIP
+2230 
-2238 GDNMTNDAHPQFR
+2238 
-2251 VTVPGDVNEVSLS
+2251 
-2264 IDGGVTWVKA
+2264 
-2274 TQSATPGVWNY
+2274 
-2285 TWPGTVPDGD
+2285 
-2295 YTLNVK
+2295 
-2301 ATDNAGNTV
+2301 
-2310 TETLHFTIDTTLS
+2310 
-2323 TPVIVLDSAD
+2323 
-2333 DSGVHGDNMT
+2333 
-2343 NHTQPTFALQHI
+2343 
-2355 DDDAVRVTVSVEHGG
+2355 
-2370 VTTTFDATK
+2370 
-2379 DAGGWTF
+2379 
-2386 TPTGA
+2386 
-2391 WADGDYTLSVSV
+2391 
-2403 EDKAGNTSH
+2403 
-2412 SASLTVTVDT
+2412 
-2422 QIAINNIELVN
+2422 
-2433 DSGIPDDNLT
+2433 
-2443 NNVRPHFQVTVPTDV
+2443 
-2458 NVVRLSID
+2458 
-2466 GGKTWFNA
+2466 
-2474 TQSATPGVWDYI
+2474 
-2486 WPDDVADG
+2486 
-2494 GYTLTVEATDEAG
+2494 
-2507 NKATQTLDF
+2507 
-2516 TIDTTLSVPTLSLD
+2516 
-2530 SADDS
+2530 
-2535 GIAGDN
+2535 
-2541 ITNVKTPGFTLNN
+2541 
-2554 IDTDVSRVIVEVMHN
+2554 
-2569 GIKQEVPLVQTG
+2569 
-2581 GQWRFAPTSDWADGD
+2581 
-2596 YILTVKV
+2596 
-2603 EDRAGNVKQ
+2603 
-2612 SAPLTVTVDTHIA
+2612 
-2625 IDRIE
+2625 
-2630 LVNDSGIPG
+2630 
-2639 DNLTNE
+2639 
-2645 ARPHFQVT
+2645 
-2653 VPADV
+2653 
-2658 NGVRLSIDGGKTWF
+2658 
-2672 DATQSATSGVWDY
+2672 
-2685 TWLTNV
+2685 
-2691 ANGPHTLMVEASDKA
+2691 DKA

-3165 HGGTKEVLTATKGAT
+3165 HGGTKEVLTATKDATGNWSVTPTGTWADGDYTLTVRVEDDAGNVKYSASLTVTVDTQITIDVIELVNDSGTRGDNLTNDANPHFRITVPGDVNEVSLSIDGGVTWVKAMQSATPGVWNYTWPKTVADGDYTLTVKATDNAGNTVTRTLDFTIDTTLSTPVIVLDSADDSGVHGDNMTNHTQPTFALQHIDDDAVRVTVSVEHGGVTTTFDATKDAGGWTFTPTGAWADGDYTLSVSVEDKAGNTSHSASLTVTVDTQIAINNIELVNDSGIPNDNLTNNVRPHFQVTVPTDVNVVRLSIDGGKTWFNATQSATPGVWDYTWLADVGEGKHTLTVEATDKAGNQTTQKLDFIIDTLLSEPTIVLDSTDDSGTKGDNLTNANKPTFILGNIDADARYVTVEVQYGGTKEVLTATKGAT

-3317 TRLSTPTIAMDSRD
+3317 TRLSTPTITMDSRD

-3350 GNIDADA
+3350 GNIDSDA
-3357 HSVILR
+3357 QSVILR

-3406 NVRQSTPLVVTV
+3406 NVRQSTPLIVTV

-3468 WVSATQGI
+3468 WVSAAQGI

-3616 VDTQIAIDRIEL
+3616 VDTQIAIDHIEL

-3717 TLLTPTI
+3717 TLMTPTI

-3849 FDIHQVDSDVTR
+3849 FDIRQVDSDVTR

-3885 FTPSASW
+3885 FAPSASW

-3980 QWIFDSPNTLV
+3980 QWIFDSPNNLV

-4559 YSVTANGNNLW
+4559 YPVTANGNNLW

-5260 ITDVAGNTEVSKDYS
+5260 ITDVAGNTEVSKNYS

-5562 STDRAGNVNQE
+5562 STDRGGNVNQE

-5994 THLRTEPSAAE
+5994 THLRTVPSAAE
-6005 ESVVKVTAYSITLLN
+6005 ESVVKETAYSITLLN

-6047 VSIMFEGEEFTLPI
+6047 VSVMFEGEEFTLPI

-6081 DVKFIDKDNDFLI
+6081 DVKFIDKDDDFLI

-6111 MNVRGKTE
+6111 MNARGKTE

>member
-161 QIEEMLQNFLAD
+161 KIEEMLQNFLAD

-428 DTIAPEKPTIELDDS
+428 DTIPPEKPTIELDDS

-1058 IISVQVWDAMSD
+1058 IISVQVWDAASD

-1104 DIAGNKANSAIFD
+1104 DIAGNKANSAVFD

-1325 PVIVLDSADDT
+1325 PVIVLNSADDT
-1336 GIQGD
+1336 GVQGD

-1375 FDATKGTGGWTFT
+1375 FDATKGTGGWSFT
-1388 PPTSWADG
+1388 PTGAWADG

-1436 GIPDDNLTNN
+1436 GIPNDNLTNN

-1480 PGVWDYIWPDDVAD
+1480 PGAWDYIWPDDVAD

-1503 TDEAGNKATQTL
+1503 TDKAGNKTTQEL

-2022 ITIDHI
+2022 I
-2028 ELVNDSGIPDDNLT
+2028 
-2042 NNVRPHFQVTVP
+2042 
-2054 TDVNVVRLSIDG
+2054 
-2066 GKTWF
+2066 
-2071 NATQSATPGVWD
+2071 A
-2083 YTWLA
+2083 
-2088 DVGEGKHTLTVEAT
+2088 
-2102 DKAGNK
+2102 
-2108 TTQQLDFIIDT
+2108 
-2119 LLSEPTI
+2119 
-2126 VLDNTDDSGTK
+2126 
-2137 GDHLTNVN
+2137 
-2145 KPTFLLG
+2145 
-2152 NIDADARY
+2152 
-2160 VTVEVQ
+2160 
-2166 HGGTKEVLT
+2166 
-2175 ATKDATGNWSV
+2175 
-2186 TPTGTWADGDYTL
+2186 
-2199 TVRVED
+2199 
-2205 EAGNEKHSASLTV
+2205 
-2218 TVDTQITIDVIE
+2218 
-2230 LVNDNGIP
+2230 
-2238 GDNMTNDAHPQFR
+2238 
-2251 VTVPGDVNEVSLS
+2251 
-2264 IDGGVTWVKA
+2264 
-2274 TQSATPGVWNY
+2274 
-2285 TWPGTVPDGD
+2285 
-2295 YTLNVK
+2295 
-2301 ATDNAGNTV
+2301 
-2310 TETLHFTIDTTLS
+2310 
-2323 TPVIVLDSAD
+2323 
-2333 DSGVHGDNMT
+2333 
-2343 NHTQPTFALQHI
+2343 
-2355 DDDAVRVTVSVEHGG
+2355 
-2370 VTTTFDATK
+2370 
-2379 DAGGWTF
+2379 
-2386 TPTGA
+2386 
-2391 WADGDYTLSVSV
+2391 
-2403 EDKAGNTSH
+2403 
-2412 SASLTVTVDT
+2412 
-2422 QIAINNIELVN
+2422 
-2433 DSGIPDDNLT
+2433 
-2443 NNVRPHFQVTVPTDV
+2443 
-2458 NVVRLSID
+2458 
-2466 GGKTWFNA
+2466 
-2474 TQSATPGVWDYI
+2474 
-2486 WPDDVADG
+2486 
-2494 GYTLTVEATDEAG
+2494 
-2507 NKATQTLDF
+2507 
-2516 TIDTTLSVPTLSLD
+2516 
-2530 SADDS
+2530 
-2535 GIAGDN
+2535 
-2541 ITNVKTPGFTLNN
+2541 
-2554 IDTDVSRVIVEVMHN
+2554 
-2569 GIKQEVPLVQTG
+2569 
-2581 GQWRFAPTSDWADGD
+2581 
-2596 YILTVKV
+2596 
-2603 EDRAGNVKQ
+2603 
-2612 SAPLTVTVDTHIA
+2612 
-2625 IDRIE
+2625 
-2630 LVNDSGIPG
+2630 
-2639 DNLTNE
+2639 
-2645 ARPHFQVT
+2645 
-2653 VPADV
+2653 
-2658 NGVRLSIDGGKTWF
+2658 
-2672 DATQSATSGVWDY
+2672 
-2685 TWLTNV
+2685 
-2691 ANGPHTLMVEASDKA
+2691 
-2706 GNKTTQKL
+2706 
-2714 DFTIDTIL
+2714 
-2722 SEPTITLDSADDS
+2722 
-2735 AAGDNITNVKMP
+2735 
-2747 GFTLGNIDADVTKV
+2747 
-2761 VVTVA
+2761 
-2766 HDGKNQQIEL
+2766 
-2776 IKNGGVWRFTPGAA
+2776 
-2790 WTDGDYTLTVKVE
+2790 
-2803 DKAGNTNYSAPL
+2803 
-2815 TVTIDTQTSIDRIE
+2815 
-2829 LLNDTGI
+2829 
-2836 VGDNLTNE
+2836 
-2844 ARPQFHITV
+2844 
-2853 PTDVN
+2853 
-2858 SVQLSLDGGI
+2858 
-2868 NWVNATLTSDG
+2868 
-2879 VWEYIWPTDLVENT
+2879 
-2893 YTLTV
+2893 
-2898 KATDVAG
+2898 
-2905 NTATETLNFIIDTTL
+2905 
-2920 STPTI
+2920 
-2925 TLDSADDS
+2925 
-2933 GTANDNKTN
+2933 
-2942 VKTPGFIIGGID
+2942 
-2954 SDVTQVVVQVMRDGH
+2954 
-2969 SEEVELTQTNGQ
+2969 
-2981 WRFVPGSAWTDGDYT
+2981 
-2996 LTVTVKDEA
+2996 
-3005 GNIRHSAPLTVTID
+3005 
-3019 TQITIDHIELVN
+3019 IDHIELVN

-3165 HGGTKEVLTATKGAT
+3165 HGGTKEVLTATKDATGNWSVTPTGTWADGDYTLTVRVEDEAGNEKHSASLTVTVDTQITIDAIELVNDNGIPGDNMTNDAHPQFRVTVPGDVNEVSLSIDGGVTWVKATQSATPGVWNYTWPGTVPDGDYTLNVKATDNAGNTVTETLHFTIDTTLSVPVIVLNSADDTGVQGDNMTNSTQPTFALQHIDDDAVRVTVSVEHGGVTTTFDATKGTGGWSFTPTGAWADGDYTLSVSVEDKAGNTSHSASLTVTVDTQIAINNIELVNDSGIPDDNLTNNVRPHFQVKVPTDVNEVRLSIDGGKTWFNATQSATPGVWDYTWLADVGEGKHTLTVEATDKAGNQTTQKLDFIIDTMLSEPTIVLDSTDDSGTKGDNLTNANKPTFILGNIDADARYVTVEVQYGGTKKVLTATKGAT

-3195 YTLTVRVEDDAGN
+3195 YMLTVRVEDDAGN

-3317 TRLSTPTIAMDSRD
+3317 TRLSTPTITMDSRD

-3350 GNIDADA
+3350 GNIDSDA
-3357 HSVILR
+3357 QSVILR

-3406 NVRQSTPLVVTV
+3406 NVRQSTPLIVTV

-3468 WVSATQGI
+3468 WVSAAQGI

-3616 VDTQIAIDRIEL
+3616 VDTQIAIDHIEL

-3717 TLLTPTI
+3717 TLMTPTI

-3849 FDIHQVDSDVTR
+3849 FDIRQVDSDVTR

-4308 LRIEIDTQVQIDS
+4308 LKIEIDTQVQIDS

-4534 TTPRFVIGN
+4534 TKPRFVIGN
-4543 VPADIDTVV
+4543 VSADIDTVV

-4559 YSVTANGNNLW
+4559 YPVTANGNNLW

-4967 DGNYELTFKVED
+4967 DGNYVLTFKVED

-5035 LTIRNPQGVV
+5035 LTIRSPQGVV

-5083 KEILIEHDTQIE
+5083 KDILIEHDTQIE

-5403 QTRPTFSIFGEMN
+5403 QTRPTFSISGEMN

-5468 TLNFTI
+5468 TLKFTI

-5583 KVFTSELDDNKS
+5583 QVFTSELDDNKS
-5595 SSKTEWWSNSDLITM
+5595 SSKTDWWSNSSTITM
-5610 RGTGEIGATVSL
+5610 RGMGEIGATVSL

-5629 ATAVVAATGRWEL
+5629 ATAVVAANGQWEL
-5642 STDKLPEGTYDISL
+5642 STDQLPEGKYDITLS
-5656 VIEDSAG
+5656 IEDNAG
-5663 NRWEDVREIFIDRTP
+5663 NRKEEVHEIFIDRTP

-5711 EGNTYTLT
+5711 NGNTYTLT

-5870 NGASDSDNVTNH
+5870 NGVSDSDNVTNH

-5907 VTDIYQATQGADGW
+5907 VTDTYQATQGADGW

-5929 NDGNYTLSVTV
+5929 NDGTYTLSVTV

-5994 THLRTEPSAAE
+5994 THLRTVPSAAE
-6005 ESVVKVTAYSITLLN
+6005 ESVVKETAYSITLLN

-6111 MNVRGKTE
+6111 MNARGKTE

>member
-34 GPDMNITTPRGSV
+34 GPDMNITTPHGSV

-540 TNDSGIVGDNV
+540 TDDSGIVGDNV

-597 SVEGINNL
+597 SVEGVNNL

-627 IAPVPPTVS
+627 VAPVPPTVS
-636 LEDYVVLP
+636 LEDFVVLP

-838 GVKGDMIT
+838 GFKGDMIT

-1035 GISDD
+1035 GIADD

-1104 DIAGNKANSAIFD
+1104 DIAGNKANSAVFD

-1375 FDATKGTGGWTFT
+1375 FDATKGTGGWSFT
-1388 PPTSWADG
+1388 PTGAWADG

-1436 GIPDDNLTNN
+1436 GIPNDNLTNN

-1480 PGVWDYIWPDDVAD
+1480 PGAWDYIWPDDVAD

-1503 TDEAGNKATQTL
+1503 TDKAGNKTTQEL

-2126 VLDNTDDSGTK
+2126 VLDSTDDSGTK
-2137 GDHLTNVN
+2137 GDNLTNVN

-2323 TPVIVLDSAD
+2323 VPVIVLNSAD
-2333 DSGVHGDNMT
+2333 DTGVQGDNMT
-2343 NHTQPTFALQHI
+2343 NSTQPTFALQHI

-2379 DAGGWTF
+2379 GTGGWSF

-2433 DSGIPDDNLT
+2433 DSGIPN
-2443 NNVRPHFQVTVPTDV
+2443 
-2458 NVVRLSID
+2458 
-2466 GGKTWFNA
+2466 
-2474 TQSATPGVWDYI
+2474 
-2486 WPDDVADG
+2486 
-2494 GYTLTVEATDEAG
+2494 
-2507 NKATQTLDF
+2507 
-2516 TIDTTLSVPTLSLD
+2516 
-2530 SADDS
+2530 
-2535 GIAGDN
+2535 
-2541 ITNVKTPGFTLNN
+2541 
-2554 IDTDVSRVIVEVMHN
+2554 
-2569 GIKQEVPLVQTG
+2569 
-2581 GQWRFAPTSDWADGD
+2581 
-2596 YILTVKV
+2596 
-2603 EDRAGNVKQ
+2603 
-2612 SAPLTVTVDTHIA
+2612 
-2625 IDRIE
+2625 
-2630 LVNDSGIPG
+2630 
-2639 DNLTNE
+2639 
-2645 ARPHFQVT
+2645 
-2653 VPADV
+2653 
-2658 NGVRLSIDGGKTWF
+2658 
-2672 DATQSATSGVWDY
+2672 
-2685 TWLTNV
+2685 
-2691 ANGPHTLMVEASDKA
+2691 
-2706 GNKTTQKL
+2706 
-2714 DFTIDTIL
+2714 
-2722 SEPTITLDSADDS
+2722 
-2735 AAGDNITNVKMP
+2735 
-2747 GFTLGNIDADVTKV
+2747 
-2761 VVTVA
+2761 
-2766 HDGKNQQIEL
+2766 
-2776 IKNGGVWRFTPGAA
+2776 
-2790 WTDGDYTLTVKVE
+2790 
-2803 DKAGNTNYSAPL
+2803 
-2815 TVTIDTQTSIDRIE
+2815 
-2829 LLNDTGI
+2829 
-2836 VGDNLTNE
+2836 
-2844 ARPQFHITV
+2844 
-2853 PTDVN
+2853 
-2858 SVQLSLDGGI
+2858 
-2868 NWVNATLTSDG
+2868 
-2879 VWEYIWPTDLVENT
+2879 
-2893 YTLTV
+2893 
-2898 KATDVAG
+2898 
-2905 NTATETLNFIIDTTL
+2905 
-2920 STPTI
+2920 
-2925 TLDSADDS
+2925 
-2933 GTANDNKTN
+2933 
-2942 VKTPGFIIGGID
+2942 
-2954 SDVTQVVVQVMRDGH
+2954 
-2969 SEEVELTQTNGQ
+2969 
-2981 WRFVPGSAWTDGDYT
+2981 
-2996 LTVTVKDEA
+2996 
-3005 GNIRHSAPLTVTID
+3005 
-3019 TQITIDHIELVN
+3019 
-3031 DSGIPDDNLTNNVRP
+3031 DNLTNNVRP

-3095 LTVEATDKAGNKTT
+3095 LTVEATDKAGNQTT
-3109 QQLDFI
+3109 QKLDFI
-3115 IDTLLSEPTIVL
+3115 IDTMLSEPTIVL
-3127 DNTDDSGTKGDN
+3127 DSTDDSGTKGDN
-3139 LTNVNKP
+3139 LTNANKP
-3146 TFLLGN
+3146 TFILGN

-3165 HGGTKEVLTATKGAT
+3165 YGGTKEVLTATKGAT

-3317 TRLSTPTIAMDSRD
+3317 TRLSTPTITMDSRD

-3350 GNIDADA
+3350 GNIDSDA
-3357 HSVILR
+3357 QSVILR

-3406 NVRQSTPLVVTV
+3406 NVRQSTPLIVTV

-3468 WVSATQGI
+3468 WVSAAQGI

-3616 VDTQIAIDRIEL
+3616 VDTQIAIDHIEL

-3717 TLLTPTI
+3717 TLMTPTI

-3849 FDIHQVDSDVTR
+3849 FDIRQVDSDVTR

-4270 ENTGGNLTFTP
+4270 ENTGENLTFTP

-4308 LRIEIDTQVQIDS
+4308 LKIEIDTQVQIDS

-4534 TTPRFVIGN
+4534 TKPRFVIGN

-4559 YSVTANGNNLW
+4559 YPVTANGNNLW

-4898 VTIDTEVA
+4898 LTIDTEVA

-5051 GNDGRWSAE
+5051 GNDGRWSAK

-5300 LITNH
+5300 LITSH

-5384 PAMVAGSDNGIFSN
+5384 PVMMAGSDNGIFSN

-5403 QTRPTFSIFGEMN
+5403 QTRPAFSIYGEMN

-5474 DTFNT
+5474 DTLNT

-5532 GEVWVNEKGHWQ
+5532 GEVWVNDKGHWQ

-5583 KVFTSELDDNKS
+5583 QVFTSELDDNKS
-5595 SSKTEWWSNSDLITM
+5595 SSKTDWWSNSSTITM
-5610 RGTGEIGATVSL
+5610 RGMGEIGATVSL

-5629 ATAVVAATGRWEL
+5629 ATAVVAANGQWEL
-5642 STDKLPEGTYDISL
+5642 STDQLPEGKYDITLS
-5656 VIEDSAG
+5656 IEDNAG
-5663 NRWEDVREIFIDRTP
+5663 NRKEEVHEIFIDRTP

-5711 EGNTYTLT
+5711 NGNTYTLT

-5929 NDGNYTLSVTV
+5929 NDGTYTLSVTV

-5963 TADSQHDDASDDA
+5963 TADSQHNDASDDA

-5994 THLRTEPSAAE
+5994 THLRTVPSVAE
-6005 ESVVKVTAYSITLLN
+6005 ESVVKETAYSITLLN

-6047 VSIMFEGEEFTLPI
+6047 VSVMFEGEEFTLPI

-6081 DVKFIDKDNDFLI
+6081 DVKFIDKDDDFLI

-6111 MNVRGKTE
+6111 MNARGKAE

>member
-121 LDDAENA
+121 LDEAENA

-161 QIEEMLQNFLAD
+161 QMEEMLQEFLAD

-451 NITNSTL
+451 SITNSTL

-540 TNDSGIVGDNV
+540 TDDSGIVGDNV

-597 SVEGINNL
+597 SVEGVNNL

-627 IAPVPPTVS
+627 VAPVPPTVS
-636 LEDYVVLP
+636 LEDFVVLP

-1035 GISDD
+1035 GIADD

-1104 DIAGNKANSAIFD
+1104 DIAGNKANSAVFD

-1186 LFIPGNT
+1186 LFTPGNT

-1375 FDATKGTGGWTFT
+1375 FDATKGTGGWSFT
-1388 PPTSWADG
+1388 PTGAWADG

-1436 GIPDDNLTNN
+1436 GIPNDNLTNN

-1480 PGVWDYIWPDDVAD
+1480 PGAWDYIWPDDVAD

-1503 TDEAGNKATQTL
+1503 TDKAGNKTTQEL

-1556 DTDVSRVIVEVM
+1556 DTDVSRVTVEVM

-1592 WADGDYILTVK
+1592 WADGDYILMVK

-1680 SGVWD
+1680 PGVWD

-1715 DFTIDTILSE
+1715 DFIIDTMLSE

-2022 ITIDHI
+2022 IAIDHI

-2042 NNVRPHFQVTVP
+2042 N
-2054 TDVNVVRLSIDG
+2054 
-2066 GKTWF
+2066 
-2071 NATQSATPGVWD
+2071 
-2083 YTWLA
+2083 
-2088 DVGEGKHTLTVEAT
+2088 EA
-2102 DKAGNK
+2102 
-2108 TTQQLDFIIDT
+2108 
-2119 LLSEPTI
+2119 
-2126 VLDNTDDSGTK
+2126 
-2137 GDHLTNVN
+2137 
-2145 KPTFLLG
+2145 
-2152 NIDADARY
+2152 
-2160 VTVEVQ
+2160 
-2166 HGGTKEVLT
+2166 
-2175 ATKDATGNWSV
+2175 
-2186 TPTGTWADGDYTL
+2186 
-2199 TVRVED
+2199 
-2205 EAGNEKHSASLTV
+2205 
-2218 TVDTQITIDVIE
+2218 
-2230 LVNDNGIP
+2230 
-2238 GDNMTNDAHPQFR
+2238 
-2251 VTVPGDVNEVSLS
+2251 
-2264 IDGGVTWVKA
+2264 
-2274 TQSATPGVWNY
+2274 
-2285 TWPGTVPDGD
+2285 
-2295 YTLNVK
+2295 
-2301 ATDNAGNTV
+2301 
-2310 TETLHFTIDTTLS
+2310 
-2323 TPVIVLDSAD
+2323 
-2333 DSGVHGDNMT
+2333 
-2343 NHTQPTFALQHI
+2343 
-2355 DDDAVRVTVSVEHGG
+2355 
-2370 VTTTFDATK
+2370 
-2379 DAGGWTF
+2379 
-2386 TPTGA
+2386 
-2391 WADGDYTLSVSV
+2391 
-2403 EDKAGNTSH
+2403 
-2412 SASLTVTVDT
+2412 
-2422 QIAINNIELVN
+2422 
-2433 DSGIPDDNLT
+2433 
-2443 NNVRPHFQVTVPTDV
+2443 
-2458 NVVRLSID
+2458 
-2466 GGKTWFNA
+2466 
-2474 TQSATPGVWDYI
+2474 
-2486 WPDDVADG
+2486 
-2494 GYTLTVEATDEAG
+2494 
-2507 NKATQTLDF
+2507 
-2516 TIDTTLSVPTLSLD
+2516 
-2530 SADDS
+2530 
-2535 GIAGDN
+2535 
-2541 ITNVKTPGFTLNN
+2541 
-2554 IDTDVSRVIVEVMHN
+2554 
-2569 GIKQEVPLVQTG
+2569 
-2581 GQWRFAPTSDWADGD
+2581 
-2596 YILTVKV
+2596 
-2603 EDRAGNVKQ
+2603 
-2612 SAPLTVTVDTHIA
+2612 
-2625 IDRIE
+2625 
-2630 LVNDSGIPG
+2630 
-2639 DNLTNE
+2639 
-2645 ARPHFQVT
+2645 
-2653 VPADV
+2653 
-2658 NGVRLSIDGGKTWF
+2658 
-2672 DATQSATSGVWDY
+2672 
-2685 TWLTNV
+2685 
-2691 ANGPHTLMVEASDKA
+2691 
-2706 GNKTTQKL
+2706 
-2714 DFTIDTIL
+2714 
-2722 SEPTITLDSADDS
+2722 
-2735 AAGDNITNVKMP
+2735 
-2747 GFTLGNIDADVTKV
+2747 
-2761 VVTVA
+2761 
-2766 HDGKNQQIEL
+2766 
-2776 IKNGGVWRFTPGAA
+2776 
-2790 WTDGDYTLTVKVE
+2790 
-2803 DKAGNTNYSAPL
+2803 
-2815 TVTIDTQTSIDRIE
+2815 
-2829 LLNDTGI
+2829 
-2836 VGDNLTNE
+2836 
-2844 ARPQFHITV
+2844 
-2853 PTDVN
+2853 
-2858 SVQLSLDGGI
+2858 
-2868 NWVNATLTSDG
+2868 
-2879 VWEYIWPTDLVENT
+2879 
-2893 YTLTV
+2893 
-2898 KATDVAG
+2898 
-2905 NTATETLNFIIDTTL
+2905 
-2920 STPTI
+2920 
-2925 TLDSADDS
+2925 
-2933 GTANDNKTN
+2933 
-2942 VKTPGFIIGGID
+2942 
-2954 SDVTQVVVQVMRDGH
+2954 
-2969 SEEVELTQTNGQ
+2969 
-2981 WRFVPGSAWTDGDYT
+2981 
-2996 LTVTVKDEA
+2996 
-3005 GNIRHSAPLTVTID
+3005 
-3019 TQITIDHIELVN
+3019 
-3031 DSGIPDDNLTNNVRP
+3031 RP

-3165 HGGTKEVLTATKGAT
+3165 HGGTKEVLTATKDATGNWSVTPTGTWADGDYTLTVRVEDEAGNEKHSASLTVTVDTQITIDAIELVNDNGIPGDNMTNDAHPQFRVTVPGDVNEVSLSIDGGVTWVKATQSATPGVWNYTWPGTVPDGDYTLNVKATDNAGNTVTETLHFTIDTTLSTPVIVLDSADDTGIQGDNMTNRTQPTFNLQHIDDDAVRVTVSVEHGGVTTTFDATKGVGGWTFTPPTSWGAGDYTLSVSVEDKAGNTSHSASLTVTVDTQIAINNIELVNDSGIPDDNLTNNVRPQFQVKVPTDVNEVRLSIDGGKTWFNATQSATPGVWDYTWLADVGEGKHTLTVEATDKAGNQTTQKLDFIIDTLLSEPTIVLDSTDDSGTKGDNLTNANKPTFLLGNIDADARYVTVEVQHGSTKEVLTATKGAT

-3195 YTLTVRVEDDAGN
+3195 YTLTVRVEDEAGN

-3222 ITIDVIE
+3222 ITIDAIE

-3317 TRLSTPTIAMDSRD
+3317 TRLSTPTITMDSRD

-3350 GNIDADA
+3350 GNIDSDA
-3357 HSVILR
+3357 QSVILR

-3406 NVRQSTPLVVTV
+3406 NVRQSTPLIVTV

-3468 WVSATQGI
+3468 WVSAAQGI

-3483 WPTDMGDGKHTLTVM
+3483 WPTDMGDGKHILTVM

-3616 VDTQIAIDRIEL
+3616 VDTQIAIDHIEL

-3693 TLTVEVTDG
+3693 TLIVEVTDG
-3702 AGNKMTETLNFTIDI
+3702 AGNKMTGTLDFTIDI

-3746 VFVLGSIDKD
+3746 IFVLGSIDKD

-3849 FDIHQVDSDVTR
+3849 FDIRQVDSDVTR

-3956 DVVQVRVTLDGGAN
+3956 DVIQVRVTLDGGAN

-4000 ATDEAGNIANKDL
+4000 ATDQAGNIANKDL

-4178 WIFNVGSALPDGQHT
+4178 WIFNVGSALPDGKHT

-4308 LRIEIDTQVQIDS
+4308 LQIEIDTQVQIDS

-4534 TTPRFVIGN
+4534 TKPRFVIGN

-4559 YSVTANGNNLW
+4559 YPVTANGNNLW

-4619 DTGNSNSDNLTNK
+4619 DTGSSNSDNLTNK

-4653 DKSGREVLKQTI
+4653 DKSGREVLKHTI

-4723 DDQHEATSLRPEFK
+4723 DDQYEATSLRPEFK
-4737 GFAEAFSTIMI
+4737 GLAEAFSTIMI

-4821 ALGDFTTNNKTPTLI
+4821 ALGDFTTNNKTPTLV
-4836 GSTLPNT
+4836 GNTLPNA

-4967 DGNYELTFKVED
+4967 DGNYVLTFKVED

-5083 KEILIEHDTQIE
+5083 KDILIEHDTQIE

-5300 LITNH
+5300 LITSH

-5384 PAMVAGSDNGIFSN
+5384 PVMMAGSDNGIFSN

-5403 QTRPTFSIFGEMN
+5403 QTRPAFSIYGEMN

-5532 GEVWVNEKGHWQ
+5532 GEVWVNDKGHWQ

-5583 KVFTSELDDNKS
+5583 QVFTSELDDNKS
-5595 SSKTEWWSNSDLITM
+5595 SSKTDWWSNSSTITM
-5610 RGTGEIGATVSL
+5610 RGMGEIGATVSL

-5629 ATAVVAATGRWEL
+5629 ATAVVAANGQWEL
-5642 STDKLPEGTYDISL
+5642 STDQLPEGKYDITLS
-5656 VIEDSAG
+5656 IEDNAG
-5663 NRWEDVREIFIDRTP
+5663 NRKEEVHEIFIDRTP

-5711 EGNTYTLT
+5711 NGNTYTLT

-5754 LDIMKEVPVISL
+5754 LDIMKETPVISL

-5775 GDNITRDKQP
+5775 GDNITRDNQP

-5864 LAAGED
+5864 LAAGEG
-5870 NGASDSDNVTNH
+5870 NGASDSDNVTNHNH

-5929 NDGNYTLSVTV
+5929 NDGTYTLSVTV
-5940 VDRAGNSQQ
+5940 VDRAGNSLQ
-5949 SASLAVTV
+5949 SASLEVTV

-5994 THLRTEPSAAE
+5994 THLRTVPSAAE
-6005 ESVVKVTAYSITLLN
+6005 ESVVKETAYSITLLN

-6047 VSIMFEGEEFTLPI
+6047 VSVMFEGEEFTLPI

-6081 DVKFIDKDNDFLI
+6081 DVKFIDKDDDFLI

-6111 MNVRGKTE
+6111 MNARGKTE

>member
-903 DIAGNTASSSAYNFQ
+903 DITGNTASSSAYNFQ

-2126 VLDNTDDSGTK
+2126 VLDSTDDSGTK

-2422 QIAINNIELVN
+2422 QIAINN
-2433 DSGIPDDNLT
+2433 
-2443 NNVRPHFQVTVPTDV
+2443 
-2458 NVVRLSID
+2458 
-2466 GGKTWFNA
+2466 
-2474 TQSATPGVWDYI
+2474 
-2486 WPDDVADG
+2486 
-2494 GYTLTVEATDEAG
+2494 
-2507 NKATQTLDF
+2507 
-2516 TIDTTLSVPTLSLD
+2516 
-2530 SADDS
+2530 
-2535 GIAGDN
+2535 
-2541 ITNVKTPGFTLNN
+2541 
-2554 IDTDVSRVIVEVMHN
+2554 
-2569 GIKQEVPLVQTG
+2569 
-2581 GQWRFAPTSDWADGD
+2581 
-2596 YILTVKV
+2596 
-2603 EDRAGNVKQ
+2603 
-2612 SAPLTVTVDTHIA
+2612 
-2625 IDRIE
+2625 
-2630 LVNDSGIPG
+2630 
-2639 DNLTNE
+2639 
-2645 ARPHFQVT
+2645 
-2653 VPADV
+2653 
-2658 NGVRLSIDGGKTWF
+2658 
-2672 DATQSATSGVWDY
+2672 
-2685 TWLTNV
+2685 
-2691 ANGPHTLMVEASDKA
+2691 
-2706 GNKTTQKL
+2706 
-2714 DFTIDTIL
+2714 
-2722 SEPTITLDSADDS
+2722 
-2735 AAGDNITNVKMP
+2735 
-2747 GFTLGNIDADVTKV
+2747 
-2761 VVTVA
+2761 
-2766 HDGKNQQIEL
+2766 
-2776 IKNGGVWRFTPGAA
+2776 
-2790 WTDGDYTLTVKVE
+2790 
-2803 DKAGNTNYSAPL
+2803 
-2815 TVTIDTQTSIDRIE
+2815 
-2829 LLNDTGI
+2829 
-2836 VGDNLTNE
+2836 
-2844 ARPQFHITV
+2844 
-2853 PTDVN
+2853 
-2858 SVQLSLDGGI
+2858 
-2868 NWVNATLTSDG
+2868 
-2879 VWEYIWPTDLVENT
+2879 
-2893 YTLTV
+2893 
-2898 KATDVAG
+2898 
-2905 NTATETLNFIIDTTL
+2905 
-2920 STPTI
+2920 
-2925 TLDSADDS
+2925 
-2933 GTANDNKTN
+2933 
-2942 VKTPGFIIGGID
+2942 
-2954 SDVTQVVVQVMRDGH
+2954 
-2969 SEEVELTQTNGQ
+2969 
-2981 WRFVPGSAWTDGDYT
+2981 
-2996 LTVTVKDEA
+2996 
-3005 GNIRHSAPLTVTID
+3005 
-3019 TQITIDHIELVN
+3019 IELVN

-3928 IVLLNDTGVQNDQL
+3928 IVLLNDTGEQNDQL

-4559 YSVTANGNNLW
+4559 YPVTANGNNLW

>member
-34 GPDMNITTPRGSV
+34 GPDMNITTPHGSV

-101 EKKGNGKRR
+101 EKKGDGKRR

-121 LDDAENA
+121 LDEAENA
-128 KKEADKAKEEAEKA
+128 KKEAEKA

-451 NITNSTL
+451 SITNSTL

-540 TNDSGIVGDNV
+540 TDDSGIVGDNV

-597 SVEGINNL
+597 SVEGVNNL

-627 IAPVPPTVS
+627 VAPVPPTVS
-636 LEDYVVLP
+636 LEDFVVLP

-1058 IISVQVWDAMSD
+1058 IISVQVWDAASD
-1070 TQIGVATQQPDGSW
+1070 TQIGVATQRPDGSW

-1104 DIAGNKANSAIFD
+1104 DIAGNKANSAVFD

-1186 LFIPGNT
+1186 LFTPGNT

-1325 PVIVLDSADDT
+1325 PVIVLNSADDT
-1336 GIQGD
+1336 GVQGD

-1375 FDATKGTGGWTFT
+1375 FDATKGVGGWSFT
-1388 PPTSWADG
+1388 PTGAWADG

-1436 GIPDDNLTNN
+1436 GIPNDNLTNN

-1474 ATQSAT
+1474 ATQNAT
-1480 PGVWDYIWPDDVAD
+1480 PGGWDYIWPDDVAD

-1503 TDEAGNKATQTL
+1503 TDEAGNKTTQTL

-1556 DTDVSRVIVEVM
+1556 DADVSRVTVEVM

-1628 RIELVNDSGIPG
+1628 RIELVNDSGIPD

-1680 SGVWD
+1680 PGVWD

-1715 DFTIDTILSE
+1715 DFIIDTMLSE

-1871 VNATLTSDGV
+1871 VNATLTPDGV

-2022 ITIDHI
+2022 IAIDHI

-2042 NNVRPHFQVTVP
+2042 N
-2054 TDVNVVRLSIDG
+2054 
-2066 GKTWF
+2066 
-2071 NATQSATPGVWD
+2071 
-2083 YTWLA
+2083 
-2088 DVGEGKHTLTVEAT
+2088 EA
-2102 DKAGNK
+2102 
-2108 TTQQLDFIIDT
+2108 
-2119 LLSEPTI
+2119 
-2126 VLDNTDDSGTK
+2126 
-2137 GDHLTNVN
+2137 
-2145 KPTFLLG
+2145 
-2152 NIDADARY
+2152 
-2160 VTVEVQ
+2160 
-2166 HGGTKEVLT
+2166 
-2175 ATKDATGNWSV
+2175 
-2186 TPTGTWADGDYTL
+2186 
-2199 TVRVED
+2199 
-2205 EAGNEKHSASLTV
+2205 
-2218 TVDTQITIDVIE
+2218 
-2230 LVNDNGIP
+2230 
-2238 GDNMTNDAHPQFR
+2238 
-2251 VTVPGDVNEVSLS
+2251 
-2264 IDGGVTWVKA
+2264 
-2274 TQSATPGVWNY
+2274 
-2285 TWPGTVPDGD
+2285 
-2295 YTLNVK
+2295 
-2301 ATDNAGNTV
+2301 
-2310 TETLHFTIDTTLS
+2310 
-2323 TPVIVLDSAD
+2323 
-2333 DSGVHGDNMT
+2333 
-2343 NHTQPTFALQHI
+2343 
-2355 DDDAVRVTVSVEHGG
+2355 
-2370 VTTTFDATK
+2370 
-2379 DAGGWTF
+2379 
-2386 TPTGA
+2386 
-2391 WADGDYTLSVSV
+2391 
-2403 EDKAGNTSH
+2403 
-2412 SASLTVTVDT
+2412 
-2422 QIAINNIELVN
+2422 
-2433 DSGIPDDNLT
+2433 
-2443 NNVRPHFQVTVPTDV
+2443 
-2458 NVVRLSID
+2458 
-2466 GGKTWFNA
+2466 
-2474 TQSATPGVWDYI
+2474 
-2486 WPDDVADG
+2486 
-2494 GYTLTVEATDEAG
+2494 
-2507 NKATQTLDF
+2507 
-2516 TIDTTLSVPTLSLD
+2516 
-2530 SADDS
+2530 
-2535 GIAGDN
+2535 
-2541 ITNVKTPGFTLNN
+2541 
-2554 IDTDVSRVIVEVMHN
+2554 
-2569 GIKQEVPLVQTG
+2569 
-2581 GQWRFAPTSDWADGD
+2581 
-2596 YILTVKV
+2596 
-2603 EDRAGNVKQ
+2603 
-2612 SAPLTVTVDTHIA
+2612 
-2625 IDRIE
+2625 
-2630 LVNDSGIPG
+2630 
-2639 DNLTNE
+2639 
-2645 ARPHFQVT
+2645 
-2653 VPADV
+2653 
-2658 NGVRLSIDGGKTWF
+2658 
-2672 DATQSATSGVWDY
+2672 
-2685 TWLTNV
+2685 
-2691 ANGPHTLMVEASDKA
+2691 
-2706 GNKTTQKL
+2706 
-2714 DFTIDTIL
+2714 
-2722 SEPTITLDSADDS
+2722 
-2735 AAGDNITNVKMP
+2735 
-2747 GFTLGNIDADVTKV
+2747 
-2761 VVTVA
+2761 
-2766 HDGKNQQIEL
+2766 
-2776 IKNGGVWRFTPGAA
+2776 
-2790 WTDGDYTLTVKVE
+2790 
-2803 DKAGNTNYSAPL
+2803 
-2815 TVTIDTQTSIDRIE
+2815 
-2829 LLNDTGI
+2829 
-2836 VGDNLTNE
+2836 
-2844 ARPQFHITV
+2844 
-2853 PTDVN
+2853 
-2858 SVQLSLDGGI
+2858 
-2868 NWVNATLTSDG
+2868 
-2879 VWEYIWPTDLVENT
+2879 
-2893 YTLTV
+2893 
-2898 KATDVAG
+2898 
-2905 NTATETLNFIIDTTL
+2905 
-2920 STPTI
+2920 
-2925 TLDSADDS
+2925 
-2933 GTANDNKTN
+2933 
-2942 VKTPGFIIGGID
+2942 
-2954 SDVTQVVVQVMRDGH
+2954 
-2969 SEEVELTQTNGQ
+2969 
-2981 WRFVPGSAWTDGDYT
+2981 
-2996 LTVTVKDEA
+2996 
-3005 GNIRHSAPLTVTID
+3005 
-3019 TQITIDHIELVN
+3019 
-3031 DSGIPDDNLTNNVRP
+3031 RP

-3165 HGGTKEVLTATKGAT
+3165 HGGTKEVLTAIKDAT
-3180 GIWSV
+3180 GNWSV

-3195 YTLTVRVEDDAGN
+3195 YTLTVRVEDEAGN

-3222 ITIDVIE
+3222 ITIDAIE

-3317 TRLSTPTIAMDSRD
+3317 TRLSTPTITMDSRD

-3350 GNIDADA
+3350 GNIDSDA
-3357 HSVILR
+3357 QSVILR

-3406 NVRQSTPLVVTV
+3406 NVRQSTPLIVTV

-3468 WVSATQGI
+3468 WVSAAQGI

-3616 VDTQIAIDRIEL
+3616 VDTQIAIDHIEL

-3637 NVTKHVRPQFQISV
+3637 NITKHVRPQFQISV

-3693 TLTVEVTDG
+3693 TLIVEVTDG
-3702 AGNKMTETLNFTIDI
+3702 AGNKMTGTLDFTIDI

-3849 FDIHQVDSDVTR
+3849 FDIRQVDSDVTR

-3956 DVVQVRVTLDGGAN
+3956 DVIQVRVTLDGGAN

-4000 ATDEAGNIANKDL
+4000 ATDQAGNIANKDL

-4178 WIFNVGSALPDGQHT
+4178 WIFNVGSALPDGKHT

-4308 LRIEIDTQVQIDS
+4308 LQIEIDTQVQIDS

-4534 TTPRFVIGN
+4534 TKPRFVIGN

-4559 YSVTANGNNLW
+4559 YPVTANGNNLW

-4619 DTGNSNSDNLTNK
+4619 DTGSSNSDNLTNK

-4653 DKSGREVLKQTI
+4653 DKSGREVLKHTI

-4723 DDQHEATSLRPEFK
+4723 DDQYEATSLRPEFK
-4737 GFAEAFSTIMI
+4737 GLAEAFSTIMI

-4821 ALGDFTTNNKTPTLI
+4821 ALGDFTTNNKTPTLV
-4836 GSTLPNT
+4836 GNTLPNA

-4967 DGNYELTFKVED
+4967 DGNYVLTFKVED

-5083 KEILIEHDTQIE
+5083 KDILIEHDTQIE

-5300 LITNH
+5300 LITSH

-5384 PAMVAGSDNGIFSN
+5384 PVMMAGSDNGIFSN

-5403 QTRPTFSIFGEMN
+5403 QTRPAFSIYGEMN

-5532 GEVWVNEKGHWQ
+5532 GEVWVNDKGHWQ

-5583 KVFTSELDDNKS
+5583 QVFTSELDDNKS
-5595 SSKTEWWSNSDLITM
+5595 SSKTDWWSNSSTITM
-5610 RGTGEIGATVSL
+5610 RGMGEIGATVSL

-5629 ATAVVAATGRWEL
+5629 ATAVVAANGQWEL
-5642 STDKLPEGTYDISL
+5642 STDQLPEGKYDITLS
-5656 VIEDSAG
+5656 IEDNAG
-5663 NRWEDVREIFIDRTP
+5663 NRKEEVHEIFIDRTP

-5711 EGNTYTLT
+5711 NGNTYTLT

-5754 LDIMKEVPVISL
+5754 LDIMKETPVISL

-5775 GDNITRDKQP
+5775 GDNITRDNQP

-5864 LAAGED
+5864 LAAGEG
-5870 NGASDSDNVTNH
+5870 NGASDSDNVTNHNH

-5929 NDGNYTLSVTV
+5929 NDGTYTLSVTV
-5940 VDRAGNSQQ
+5940 VDRAGNSLQ
-5949 SASLAVTV
+5949 SASLEVTV

-5976 TATAVTPP
+5976 TPTAVTPP

-5994 THLRTEPSAAE
+5994 THLRTVPSAAE
-6005 ESVVKVTAYSITLLN
+6005 ESVVKETAYSITLLN

-6047 VSIMFEGEEFTLPI
+6047 VSVMFEGEEFTLPI

-6081 DVKFIDKDNDFLI
+6081 DVKFLDKDDDFLI

-6111 MNVRGKTE
+6111 MNARGKTE

-6135 NGAIDVFAVN
+6135 NGAIEVFAVN

>member
-161 QIEEMLQNFLAD
+161 QMEEMLQEFLAD

-195 TQASKQNDAEK
+195 SQASKQNDAEK

-428 DTIAPEKPTIELDDS
+428 DTIPPEKPTIELDDS

-540 TNDSGIVGDNV
+540 TDDSGIVGDNV

-578 EVIFK
+578 EVVFK
-583 ANDKGEWTF
+583 ANDQGEWTF

-614 NKKDFSFSYVIDT
+614 NKKDFSFSYFIDT
-627 IAPVPPTVS
+627 IAPLPPTVS

-1104 DIAGNKANSAIFD
+1104 DIAGNKANSAVFD

-1186 LFIPGNT
+1186 LFTPGNT
-1193 WADGSYTLTVK
+1193 WTDGSYTLTVK

-1325 PVIVLDSADDT
+1325 PVIVLNSADDT
-1336 GIQGD
+1336 GVQGD
-1341 NMTNSTQPTFAL
+1341 NMTNRTQPTFAL

-1388 PPTSWADG
+1388 PTASWTDG

-1446 VRPHFQVTVP
+1446 VRPQFQVTVP

-1461 VRLSIDGGKTWFN
+1461 VRLSIDGGKTWVTAAQK
-1474 ATQSAT
+1474 AT
-1480 PGVWDYIWPDDVAD
+1480 GVWEYIWPDDVTD
-1494 GGYTLTVEA
+1494 GSHTLTVEA

-1866 GGINW
+1866 GGTNW

-1913 NFIIDTT
+1913 NFTIDTT

-1977 QTNGQ
+1977 QIGGQ

-2042 NNVRPHFQVTVP
+2042 NNVRPQFQVTVP

-2071 NATQSATPGVWD
+2071 NATQSSTPGVWD

-2137 GDHLTNVN
+2137 GDNLTNVN

-2205 EAGNEKHSASLTV
+2205 DAGNVKHSASLTV
-2218 TVDTQITIDVIE
+2218 TVDTQITIDDIE
-2230 LVNDNGIP
+2230 LVNDSGTR
-2238 GDNMTNDAHPQFR
+2238 GDNLTNNANPHFR
-2251 VTVPGDVNEVSLS
+2251 ITVPGDVNEVSLS

-2274 TQSATPGVWNY
+2274 TQSVTPGVWNY

-2333 DSGVHGDNMT
+2333 DTGIQGDNMT
-2343 NHTQPTFALQHI
+2343 NRTQPTFNLQHI

-2386 TPTGA
+2386 TPPTSWGA
-2391 WADGDYTLSVSV
+2391 GDYTLSVSV

-2474 TQSATPGVWDYI
+2474 TQSATPGVWDY
-2486 WPDDVADG
+2486 
-2494 GYTLTVEATDEAG
+2494 
-2507 NKATQTLDF
+2507 
-2516 TIDTTLSVPTLSLD
+2516 
-2530 SADDS
+2530 
-2535 GIAGDN
+2535 
-2541 ITNVKTPGFTLNN
+2541 
-2554 IDTDVSRVIVEVMHN
+2554 
-2569 GIKQEVPLVQTG
+2569 
-2581 GQWRFAPTSDWADGD
+2581 
-2596 YILTVKV
+2596 
-2603 EDRAGNVKQ
+2603 
-2612 SAPLTVTVDTHIA
+2612 
-2625 IDRIE
+2625 
-2630 LVNDSGIPG
+2630 
-2639 DNLTNE
+2639 
-2645 ARPHFQVT
+2645 
-2653 VPADV
+2653 
-2658 NGVRLSIDGGKTWF
+2658 
-2672 DATQSATSGVWDY
+2672 
-2685 TWLTNV
+2685 
-2691 ANGPHTLMVEASDKA
+2691 
-2706 GNKTTQKL
+2706 
-2714 DFTIDTIL
+2714 
-2722 SEPTITLDSADDS
+2722 
-2735 AAGDNITNVKMP
+2735 
-2747 GFTLGNIDADVTKV
+2747 
-2761 VVTVA
+2761 
-2766 HDGKNQQIEL
+2766 
-2776 IKNGGVWRFTPGAA
+2776 
-2790 WTDGDYTLTVKVE
+2790 
-2803 DKAGNTNYSAPL
+2803 
-2815 TVTIDTQTSIDRIE
+2815 
-2829 LLNDTGI
+2829 
-2836 VGDNLTNE
+2836 
-2844 ARPQFHITV
+2844 
-2853 PTDVN
+2853 
-2858 SVQLSLDGGI
+2858 
-2868 NWVNATLTSDG
+2868 
-2879 VWEYIWPTDLVENT
+2879 
-2893 YTLTV
+2893 
-2898 KATDVAG
+2898 
-2905 NTATETLNFIIDTTL
+2905 
-2920 STPTI
+2920 
-2925 TLDSADDS
+2925 
-2933 GTANDNKTN
+2933 
-2942 VKTPGFIIGGID
+2942 
-2954 SDVTQVVVQVMRDGH
+2954 
-2969 SEEVELTQTNGQ
+2969 
-2981 WRFVPGSAWTDGDYT
+2981 
-2996 LTVTVKDEA
+2996 
-3005 GNIRHSAPLTVTID
+3005 
-3019 TQITIDHIELVN
+3019 
-3031 DSGIPDDNLTNNVRP
+3031 
-3046 HFQVTV
+3046 
-3052 PTDVN
+3052 
-3057 VVRLSIDGG
+3057 
-3066 KTWFNATQSAT
+3066 
-3077 PGVWDYTWLADVG
+3077 TWLADVG

-3095 LTVEATDKAGNKTT
+3095 LTVEATDKAGNQTT
-3109 QQLDFI
+3109 QKLDFI
-3115 IDTLLSEPTIVL
+3115 IDTLLSEPTIAL
-3127 DNTDDSGTKGDN
+3127 DSTDDSGTKGDN

-3146 TFLLGN
+3146 TFILGN

-3165 HGGTKEVLTATKGAT
+3165 HGGTGTKEVLTATKGAT

-3278 GIWDYTW
+3278 GTWDYTW

-3373 TLTQVGGQWRF
+3373 TLTQAGGQWRF

-3392 GSYTLTVEVTDNAG
+3392 GSYTLTVEVQDNAG
-3406 NVRQSTPLVVTV
+3406 NVRQSTPLIVTV

-3616 VDTQIAIDRIEL
+3616 VDTQIAIDHIEL

-3717 TLLTPTI
+3717 TLMTPTI

-3849 FDIHQVDSDVTR
+3849 FDIRQVDSDVTR

-3928 IVLLNDTGVQNDQL
+3928 IVLLNDTSVQNDQL

-4213 IDTTLREP
+4213 IDTTLQEP

-4256 SHIVVHID
+4256 SHIVVHLD

-4308 LRIEIDTQVQIDS
+4308 LKIEIDTQVQIDS
-4321 VTLTTDSGVNDHDN
+4321 VTLITDSGVNDHDN

-4368 KNAAGQWEFT
+4368 KNAAGQWQFT
-4378 AGSALPDG
+4378 AGSALSDG

-4499 KEVSFTIDTI
+4499 KEVSFTIDTV
-4509 VSDPSIDLLD
+4509 VSDPRIDLLD

-4534 TTPRFVIGN
+4534 TKPRFVIGN

-4559 YSVTANGNNLW
+4559 YPVTANGNNLW

-4619 DTGNSNSDNLTNK
+4619 DTGSSNSDNLTNK

-4723 DDQHEATSLRPEFK
+4723 DDQYEATSLRPEFK
-4737 GFAEAFSTIMI
+4737 GLAEAFSTIMI

-4836 GSTLPNT
+4836 GNTLPNA

-5188 DSQIA
+5188 DSKIA

-5251 DGTFNIHFS
+5251 DGKFNIHFS

-5300 LITNH
+5300 LITSH

-5384 PAMVAGSDNGIFSN
+5384 PAMMAGSDNGIFSN
-5398 DSITS
+5398 DSVTS
-5403 QTRPTFSIFGEMN
+5403 QTRPAFSIFGEMN

-5583 KVFTSELDDNKS
+5583 QVFTSELDDNKS
-5595 SSKTEWWSNSDLITM
+5595 SSKTDWWSNSSTITM
-5610 RGTGEIGATVSL
+5610 RGMGEIGATVSL

-5629 ATAVVAATGRWEL
+5629 ATAVVAANGQWEL
-5642 STDKLPEGTYDISL
+5642 STDQLPEGKYDITLS
-5656 VIEDSAG
+5656 IEDNAG
-5663 NRWEDVREIFIDRTP
+5663 NRKEEVHEIFIDRTP

-5697 GTAEAKSQLIITDS
+5697 GAAEAKSQLIITDS
-5711 EGNTYTLT
+5711 NGNTYTLT

-5907 VTDIYQATQGADGW
+5907 VTDTYQATQGADGW

-5994 THLRTEPSAAE
+5994 THLRTVPSAAE
-6005 ESVVKVTAYSITLLN
+6005 ESVVKETAYSITLLN

-6047 VSIMFEGEEFTLPI
+6047 VSVMFEGEEFTLPI

-6081 DVKFIDKDNDFLI
+6081 DVKFIDKDDDFLI

-6111 MNVRGKTE
+6111 MNARGKTE

>member
-244 ALAAESNSGSKD
+244 ALATESNSGSKD

-627 IAPVPPTVS
+627 VAPVPPTVS
-636 LEDYVVLP
+636 LEDFVVLP

-1035 GISDD
+1035 GVSDD

-1058 IISVQVWDAMSD
+1058 IISVQVWDAASD

-1104 DIAGNKANSAIFD
+1104 DIAGNKANSAVFD

-1204 VEDKAGNTNYSAPLT
+1204 VEDKAGNTSYSAPLT

-1375 FDATKGTGGWTFT
+1375 FDATKGTGGWSFT
-1388 PPTSWADG
+1388 PTGAWADG

-1436 GIPDDNLTNN
+1436 GIPNDNLTNN

-1480 PGVWDYIWPDDVAD
+1480 PGAWDYIWPDDVAD

-1503 TDEAGNKATQTL
+1503 TDKAGNKTTQEL

-1798 LTVKVEDKA
+1798 LTVKVEDKT

-2126 VLDNTDDSGTK
+2126 VLDSTDDSGTK
-2137 GDHLTNVN
+2137 GDNLTNVN

-2323 TPVIVLDSAD
+2323 VPVIVLNSAD
-2333 DSGVHGDNMT
+2333 DTGVQGDNMT
-2343 NHTQPTFALQHI
+2343 NSTQPTFALQHI

-2379 DAGGWTF
+2379 GTGGWSF

-2443 NNVRPHFQVTVPTDV
+2443 NNVRPHFQVKVPMDV
-2458 NVVRLSID
+2458 N
-2466 GGKTWFNA
+2466 
-2474 TQSATPGVWDYI
+2474 
-2486 WPDDVADG
+2486 
-2494 GYTLTVEATDEAG
+2494 E
-2507 NKATQTLDF
+2507 
-2516 TIDTTLSVPTLSLD
+2516 
-2530 SADDS
+2530 
-2535 GIAGDN
+2535 
-2541 ITNVKTPGFTLNN
+2541 
-2554 IDTDVSRVIVEVMHN
+2554 
-2569 GIKQEVPLVQTG
+2569 
-2581 GQWRFAPTSDWADGD
+2581 
-2596 YILTVKV
+2596 
-2603 EDRAGNVKQ
+2603 
-2612 SAPLTVTVDTHIA
+2612 
-2625 IDRIE
+2625 
-2630 LVNDSGIPG
+2630 
-2639 DNLTNE
+2639 
-2645 ARPHFQVT
+2645 
-2653 VPADV
+2653 
-2658 NGVRLSIDGGKTWF
+2658 
-2672 DATQSATSGVWDY
+2672 
-2685 TWLTNV
+2685 
-2691 ANGPHTLMVEASDKA
+2691 
-2706 GNKTTQKL
+2706 
-2714 DFTIDTIL
+2714 
-2722 SEPTITLDSADDS
+2722 
-2735 AAGDNITNVKMP
+2735 
-2747 GFTLGNIDADVTKV
+2747 
-2761 VVTVA
+2761 
-2766 HDGKNQQIEL
+2766 
-2776 IKNGGVWRFTPGAA
+2776 
-2790 WTDGDYTLTVKVE
+2790 
-2803 DKAGNTNYSAPL
+2803 
-2815 TVTIDTQTSIDRIE
+2815 
-2829 LLNDTGI
+2829 
-2836 VGDNLTNE
+2836 
-2844 ARPQFHITV
+2844 
-2853 PTDVN
+2853 
-2858 SVQLSLDGGI
+2858 
-2868 NWVNATLTSDG
+2868 
-2879 VWEYIWPTDLVENT
+2879 
-2893 YTLTV
+2893 
-2898 KATDVAG
+2898 
-2905 NTATETLNFIIDTTL
+2905 
-2920 STPTI
+2920 
-2925 TLDSADDS
+2925 
-2933 GTANDNKTN
+2933 
-2942 VKTPGFIIGGID
+2942 
-2954 SDVTQVVVQVMRDGH
+2954 
-2969 SEEVELTQTNGQ
+2969 
-2981 WRFVPGSAWTDGDYT
+2981 
-2996 LTVTVKDEA
+2996 
-3005 GNIRHSAPLTVTID
+3005 
-3019 TQITIDHIELVN
+3019 
-3031 DSGIPDDNLTNNVRP
+3031 
-3046 HFQVTV
+3046 
-3052 PTDVN
+3052 
-3057 VVRLSIDGG
+3057 VRLSIDGG

-3095 LTVEATDKAGNKTT
+3095 LTVEATDKAGNQTT
-3109 QQLDFI
+3109 QKLDFI

-3127 DNTDDSGTKGDN
+3127 DSTDDSGTKGDN
-3139 LTNVNKP
+3139 LTNANKP
-3146 TFLLGN
+3146 TFILGN

-3165 HGGTKEVLTATKGAT
+3165 YGGTKEVLTATKGAT

-3317 TRLSTPTIAMDSRD
+3317 TRLSTPTITMDSRD

-3350 GNIDADA
+3350 GNIDSDA
-3357 HSVILR
+3357 QSVILR

-3406 NVRQSTPLVVTV
+3406 NVRQSTPLIVTV

-3468 WVSATQGI
+3468 WVSAAQGI

-3616 VDTQIAIDRIEL
+3616 VDTQIAIDHIEL

-3717 TLLTPTI
+3717 TLMTPTI

-3849 FDIHQVDSDVTR
+3849 FDIRQVDSDVTR

-3918 RIDTTTTINN
+3918 RIDTTTAINN

-4378 AGSALPDG
+4378 ADSALPDG

-4534 TTPRFVIGN
+4534 TKPRFVIGN

-4559 YSVTANGNNLW
+4559 YPVTANGNNLW

-4821 ALGDFTTNNKTPTLI
+4821 ALGDFTTNNKTPTLV
-4836 GSTLPNT
+4836 GNTLPNA

-4967 DGNYELTFKVED
+4967 DGNYVLTFKVED

-5300 LITNH
+5300 LITSH

-5384 PAMVAGSDNGIFSN
+5384 PVMMAGSDNGIFSN

-5403 QTRPTFSIFGEMN
+5403 QTRPAFSIYGEMN

-5474 DTFNT
+5474 DTLNT

-5532 GEVWVNEKGHWQ
+5532 GEVWVNDKGHWQ

-5583 KVFTSELDDNKS
+5583 QVFTSELDDNKS
-5595 SSKTEWWSNSDLITM
+5595 SSKTDWWSNSSTITM
-5610 RGTGEIGATVSL
+5610 RGMGEIGATVSL

-5629 ATAVVAATGRWEL
+5629 ATAVVAANGQWEL
-5642 STDKLPEGTYDISL
+5642 STDQLPEGKYDITLS
-5656 VIEDSAG
+5656 IEDNAG
-5663 NRWEDVREIFIDRTP
+5663 NRKEEVHEIFIDRTP

-5711 EGNTYTLT
+5711 NGNTYTLT

-5740 TSVDAIGNRSDDVP
+5740 TSVDAIGNRSDDVS

-5870 NGASDSDNVTNH
+5870 NGVSDSDNVTNH

-5907 VTDIYQATQGADGW
+5907 VTDTYQATQGADGW

-5929 NDGNYTLSVTV
+5929 NDGTYTLSVTV

-5994 THLRTEPSAAE
+5994 THLRTVPSAAE
-6005 ESVVKVTAYSITLLN
+6005 ESVVKETAYSITLLN

-6111 MNVRGKTE
+6111 MNARGKTE

>member
-34 GPDMNITTPRGSV
+34 GPDMNITTPHGSV

-540 TNDSGIVGDNV
+540 TDDSGIVGDNV

-597 SVEGINNL
+597 SVEGVNNL

-627 IAPVPPTVS
+627 VAPVPPTVS
-636 LEDYVVLP
+636 LEDFVVLP

-692 NKFLQGAYDIEI
+692 NKFLQGSYDIEI

-1035 GISDD
+1035 GIADD

-1104 DIAGNKANSAIFD
+1104 DIAGNKANSAVFD

-1186 LFIPGNT
+1186 LFTPGNT

-1204 VEDKAGNTNYSAPLT
+1204 VEDKAGNTSYSAPLT

-1375 FDATKGTGGWTFT
+1375 FDATKGTGGWSFT
-1388 PPTSWADG
+1388 PTGAWADG

-1436 GIPDDNLTNN
+1436 GIPNDNLTNN

-1480 PGVWDYIWPDDVAD
+1480 PGAWDYIWPDDVAD

-1503 TDEAGNKATQTL
+1503 TDKAGNKTTQEL

-2126 VLDNTDDSGTK
+2126 VLDSTDDSGTK

-2323 TPVIVLDSAD
+2323 VPVIVLNSAD
-2333 DSGVHGDNMT
+2333 DTGVQGDNMT
-2343 NHTQPTFALQHI
+2343 NSTQPTFALQHI

-2379 DAGGWTF
+2379 GVGGWSF

-2443 NNVRPHFQVTVPTDV
+2443 NNVRPHFQVKVPTDV
-2458 NVVRLSID
+2458 N
-2466 GGKTWFNA
+2466 
-2474 TQSATPGVWDYI
+2474 
-2486 WPDDVADG
+2486 
-2494 GYTLTVEATDEAG
+2494 E
-2507 NKATQTLDF
+2507 
-2516 TIDTTLSVPTLSLD
+2516 
-2530 SADDS
+2530 
-2535 GIAGDN
+2535 
-2541 ITNVKTPGFTLNN
+2541 
-2554 IDTDVSRVIVEVMHN
+2554 
-2569 GIKQEVPLVQTG
+2569 
-2581 GQWRFAPTSDWADGD
+2581 
-2596 YILTVKV
+2596 
-2603 EDRAGNVKQ
+2603 
-2612 SAPLTVTVDTHIA
+2612 
-2625 IDRIE
+2625 
-2630 LVNDSGIPG
+2630 
-2639 DNLTNE
+2639 
-2645 ARPHFQVT
+2645 
-2653 VPADV
+2653 
-2658 NGVRLSIDGGKTWF
+2658 
-2672 DATQSATSGVWDY
+2672 
-2685 TWLTNV
+2685 
-2691 ANGPHTLMVEASDKA
+2691 
-2706 GNKTTQKL
+2706 
-2714 DFTIDTIL
+2714 
-2722 SEPTITLDSADDS
+2722 
-2735 AAGDNITNVKMP
+2735 
-2747 GFTLGNIDADVTKV
+2747 
-2761 VVTVA
+2761 
-2766 HDGKNQQIEL
+2766 
-2776 IKNGGVWRFTPGAA
+2776 
-2790 WTDGDYTLTVKVE
+2790 
-2803 DKAGNTNYSAPL
+2803 
-2815 TVTIDTQTSIDRIE
+2815 
-2829 LLNDTGI
+2829 
-2836 VGDNLTNE
+2836 
-2844 ARPQFHITV
+2844 
-2853 PTDVN
+2853 
-2858 SVQLSLDGGI
+2858 
-2868 NWVNATLTSDG
+2868 
-2879 VWEYIWPTDLVENT
+2879 
-2893 YTLTV
+2893 
-2898 KATDVAG
+2898 
-2905 NTATETLNFIIDTTL
+2905 
-2920 STPTI
+2920 
-2925 TLDSADDS
+2925 
-2933 GTANDNKTN
+2933 
-2942 VKTPGFIIGGID
+2942 
-2954 SDVTQVVVQVMRDGH
+2954 
-2969 SEEVELTQTNGQ
+2969 
-2981 WRFVPGSAWTDGDYT
+2981 
-2996 LTVTVKDEA
+2996 
-3005 GNIRHSAPLTVTID
+3005 
-3019 TQITIDHIELVN
+3019 
-3031 DSGIPDDNLTNNVRP
+3031 
-3046 HFQVTV
+3046 
-3052 PTDVN
+3052 
-3057 VVRLSIDGG
+3057 VRLSIDGG

-3095 LTVEATDKAGNKTT
+3095 LTVEATDKAGNQTT
-3109 QQLDFI
+3109 QKLDFI
-3115 IDTLLSEPTIVL
+3115 IDTMLSEPTIVL
-3127 DNTDDSGTKGDN
+3127 DSTDDSGTKGDN
-3139 LTNVNKP
+3139 LTNANKP
-3146 TFLLGN
+3146 TFILGN

-3165 HGGTKEVLTATKGAT
+3165 YGGTKEVLTATKGAT

-3392 GSYTLTVEVTDNAG
+3392 GSYTLTVEVQDNAG

-3517 RLSTPTIALDSTDDT
+3517 RLSTPTIELDSTDDT

-3717 TLLTPTI
+3717 TLMTPTI

-3849 FDIHQVDSDVTR
+3849 FDIRQVDSDVTR

-4308 LRIEIDTQVQIDS
+4308 LKIEIDTQVQIDS

-4476 TPLVDGTYKIE
+4476 TPLMDGTYKIE

-4534 TTPRFVIGN
+4534 TKPRFVIGN

-4559 YSVTANGNNLW
+4559 YPVTANGNNLW

-4821 ALGDFTTNNKTPTLI
+4821 ALGDFTTNNKTPTLV
-4836 GSTLPNT
+4836 GNTLPNA

-4967 DGNYELTFKVED
+4967 DGNYVLTFKVED

-5035 LTIRNPQGVV
+5035 LTIRSPQGVV

-5083 KEILIEHDTQIE
+5083 KDILIEHDTQIE

-5403 QTRPTFSIFGEMN
+5403 QTRPTFSISGEMN

-5583 KVFTSELDDNKS
+5583 QVFTSELDDNKS
-5595 SSKTEWWSNSDLITM
+5595 SSKTDWWSNSSTITM
-5610 RGTGEIGATVSL
+5610 RGMGEIGATVSL

-5629 ATAVVAATGRWEL
+5629 ATAVVAANGQWEL
-5642 STDKLPEGTYDISL
+5642 STDQLPEGKYDITLS
-5656 VIEDSAG
+5656 IEDNAG
-5663 NRWEDVREIFIDRTP
+5663 NRKEEVHEIFIDRTP

-5711 EGNTYTLT
+5711 NGNTYTLT

-5814 DGVWFFTPGTPLAD
+5814 DGVWFFTPGTPLTD

-5929 NDGNYTLSVTV
+5929 NDGTYTLSVTV

-5994 THLRTEPSAAE
+5994 THLRTVPSAAE
-6005 ESVVKVTAYSITLLN
+6005 ESVVKETAYSITLLN

-6047 VSIMFEGEEFTLPI
+6047 VSVMFEGEEFTLPI

>member
-428 DTIAPEKPTIELDDS
+428 DTIPPEKPTIELDDS

-597 SVEGINNL
+597 SVEGVNNL

-627 IAPVPPTVS
+627 VAPVPPTVS
-636 LEDYVVLP
+636 LEDFVVLP

-775 GVTTAD
+775 GVTTAY

-1035 GISDD
+1035 GVSDD

-1058 IISVQVWDAMSD
+1058 IISVQVWDAASD

-1104 DIAGNKANSAIFD
+1104 DIAGNKANSAVFD

-1375 FDATKGTGGWTFT
+1375 FDATKGTGGW
-1388 PPTSWADG
+1388 S
-1396 DYTLSVSVED
+1396 
-1406 KAGNTSHS
+1406 
-1414 ASLTVTVDTQI
+1414 
-1425 AINNIELVNDS
+1425 
-1436 GIPDDNLTNN
+1436 
-1446 VRPHFQVTVP
+1446 
-1456 TDVNV
+1456 
-1461 VRLSIDGGKTWFN
+1461 
-1474 ATQSAT
+1474 
-1480 PGVWDYIWPDDVAD
+1480 
-1494 GGYTLTVEA
+1494 
-1503 TDEAGNKATQTL
+1503 
-1515 DFTIDTTLSVP
+1515 
-1526 TLSLDSADDSGIAG
+1526 
-1540 DNITNVK
+1540 
-1547 TPGFTLNNI
+1547 
-1556 DTDVSRVIVEVM
+1556 
-1568 HNGIKQEVP
+1568 
-1577 LVQTGGQW
+1577 
-1585 RFAPTSD
+1585 
-1592 WADGDYILTVK
+1592 
-1603 VEDRAGNVKQSA
+1603 
-1615 PLTVTVDTHIAID
+1615 
-1628 RIELVNDSGIPG
+1628 
-1640 DNLTNEA
+1640 
-1647 RPHFQVT
+1647 
-1654 VPADVNGVRLSIDGG
+1654 
-1669 KTWFDATQSAT
+1669 
-1680 SGVWD
+1680 
-1685 YTWLTNVANGPHTLM
+1685 
-1700 VEASDKAGNKTTQKL
+1700 
-1715 DFTIDTILSE
+1715 
-1725 PTITLDSA
+1725 
-1733 DDSAAGDN
+1733 
-1741 ITNVKMPGFTLGN
+1741 
-1754 IDADVTKVVV
+1754 
-1764 TVAHDGKNQQIELIK
+1764 
-1779 NGGVW
+1779 
-1784 RFTPGAAWTDGDYT
+1784 
-1798 LTVKVEDKA
+1798 
-1807 GNTNYSAPL
+1807 
-1816 TVTID
+1816 
-1821 TQTSIDRIE
+1821 
-1830 LLNDTGIVG
+1830 
-1839 DNLTNEA
+1839 
-1846 RPQFHIT
+1846 
-1853 VPTDVNSVQLSLD
+1853 
-1866 GGINW
+1866 
-1871 VNATLTSDGV
+1871 
-1881 WEYIWPTDLVE
+1881 
-1892 NTYTLTVKATDVA
+1892 
-1905 GNTATETL
+1905 
-1913 NFIIDTT
+1913 
-1920 LSTPTITLDSADDS
+1920 
-1934 GTANDNKTN
+1934 
-1943 VKTPGF
+1943 
-1949 IIGGIDSDVTQVV
+1949 
-1962 VQVMRDGHSEEVELT
+1962 
-1977 QTNGQ
+1977 
-1982 WRFVPG
+1982 
-1988 SAWTDGD
+1988 
-1995 YTLTVT
+1995 
-2001 VKDEAGNI
+2001 
-2009 RHSAPLTVTIDTQ
+2009 
-2022 ITIDHI
+2022 
-2028 ELVNDSGIPDDNLT
+2028 
-2042 NNVRPHFQVTVP
+2042 
-2054 TDVNVVRLSIDG
+2054 
-2066 GKTWF
+2066 
-2071 NATQSATPGVWD
+2071 
-2083 YTWLA
+2083 
-2088 DVGEGKHTLTVEAT
+2088 
-2102 DKAGNK
+2102 
-2108 TTQQLDFIIDT
+2108 
-2119 LLSEPTI
+2119 
-2126 VLDNTDDSGTK
+2126 
-2137 GDHLTNVN
+2137 
-2145 KPTFLLG
+2145 
-2152 NIDADARY
+2152 
-2160 VTVEVQ
+2160 
-2166 HGGTKEVLT
+2166 
-2175 ATKDATGNWSV
+2175 
-2186 TPTGTWADGDYTL
+2186 
-2199 TVRVED
+2199 
-2205 EAGNEKHSASLTV
+2205 
-2218 TVDTQITIDVIE
+2218 
-2230 LVNDNGIP
+2230 
-2238 GDNMTNDAHPQFR
+2238 
-2251 VTVPGDVNEVSLS
+2251 
-2264 IDGGVTWVKA
+2264 
-2274 TQSATPGVWNY
+2274 
-2285 TWPGTVPDGD
+2285 
-2295 YTLNVK
+2295 
-2301 ATDNAGNTV
+2301 
-2310 TETLHFTIDTTLS
+2310 
-2323 TPVIVLDSAD
+2323 
-2333 DSGVHGDNMT
+2333 
-2343 NHTQPTFALQHI
+2343 
-2355 DDDAVRVTVSVEHGG
+2355 
-2370 VTTTFDATK
+2370 
-2379 DAGGWTF
+2379 F

-2474 TQSATPGVWDYI
+2474 TQSATPGVWDY
-2486 WPDDVADG
+2486 
-2494 GYTLTVEATDEAG
+2494 
-2507 NKATQTLDF
+2507 
-2516 TIDTTLSVPTLSLD
+2516 
-2530 SADDS
+2530 
-2535 GIAGDN
+2535 
-2541 ITNVKTPGFTLNN
+2541 
-2554 IDTDVSRVIVEVMHN
+2554 
-2569 GIKQEVPLVQTG
+2569 
-2581 GQWRFAPTSDWADGD
+2581 
-2596 YILTVKV
+2596 
-2603 EDRAGNVKQ
+2603 
-2612 SAPLTVTVDTHIA
+2612 
-2625 IDRIE
+2625 
-2630 LVNDSGIPG
+2630 
-2639 DNLTNE
+2639 
-2645 ARPHFQVT
+2645 
-2653 VPADV
+2653 
-2658 NGVRLSIDGGKTWF
+2658 
-2672 DATQSATSGVWDY
+2672 
-2685 TWLTNV
+2685 
-2691 ANGPHTLMVEASDKA
+2691 
-2706 GNKTTQKL
+2706 
-2714 DFTIDTIL
+2714 
-2722 SEPTITLDSADDS
+2722 
-2735 AAGDNITNVKMP
+2735 
-2747 GFTLGNIDADVTKV
+2747 
-2761 VVTVA
+2761 
-2766 HDGKNQQIEL
+2766 
-2776 IKNGGVWRFTPGAA
+2776 
-2790 WTDGDYTLTVKVE
+2790 
-2803 DKAGNTNYSAPL
+2803 
-2815 TVTIDTQTSIDRIE
+2815 
-2829 LLNDTGI
+2829 
-2836 VGDNLTNE
+2836 
-2844 ARPQFHITV
+2844 
-2853 PTDVN
+2853 
-2858 SVQLSLDGGI
+2858 
-2868 NWVNATLTSDG
+2868 
-2879 VWEYIWPTDLVENT
+2879 
-2893 YTLTV
+2893 
-2898 KATDVAG
+2898 
-2905 NTATETLNFIIDTTL
+2905 
-2920 STPTI
+2920 
-2925 TLDSADDS
+2925 
-2933 GTANDNKTN
+2933 
-2942 VKTPGFIIGGID
+2942 
-2954 SDVTQVVVQVMRDGH
+2954 
-2969 SEEVELTQTNGQ
+2969 
-2981 WRFVPGSAWTDGDYT
+2981 
-2996 LTVTVKDEA
+2996 
-3005 GNIRHSAPLTVTID
+3005 
-3019 TQITIDHIELVN
+3019 
-3031 DSGIPDDNLTNNVRP
+3031 
-3046 HFQVTV
+3046 
-3052 PTDVN
+3052 
-3057 VVRLSIDGG
+3057 
-3066 KTWFNATQSAT
+3066 
-3077 PGVWDYTWLADVG
+3077 TWLADVG

-3095 LTVEATDKAGNKTT
+3095 LTVEATDKAGNQTT
-3109 QQLDFI
+3109 QKLDFI
-3115 IDTLLSEPTIVL
+3115 IDTMLSEPTIVL
-3127 DNTDDSGTKGDN
+3127 DSTDDSGTKGDN
-3139 LTNVNKP
+3139 LTNANKP
-3146 TFLLGN
+3146 TFILGN

-3165 HGGTKEVLTATKGAT
+3165 YGGTKEVLTATKGAT

-3195 YTLTVRVEDDAGN
+3195 YMLTVRVEDDAGN

-3317 TRLSTPTIAMDSRD
+3317 TRLSTPTITMDSRD

-3350 GNIDADA
+3350 GNIDSDA
-3357 HSVILR
+3357 QSVILR

-3406 NVRQSTPLVVTV
+3406 NVRQSTPLIVTV

-3468 WVSATQGI
+3468 WVSAAQGI

-3616 VDTQIAIDRIEL
+3616 VDTQIAIDHIEL

-3717 TLLTPTI
+3717 TLMTPTI

-3849 FDIHQVDSDVTR
+3849 FDIRQVDSDVTR

-4308 LRIEIDTQVQIDS
+4308 LKIEIDTQVQIDS

-4534 TTPRFVIGN
+4534 TKPRFVIGN

-4559 YSVTANGNNLW
+4559 YPVTANGNNLW

-4619 DTGNSNSDNLTNK
+4619 DTGSSNSDNLTNK

-4723 DDQHEATSLRPEFK
+4723 DDQYEATSLRPEFK
-4737 GFAEAFSTIMI
+4737 GLAEAFSTIMI

-4836 GSTLPNT
+4836 GNTLPNA

-5035 LTIRNPQGVV
+5035 LTIRNPQGGV

-5251 DGTFNIHFS
+5251 DGKFNIHFS

-5300 LITNH
+5300 LITSH

-5384 PAMVAGSDNGIFSN
+5384 PVMIAGSDNGIFSN

-5403 QTRPTFSIFGEMN
+5403 QTRPAFSIFGEMN

-5474 DTFNT
+5474 DTLNT

-5532 GEVWVNEKGHWQ
+5532 GEVWVNDKGHWQ

-5583 KVFTSELDDNKS
+5583 QVFTSELDDNKS
-5595 SSKTEWWSNSDLITM
+5595 SSKTDWWSNSSTITM
-5610 RGTGEIGATVSL
+5610 RGMGEIGATVSL

-5629 ATAVVAATGRWEL
+5629 ATAVVAANGQWEL
-5642 STDKLPEGTYDISL
+5642 STDQLPEGKYDITLS
-5656 VIEDSAG
+5656 IEDNAG
-5663 NRWEDVREIFIDRTP
+5663 NRKEEVHEIFIDRTP

-5711 EGNTYTLT
+5711 NGNTYTLT

-5754 LDIMKEVPVISL
+5754 LDIMKETPVISL
-5766 SPDSDSGTV
+5766 SPDSDSGTA
-5775 GDNITRDKQP
+5775 GDNITRDNQP

-5882 TQPKFTLQHIDADV
+5882 NHTQPKFTLQHIDADV

-5907 VTDIYQATQGADGW
+5907 VTDTYQATQGADGW

-5963 TADSQHDDASDDA
+5963 TADSQHNDASDDA
-5976 TATAVTPP
+5976 TAIAVTPP

-5994 THLRTEPSAAE
+5994 THLRTVPSVAE
-6005 ESVVKVTAYSITLLN
+6005 ESVVKETAYSITLLN

-6047 VSIMFEGEEFTLPI
+6047 VSVMFEGEEFTLPI
-6061 TNQKAIFEVPL
+6061 INQKAIFEVPL

-6081 DVKFIDKDNDFLI
+6081 DVKYLDKDDDFLI

-6111 MNVRGKTE
+6111 MNARGKTE

>member
-161 QIEEMLQNFLAD
+161 QMEEMLQEFLAD

-428 DTIAPEKPTIELDDS
+428 DTIPPEKPTIELDDS

-1104 DIAGNKANSAIFD
+1104 DIAGNKANSAVFD

-1186 LFIPGNT
+1186 LFTPGNT

-1204 VEDKAGNTNYSAPLT
+1204 VEDKAGNTNYSTPLT

-1264 LSIDGGNSW
+1264 LSIDGGHSW

-1311 TKTIDFAVDTTLSV
+1311 TKTIDFAVDSTLSV
-1325 PVIVLDSADDT
+1325 PVIVLNNADDT

-1341 NMTNSTQPTFAL
+1341 NLTNRTQPTFAL
-1353 QHIDDDAV
+1353 QQIDDDAV

-1388 PPTSWADG
+1388 PPALWADG

-1436 GIPDDNLTNN
+1436 GIPNDNLTNN
-1446 VRPHFQVTVP
+1446 VRPQFQVTVP

-1474 ATQSAT
+1474 ATQGAT
-1480 PGVWDYIWPDDVAD
+1480 PGAWDYIWPDDVAD

-1503 TDEAGNKATQTL
+1503 TDKAGNQTTQEL

-1592 WADGDYILTVK
+1592 WGDGDYILTVK

-1700 VEASDKAGNKTTQKL
+1700 VEATDKAGNQTTQKL
-1715 DFTIDTILSE
+1715 DFIIDTLLSE

-2022 ITIDHI
+2022 IAIDHI

-2042 NNVRPHFQVTVP
+2042 NNVRPQFQVTVP

-2071 NATQSATPGVWD
+2071 NATQSSTPGVWD

-2102 DKAGNK
+2102 DKAGN
-2108 TTQQLDFIIDT
+2108 Q
-2119 LLSEPTI
+2119 
-2126 VLDNTDDSGTK
+2126 
-2137 GDHLTNVN
+2137 
-2145 KPTFLLG
+2145 
-2152 NIDADARY
+2152 
-2160 VTVEVQ
+2160 
-2166 HGGTKEVLT
+2166 
-2175 ATKDATGNWSV
+2175 
-2186 TPTGTWADGDYTL
+2186 
-2199 TVRVED
+2199 
-2205 EAGNEKHSASLTV
+2205 
-2218 TVDTQITIDVIE
+2218 
-2230 LVNDNGIP
+2230 
-2238 GDNMTNDAHPQFR
+2238 
-2251 VTVPGDVNEVSLS
+2251 
-2264 IDGGVTWVKA
+2264 
-2274 TQSATPGVWNY
+2274 
-2285 TWPGTVPDGD
+2285 
-2295 YTLNVK
+2295 
-2301 ATDNAGNTV
+2301 
-2310 TETLHFTIDTTLS
+2310 
-2323 TPVIVLDSAD
+2323 
-2333 DSGVHGDNMT
+2333 
-2343 NHTQPTFALQHI
+2343 
-2355 DDDAVRVTVSVEHGG
+2355 
-2370 VTTTFDATK
+2370 
-2379 DAGGWTF
+2379 
-2386 TPTGA
+2386 
-2391 WADGDYTLSVSV
+2391 
-2403 EDKAGNTSH
+2403 
-2412 SASLTVTVDT
+2412 
-2422 QIAINNIELVN
+2422 
-2433 DSGIPDDNLT
+2433 
-2443 NNVRPHFQVTVPTDV
+2443 
-2458 NVVRLSID
+2458 
-2466 GGKTWFNA
+2466 
-2474 TQSATPGVWDYI
+2474 
-2486 WPDDVADG
+2486 
-2494 GYTLTVEATDEAG
+2494 
-2507 NKATQTLDF
+2507 
-2516 TIDTTLSVPTLSLD
+2516 
-2530 SADDS
+2530 
-2535 GIAGDN
+2535 
-2541 ITNVKTPGFTLNN
+2541 
-2554 IDTDVSRVIVEVMHN
+2554 
-2569 GIKQEVPLVQTG
+2569 
-2581 GQWRFAPTSDWADGD
+2581 
-2596 YILTVKV
+2596 
-2603 EDRAGNVKQ
+2603 
-2612 SAPLTVTVDTHIA
+2612 
-2625 IDRIE
+2625 
-2630 LVNDSGIPG
+2630 
-2639 DNLTNE
+2639 
-2645 ARPHFQVT
+2645 
-2653 VPADV
+2653 
-2658 NGVRLSIDGGKTWF
+2658 
-2672 DATQSATSGVWDY
+2672 
-2685 TWLTNV
+2685 
-2691 ANGPHTLMVEASDKA
+2691 
-2706 GNKTTQKL
+2706 
-2714 DFTIDTIL
+2714 
-2722 SEPTITLDSADDS
+2722 
-2735 AAGDNITNVKMP
+2735 
-2747 GFTLGNIDADVTKV
+2747 
-2761 VVTVA
+2761 
-2766 HDGKNQQIEL
+2766 
-2776 IKNGGVWRFTPGAA
+2776 
-2790 WTDGDYTLTVKVE
+2790 
-2803 DKAGNTNYSAPL
+2803 
-2815 TVTIDTQTSIDRIE
+2815 
-2829 LLNDTGI
+2829 
-2836 VGDNLTNE
+2836 
-2844 ARPQFHITV
+2844 
-2853 PTDVN
+2853 
-2858 SVQLSLDGGI
+2858 
-2868 NWVNATLTSDG
+2868 
-2879 VWEYIWPTDLVENT
+2879 
-2893 YTLTV
+2893 
-2898 KATDVAG
+2898 
-2905 NTATETLNFIIDTTL
+2905 
-2920 STPTI
+2920 
-2925 TLDSADDS
+2925 
-2933 GTANDNKTN
+2933 
-2942 VKTPGFIIGGID
+2942 
-2954 SDVTQVVVQVMRDGH
+2954 
-2969 SEEVELTQTNGQ
+2969 
-2981 WRFVPGSAWTDGDYT
+2981 
-2996 LTVTVKDEA
+2996 
-3005 GNIRHSAPLTVTID
+3005 
-3019 TQITIDHIELVN
+3019 
-3031 DSGIPDDNLTNNVRP
+3031 
-3046 HFQVTV
+3046 
-3052 PTDVN
+3052 
-3057 VVRLSIDGG
+3057 
-3066 KTWFNATQSAT
+3066 
-3077 PGVWDYTWLADVG
+3077 
-3090 EGKHT
+3090 
-3095 LTVEATDKAGNKTT
+3095 TT

-3278 GIWDYTW
+3278 GTWDYTW

-3304 GNKTTQT
+3304 GNQTTQT

-3392 GSYTLTVEVTDNAG
+3392 GSYTLTVEVQDNAG
-3406 NVRQSTPLVVTV
+3406 NVRQSTPLIVTV

-3468 WVSATQGI
+3468 WVSAAQGI

-3849 FDIHQVDSDVTR
+3849 FDIRQVDSDVTR

-3912 SAPFEV
+3912 SAPLEV

-4000 ATDEAGNIANKDL
+4000 ATDQAGNIANKDL

-4213 IDTTLREP
+4213 IDTTLQEP

-4256 SHIVVHID
+4256 SHIVVHLD

-4308 LRIEIDTQVQIDS
+4308 LKIEIDTQVQIDS

-4358 FDGVNWTPIS
+4358 FDGVNWTPVS
-4368 KNAAGQWEFT
+4368 KNAAGQWQFT
-4378 AGSALPDG
+4378 AGSALSDG

-4499 KEVSFTIDTI
+4499 KEVSFTIDTV
-4509 VSDPSIDLLD
+4509 VSDPRIDLLD

-4534 TTPRFVIGN
+4534 TKPRFVIGN

-4559 YSVTANGNNLW
+4559 YPVTANGNNLW

-4619 DTGNSNSDNLTNK
+4619 DTGSSNSDNLTNK

-4653 DKSGREVLKQTI
+4653 DKSGREVLKHTI

-4723 DDQHEATSLRPEFK
+4723 DDQYEATSLRPEFK
-4737 GFAEAFSTIMI
+4737 GLAEAFSTIMI

-4821 ALGDFTTNNKTPTLI
+4821 ALGDFTTNNKTPTLV
-4836 GSTLPNT
+4836 GNTLPNA

-5035 LTIRNPQGVV
+5035 LTIRNPQGGV

-5083 KEILIEHDTQIE
+5083 KDILIEHDTQIE

-5300 LITNH
+5300 LITSH

-5384 PAMVAGSDNGIFSN
+5384 PVMMAGSDNGIFSN

-5403 QTRPTFSIFGEMN
+5403 QTRPAFSIFGEMN

-5474 DTFNT
+5474 DTLNT

-5532 GEVWVNEKGHWQ
+5532 GEVWVNDKGHWQ

-5583 KVFTSELDDNKS
+5583 QVFTSELDDNKS
-5595 SSKTEWWSNSDLITM
+5595 SSKTDWWSNSSTITM
-5610 RGTGEIGATVSL
+5610 RGMGEIGATVSL

-5629 ATAVVAATGRWEL
+5629 ATAVVVANGQWEL
-5642 STDKLPEGTYDISL
+5642 STDQLPEGKYDITLS
-5656 VIEDSAG
+5656 IEDNAG
-5663 NRWEDVREIFIDRTP
+5663 NRKEEVHEIFIDRTP
-5678 PNAPVVTYSDIV
+5678 PNAPVVTYSYIV

-5711 EGNTYTLT
+5711 NGNTYTLT

-5754 LDIMKEVPVISL
+5754 LDIMKETPVISL
-5766 SPDSDSGTV
+5766 SPDSDSGTA
-5775 GDNITRDKQP
+5775 GDNITRDNQP

-5882 TQPKFTLQHIDADV
+5882 NHTQPKFTLQHIDADV

-5929 NDGNYTLSVTV
+5929 NDGTYTLSVTV

-5949 SASLAVTV
+5949 SASLEVTV

-5963 TADSQHDDASDDA
+5963 TADSQHNDASDDA
-5976 TATAVTPP
+5976 TAIAVTPP

-5994 THLRTEPSAAE
+5994 THLRTVPSAAE
-6005 ESVVKVTAYSITLLN
+6005 ESVVKETAYSITLLN

-6047 VSIMFEGEEFTLPI
+6047 VSVMFEGEEFTLPI

-6081 DVKFIDKDNDFLI
+6081 DVKFIDKDDDFLI

-6111 MNVRGKTE
+6111 MNARGKTE

>member
-1035 GISDD
+1035 GIADD

-1058 IISVQVWDAMSD
+1058 IISVQVWDAASD

-1104 DIAGNKANSAIFD
+1104 DIAGNKANSAVFD

-1375 FDATKGTGGWTFT
+1375 FDATKGTGGWSFT
-1388 PPTSWADG
+1388 PTGAWADG

-1480 PGVWDYIWPDDVAD
+1480 PGAWDYIWPDDVAD

-1503 TDEAGNKATQTL
+1503 TDKAGNKTTQEL

-1628 RIELVNDSGIPG
+1628 RIELVNDSGIPD

-1700 VEASDKAGNKTTQKL
+1700 VEATDKAGNKTTQKL

-1784 RFTPGAAWTDGDYT
+1784 RFTPGAAWTDGNYT

-1995 YTLTVT
+1995 YTLAVT

-2022 ITIDHI
+2022 I
-2028 ELVNDSGIPDDNLT
+2028 
-2042 NNVRPHFQVTVP
+2042 
-2054 TDVNVVRLSIDG
+2054 
-2066 GKTWF
+2066 
-2071 NATQSATPGVWD
+2071 A
-2083 YTWLA
+2083 
-2088 DVGEGKHTLTVEAT
+2088 
-2102 DKAGNK
+2102 
-2108 TTQQLDFIIDT
+2108 
-2119 LLSEPTI
+2119 
-2126 VLDNTDDSGTK
+2126 
-2137 GDHLTNVN
+2137 
-2145 KPTFLLG
+2145 
-2152 NIDADARY
+2152 
-2160 VTVEVQ
+2160 
-2166 HGGTKEVLT
+2166 
-2175 ATKDATGNWSV
+2175 
-2186 TPTGTWADGDYTL
+2186 
-2199 TVRVED
+2199 
-2205 EAGNEKHSASLTV
+2205 
-2218 TVDTQITIDVIE
+2218 
-2230 LVNDNGIP
+2230 
-2238 GDNMTNDAHPQFR
+2238 
-2251 VTVPGDVNEVSLS
+2251 
-2264 IDGGVTWVKA
+2264 
-2274 TQSATPGVWNY
+2274 
-2285 TWPGTVPDGD
+2285 
-2295 YTLNVK
+2295 
-2301 ATDNAGNTV
+2301 
-2310 TETLHFTIDTTLS
+2310 
-2323 TPVIVLDSAD
+2323 
-2333 DSGVHGDNMT
+2333 
-2343 NHTQPTFALQHI
+2343 
-2355 DDDAVRVTVSVEHGG
+2355 
-2370 VTTTFDATK
+2370 
-2379 DAGGWTF
+2379 
-2386 TPTGA
+2386 
-2391 WADGDYTLSVSV
+2391 
-2403 EDKAGNTSH
+2403 
-2412 SASLTVTVDT
+2412 
-2422 QIAINNIELVN
+2422 
-2433 DSGIPDDNLT
+2433 
-2443 NNVRPHFQVTVPTDV
+2443 
-2458 NVVRLSID
+2458 
-2466 GGKTWFNA
+2466 
-2474 TQSATPGVWDYI
+2474 
-2486 WPDDVADG
+2486 
-2494 GYTLTVEATDEAG
+2494 
-2507 NKATQTLDF
+2507 
-2516 TIDTTLSVPTLSLD
+2516 
-2530 SADDS
+2530 
-2535 GIAGDN
+2535 
-2541 ITNVKTPGFTLNN
+2541 
-2554 IDTDVSRVIVEVMHN
+2554 
-2569 GIKQEVPLVQTG
+2569 
-2581 GQWRFAPTSDWADGD
+2581 
-2596 YILTVKV
+2596 
-2603 EDRAGNVKQ
+2603 
-2612 SAPLTVTVDTHIA
+2612 
-2625 IDRIE
+2625 
-2630 LVNDSGIPG
+2630 
-2639 DNLTNE
+2639 
-2645 ARPHFQVT
+2645 
-2653 VPADV
+2653 
-2658 NGVRLSIDGGKTWF
+2658 
-2672 DATQSATSGVWDY
+2672 
-2685 TWLTNV
+2685 
-2691 ANGPHTLMVEASDKA
+2691 
-2706 GNKTTQKL
+2706 
-2714 DFTIDTIL
+2714 
-2722 SEPTITLDSADDS
+2722 
-2735 AAGDNITNVKMP
+2735 
-2747 GFTLGNIDADVTKV
+2747 
-2761 VVTVA
+2761 
-2766 HDGKNQQIEL
+2766 
-2776 IKNGGVWRFTPGAA
+2776 
-2790 WTDGDYTLTVKVE
+2790 
-2803 DKAGNTNYSAPL
+2803 
-2815 TVTIDTQTSIDRIE
+2815 
-2829 LLNDTGI
+2829 
-2836 VGDNLTNE
+2836 
-2844 ARPQFHITV
+2844 
-2853 PTDVN
+2853 
-2858 SVQLSLDGGI
+2858 
-2868 NWVNATLTSDG
+2868 
-2879 VWEYIWPTDLVENT
+2879 
-2893 YTLTV
+2893 
-2898 KATDVAG
+2898 
-2905 NTATETLNFIIDTTL
+2905 
-2920 STPTI
+2920 
-2925 TLDSADDS
+2925 
-2933 GTANDNKTN
+2933 
-2942 VKTPGFIIGGID
+2942 
-2954 SDVTQVVVQVMRDGH
+2954 
-2969 SEEVELTQTNGQ
+2969 
-2981 WRFVPGSAWTDGDYT
+2981 
-2996 LTVTVKDEA
+2996 
-3005 GNIRHSAPLTVTID
+3005 
-3019 TQITIDHIELVN
+3019 IDHIELVN

-3165 HGGTKEVLTATKGAT
+3165 HGGTKEVLTATKDATGNWSVTPTGTWADGDYTLTVRVEDEAGNEKHSASLTVTVDTQITIDAIELVNDNGIPGDNMTNDAHPQFRVTVPGDVNEVSLSIDGGVTWVKATQSATPGVWNYTWPGTVPDGDYTLNVKATDNAGNTVTETLHFTIDTTLSVPVIVLNSADDTGVQGDNMTNSTQPTFALQHIDDDAVRVTVSVEHGGVTTTFDATKGVGGWSFTPTGAWADGDYTLSVSVEDKAGNTSHSASLTVTVDTQIAINNIELVNDSGIPDDNLTNNVRPHFQVKVPTDVNEVRLSIDGGKTWFNATQSATPGVWDYTWLADVGEGKHTLTVEATDKAGNQTTQKLDFIIDTMLSEPTIVLDSTDDSGTKGDNLTNANKPTFILGNIDADARYVTVEVQYGGTKEVLTATKGAT

-3195 YTLTVRVEDDAGN
+3195 YMLTVRVEDDAGN

-3317 TRLSTPTIAMDSRD
+3317 TRLSTPTITMDSRD

-3350 GNIDADA
+3350 GNIDSDA
-3357 HSVILR
+3357 QSVILR

-3406 NVRQSTPLVVTV
+3406 NVRQSTPLIVTV

-3468 WVSATQGI
+3468 WVSAAQGI

-3616 VDTQIAIDRIEL
+3616 VDTQIAIDHIEL

-3717 TLLTPTI
+3717 TLMTPTI

-3849 FDIHQVDSDVTR
+3849 FDIRQVDSDVTR

-4308 LRIEIDTQVQIDS
+4308 LKIEIDTQVQIDS

-4534 TTPRFVIGN
+4534 TKPRFVIGN

-4559 YSVTANGNNLW
+4559 YPVTANGNNLW

-4821 ALGDFTTNNKTPTLI
+4821 ALGDFTTNNKTPTLV
-4836 GSTLPNT
+4836 GNTLPNA

-4967 DGNYELTFKVED
+4967 DGNYVLTFKVED

-5035 LTIRNPQGVV
+5035 LTIRSPQGVV

-5083 KEILIEHDTQIE
+5083 KDILIEHDTQIE

-5403 QTRPTFSIFGEMN
+5403 QTRPTFSISGEMN

-5532 GEVWVNEKGHWQ
+5532 GEVWVNDKGHWQ

-5583 KVFTSELDDNKS
+5583 QVFTSELDDNKS
-5595 SSKTEWWSNSDLITM
+5595 SSKTDWWSNSSTITM
-5610 RGTGEIGATVSL
+5610 RGMGEIGATVSL

-5629 ATAVVAATGRWEL
+5629 ATAVVAANGQWEL
-5642 STDKLPEGTYDISL
+5642 STDQLPEGKYDITLS
-5656 VIEDSAG
+5656 IEDNAG
-5663 NRWEDVREIFIDRTP
+5663 NRKEEVHEIFIDRTP

-5711 EGNTYTLT
+5711 NGNTYTLT

-5994 THLRTEPSAAE
+5994 THLRTVPSAAE
-6005 ESVVKVTAYSITLLN
+6005 ESVVKETAYSITLLN

-6111 MNVRGKTE
+6111 MNARGKTE

>member
-428 DTIAPEKPTIELDDS
+428 DTIPPEKPTIELDDS

-846 KINTPLFTGMAEA
+846 KINTPLFTGIAEA

-1058 IISVQVWDAMSD
+1058 IISVQVWDAASD

-1104 DIAGNKANSAIFD
+1104 DIAGNKANSAVFD

-1375 FDATKGTGGWTFT
+1375 FDATKGTGGWSFT
-1388 PPTSWADG
+1388 PTGAWADG

-1480 PGVWDYIWPDDVAD
+1480 PGAWDYIWPDDVAD

-1503 TDEAGNKATQTL
+1503 TDKAGNKTTQEL

-2022 ITIDHI
+2022 IAIDHI

-2042 NNVRPHFQVTVP
+2042 NEARPHFQVTVP

-2119 LLSEPTI
+2119 MLSEPTI

-2137 GDHLTNVN
+2137 GDNLTNVN

-2218 TVDTQITIDVIE
+2218 TVDTQITIDAIE

-2323 TPVIVLDSAD
+2323 VPVIVLNSAD
-2333 DSGVHGDNMT
+2333 DTGVQGDNMT
-2343 NHTQPTFALQHI
+2343 NSSQPTFALQHI

-2379 DAGGWTF
+2379 GVGGWSF

-2443 NNVRPHFQVTVPTDV
+2443 NNVRPHFQVKVPTDV
-2458 NVVRLSID
+2458 N
-2466 GGKTWFNA
+2466 
-2474 TQSATPGVWDYI
+2474 
-2486 WPDDVADG
+2486 
-2494 GYTLTVEATDEAG
+2494 E
-2507 NKATQTLDF
+2507 
-2516 TIDTTLSVPTLSLD
+2516 
-2530 SADDS
+2530 
-2535 GIAGDN
+2535 
-2541 ITNVKTPGFTLNN
+2541 
-2554 IDTDVSRVIVEVMHN
+2554 
-2569 GIKQEVPLVQTG
+2569 
-2581 GQWRFAPTSDWADGD
+2581 
-2596 YILTVKV
+2596 
-2603 EDRAGNVKQ
+2603 
-2612 SAPLTVTVDTHIA
+2612 
-2625 IDRIE
+2625 
-2630 LVNDSGIPG
+2630 
-2639 DNLTNE
+2639 
-2645 ARPHFQVT
+2645 
-2653 VPADV
+2653 
-2658 NGVRLSIDGGKTWF
+2658 
-2672 DATQSATSGVWDY
+2672 
-2685 TWLTNV
+2685 
-2691 ANGPHTLMVEASDKA
+2691 
-2706 GNKTTQKL
+2706 
-2714 DFTIDTIL
+2714 
-2722 SEPTITLDSADDS
+2722 
-2735 AAGDNITNVKMP
+2735 
-2747 GFTLGNIDADVTKV
+2747 
-2761 VVTVA
+2761 
-2766 HDGKNQQIEL
+2766 
-2776 IKNGGVWRFTPGAA
+2776 
-2790 WTDGDYTLTVKVE
+2790 
-2803 DKAGNTNYSAPL
+2803 
-2815 TVTIDTQTSIDRIE
+2815 
-2829 LLNDTGI
+2829 
-2836 VGDNLTNE
+2836 
-2844 ARPQFHITV
+2844 
-2853 PTDVN
+2853 
-2858 SVQLSLDGGI
+2858 
-2868 NWVNATLTSDG
+2868 
-2879 VWEYIWPTDLVENT
+2879 
-2893 YTLTV
+2893 
-2898 KATDVAG
+2898 
-2905 NTATETLNFIIDTTL
+2905 
-2920 STPTI
+2920 
-2925 TLDSADDS
+2925 
-2933 GTANDNKTN
+2933 
-2942 VKTPGFIIGGID
+2942 
-2954 SDVTQVVVQVMRDGH
+2954 
-2969 SEEVELTQTNGQ
+2969 
-2981 WRFVPGSAWTDGDYT
+2981 
-2996 LTVTVKDEA
+2996 
-3005 GNIRHSAPLTVTID
+3005 
-3019 TQITIDHIELVN
+3019 
-3031 DSGIPDDNLTNNVRP
+3031 
-3046 HFQVTV
+3046 
-3052 PTDVN
+3052 
-3057 VVRLSIDGG
+3057 VRLSIDGG

-3090 EGKHT
+3090 EGNHT
-3095 LTVEATDKAGNKTT
+3095 LTVEATDKAGNQTT
-3109 QQLDFI
+3109 QKLDFI
-3115 IDTLLSEPTIVL
+3115 IDTMLSEPTIVL
-3127 DNTDDSGTKGDN
+3127 DSTDDSGTKGDN
-3139 LTNVNKP
+3139 LTNANKP
-3146 TFLLGN
+3146 TFILGN

-3165 HGGTKEVLTATKGAT
+3165 YGGTKEVLTATKGAT

-3195 YTLTVRVEDDAGN
+3195 YMLTVRVEDDAGN

-3317 TRLSTPTIAMDSRD
+3317 TRLSTPTITMDSRD

-3350 GNIDADA
+3350 GNIDSDA
-3357 HSVILR
+3357 QSVILR

-3406 NVRQSTPLVVTV
+3406 NVRQSTPLIVTV

-3468 WVSATQGI
+3468 WVSAAQGI

-3616 VDTQIAIDRIEL
+3616 VDTQIAIDHIEL

-3717 TLLTPTI
+3717 TLMTPTI

-4308 LRIEIDTQVQIDS
+4308 LKIEIDTQVQIDS

-4534 TTPRFVIGN
+4534 TKPRFVIGN

-4559 YSVTANGNNLW
+4559 YPVTANGNNLW

-4898 VTIDTEVA
+4898 LTIDTEVA

-5300 LITNH
+5300 LITSH

-5384 PAMVAGSDNGIFSN
+5384 PVMMAGSDNGIFSN

-5403 QTRPTFSIFGEMN
+5403 QTRPAFSIYGEMN

-5474 DTFNT
+5474 DTLNT

-5583 KVFTSELDDNKS
+5583 QVFTSELDDNKS
-5595 SSKTEWWSNSDLITM
+5595 SSKTDWWSNSSTITM
-5610 RGTGEIGATVSL
+5610 RGMGEIGATVSL

-5629 ATAVVAATGRWEL
+5629 ATAVVAANGQWEL
-5642 STDKLPEGTYDISL
+5642 STDQLPEGKYDITLS
-5656 VIEDSAG
+5656 IEDNAG
-5663 NRWEDVREIFIDRTP
+5663 NRKEEVHEIFIDRTP

-5711 EGNTYTLT
+5711 NGNTYTLT

-5740 TSVDAIGNRSDDVP
+5740 TSVDAIGNRSDDVS

-5870 NGASDSDNVTNH
+5870 NGVSDSDNVTNH

-5907 VTDIYQATQGADGW
+5907 VTDTYQATQGADGW

-5929 NDGNYTLSVTV
+5929 NDGTYTLSVTV

-5976 TATAVTPP
+5976 TPTAVTPL
-5984 ESETVNAESA
+5984 ESETVNAESD
-5994 THLRTEPSAAE
+5994 THLRTVPSAAE
-6005 ESVVKVTAYSITLLN
+6005 ESVVKETAYSITLLN

-6047 VSIMFEGEEFTLPI
+6047 VSVMFEGEEFTLPI

-6111 MNVRGKTE
+6111 MNARGKAE

>member
-2126 VLDNTDDSGTK
+2126 VLDSTDDSGTK

-2422 QIAINNIELVN
+2422 QIAINN
-2433 DSGIPDDNLT
+2433 
-2443 NNVRPHFQVTVPTDV
+2443 
-2458 NVVRLSID
+2458 
-2466 GGKTWFNA
+2466 
-2474 TQSATPGVWDYI
+2474 
-2486 WPDDVADG
+2486 
-2494 GYTLTVEATDEAG
+2494 
-2507 NKATQTLDF
+2507 
-2516 TIDTTLSVPTLSLD
+2516 
-2530 SADDS
+2530 
-2535 GIAGDN
+2535 
-2541 ITNVKTPGFTLNN
+2541 
-2554 IDTDVSRVIVEVMHN
+2554 
-2569 GIKQEVPLVQTG
+2569 
-2581 GQWRFAPTSDWADGD
+2581 
-2596 YILTVKV
+2596 
-2603 EDRAGNVKQ
+2603 
-2612 SAPLTVTVDTHIA
+2612 
-2625 IDRIE
+2625 
-2630 LVNDSGIPG
+2630 
-2639 DNLTNE
+2639 
-2645 ARPHFQVT
+2645 
-2653 VPADV
+2653 
-2658 NGVRLSIDGGKTWF
+2658 
-2672 DATQSATSGVWDY
+2672 
-2685 TWLTNV
+2685 
-2691 ANGPHTLMVEASDKA
+2691 
-2706 GNKTTQKL
+2706 
-2714 DFTIDTIL
+2714 
-2722 SEPTITLDSADDS
+2722 
-2735 AAGDNITNVKMP
+2735 
-2747 GFTLGNIDADVTKV
+2747 
-2761 VVTVA
+2761 
-2766 HDGKNQQIEL
+2766 
-2776 IKNGGVWRFTPGAA
+2776 
-2790 WTDGDYTLTVKVE
+2790 
-2803 DKAGNTNYSAPL
+2803 
-2815 TVTIDTQTSIDRIE
+2815 
-2829 LLNDTGI
+2829 
-2836 VGDNLTNE
+2836 
-2844 ARPQFHITV
+2844 
-2853 PTDVN
+2853 
-2858 SVQLSLDGGI
+2858 
-2868 NWVNATLTSDG
+2868 
-2879 VWEYIWPTDLVENT
+2879 
-2893 YTLTV
+2893 
-2898 KATDVAG
+2898 
-2905 NTATETLNFIIDTTL
+2905 
-2920 STPTI
+2920 
-2925 TLDSADDS
+2925 
-2933 GTANDNKTN
+2933 
-2942 VKTPGFIIGGID
+2942 
-2954 SDVTQVVVQVMRDGH
+2954 
-2969 SEEVELTQTNGQ
+2969 
-2981 WRFVPGSAWTDGDYT
+2981 
-2996 LTVTVKDEA
+2996 
-3005 GNIRHSAPLTVTID
+3005 
-3019 TQITIDHIELVN
+3019 IELVN

-4559 YSVTANGNNLW
+4559 YPVTANGNNLW

-5562 STDRAGNVNQE
+5562 STDRAGNVNHE

>member
-428 DTIAPEKPTIELDDS
+428 DTIPPEKPTIELDDS

-1058 IISVQVWDAMSD
+1058 IISVQVWDAASD

-1104 DIAGNKANSAIFD
+1104 DIAGNKANSAVFD

-1375 FDATKGTGGWTFT
+1375 FDATKGTGGWSFT
-1388 PPTSWADG
+1388 PTGAWADG

-1480 PGVWDYIWPDDVAD
+1480 PGAWDYIWPDDVAD

-1503 TDEAGNKATQTL
+1503 TDKAGNKTTQEL

-2022 ITIDHI
+2022 IAIDHI

-2042 NNVRPHFQVTVP
+2042 NEARPHFQVTVP

-2119 LLSEPTI
+2119 MLSEPTI

-2137 GDHLTNVN
+2137 GDNLTNVN

-2218 TVDTQITIDVIE
+2218 TVDTQITIDAIE

-2323 TPVIVLDSAD
+2323 VPVIVLNSAD
-2333 DSGVHGDNMT
+2333 DTGVQGDNMT
-2343 NHTQPTFALQHI
+2343 NSSQPTFALQHI

-2379 DAGGWTF
+2379 GTGGWSF

-2443 NNVRPHFQVTVPTDV
+2443 NNVRPHFQVKVPTDV
-2458 NVVRLSID
+2458 N
-2466 GGKTWFNA
+2466 
-2474 TQSATPGVWDYI
+2474 
-2486 WPDDVADG
+2486 
-2494 GYTLTVEATDEAG
+2494 E
-2507 NKATQTLDF
+2507 
-2516 TIDTTLSVPTLSLD
+2516 
-2530 SADDS
+2530 
-2535 GIAGDN
+2535 
-2541 ITNVKTPGFTLNN
+2541 
-2554 IDTDVSRVIVEVMHN
+2554 
-2569 GIKQEVPLVQTG
+2569 
-2581 GQWRFAPTSDWADGD
+2581 
-2596 YILTVKV
+2596 
-2603 EDRAGNVKQ
+2603 
-2612 SAPLTVTVDTHIA
+2612 
-2625 IDRIE
+2625 
-2630 LVNDSGIPG
+2630 
-2639 DNLTNE
+2639 
-2645 ARPHFQVT
+2645 
-2653 VPADV
+2653 
-2658 NGVRLSIDGGKTWF
+2658 
-2672 DATQSATSGVWDY
+2672 
-2685 TWLTNV
+2685 
-2691 ANGPHTLMVEASDKA
+2691 
-2706 GNKTTQKL
+2706 
-2714 DFTIDTIL
+2714 
-2722 SEPTITLDSADDS
+2722 
-2735 AAGDNITNVKMP
+2735 
-2747 GFTLGNIDADVTKV
+2747 
-2761 VVTVA
+2761 
-2766 HDGKNQQIEL
+2766 
-2776 IKNGGVWRFTPGAA
+2776 
-2790 WTDGDYTLTVKVE
+2790 
-2803 DKAGNTNYSAPL
+2803 
-2815 TVTIDTQTSIDRIE
+2815 
-2829 LLNDTGI
+2829 
-2836 VGDNLTNE
+2836 
-2844 ARPQFHITV
+2844 
-2853 PTDVN
+2853 
-2858 SVQLSLDGGI
+2858 
-2868 NWVNATLTSDG
+2868 
-2879 VWEYIWPTDLVENT
+2879 
-2893 YTLTV
+2893 
-2898 KATDVAG
+2898 
-2905 NTATETLNFIIDTTL
+2905 
-2920 STPTI
+2920 
-2925 TLDSADDS
+2925 
-2933 GTANDNKTN
+2933 
-2942 VKTPGFIIGGID
+2942 
-2954 SDVTQVVVQVMRDGH
+2954 
-2969 SEEVELTQTNGQ
+2969 
-2981 WRFVPGSAWTDGDYT
+2981 
-2996 LTVTVKDEA
+2996 
-3005 GNIRHSAPLTVTID
+3005 
-3019 TQITIDHIELVN
+3019 
-3031 DSGIPDDNLTNNVRP
+3031 
-3046 HFQVTV
+3046 
-3052 PTDVN
+3052 
-3057 VVRLSIDGG
+3057 VRLSIDGG

-3095 LTVEATDKAGNKTT
+3095 LTVEATDKAGNQTT
-3109 QQLDFI
+3109 QKLDFI
-3115 IDTLLSEPTIVL
+3115 IDTMLSEPTIVL
-3127 DNTDDSGTKGDN
+3127 DSTDDSGTKGDN
-3139 LTNVNKP
+3139 LTNANKP
-3146 TFLLGN
+3146 TFILGN

-3165 HGGTKEVLTATKGAT
+3165 YGGTKEVLTATKGAT

-3195 YTLTVRVEDDAGN
+3195 YMLTVRVEDDAGN

-3317 TRLSTPTIAMDSRD
+3317 TRLSTPTITMDSRD

-3350 GNIDADA
+3350 GNIDSDA
-3357 HSVILR
+3357 QSVILR

-3406 NVRQSTPLVVTV
+3406 NVRQSTPLIVTV

-3468 WVSATQGI
+3468 WVSAAQGI

-3616 VDTQIAIDRIEL
+3616 VDTQIAIDHIEL

-3717 TLLTPTI
+3717 TLMTPTI

-4308 LRIEIDTQVQIDS
+4308 LKIEIDTQVQIDS

-4534 TTPRFVIGN
+4534 TKPRFVIGN

-4559 YSVTANGNNLW
+4559 YPVTANGNNLW

-4898 VTIDTEVA
+4898 LTIDTEVA

-5300 LITNH
+5300 LITSH

-5384 PAMVAGSDNGIFSN
+5384 PVMMAGSDNGIFSN

-5403 QTRPTFSIFGEMN
+5403 QTRPAFSIYGEMN

-5474 DTFNT
+5474 DTLNT

-5583 KVFTSELDDNKS
+5583 QVFTSELDDNKS
-5595 SSKTEWWSNSDLITM
+5595 SSKTDWWSNSSTITM
-5610 RGTGEIGATVSL
+5610 RGMGEIGATVSL

-5629 ATAVVAATGRWEL
+5629 ATAVVAANGQWEL
-5642 STDKLPEGTYDISL
+5642 STDQLPEGKYDITLS
-5656 VIEDSAG
+5656 IEDNAG
-5663 NRWEDVREIFIDRTP
+5663 NRKEEVHEIFIDRTP

-5711 EGNTYTLT
+5711 NGNTYTLT

-5740 TSVDAIGNRSDDVP
+5740 TSVDAIGNRSDDVS

-5870 NGASDSDNVTNH
+5870 NGVSDSDNVTNH

-5907 VTDIYQATQGADGW
+5907 VTDTYQATQGADGW

-5929 NDGNYTLSVTV
+5929 NDGTYTLSVTV

-5963 TADSQHDDASDDA
+5963 TTDSQHDDASDDA
-5976 TATAVTPP
+5976 TPTAVTPL
-5984 ESETVNAESA
+5984 ESETVNAESD
-5994 THLRTEPSAAE
+5994 THLRTVPSAAE
-6005 ESVVKVTAYSITLLN
+6005 ESVVKETAYSITLLN

-6047 VSIMFEGEEFTLPI
+6047 VSVMFEGEEFTLPI

-6111 MNVRGKTE
+6111 MNARGKAE